1 MGNKSIQKFFADQN
15 SVIDLSSLGNAKGA
29 KVSLSGPDMNITT
42 PRGSVIIVNGALY
55 SSIKGNNLAV
65 KFKDKTI
72 TGAKILGSVDLKD
85 IQLERIDSSL
95 VDSAQVE
102 KKGNGKRRNK
112 KEEEELKK
120 QLDDAENAKK
130 EADKAK
136 EEAEKAKEAAEKA
149 LNEAFEVQN
158 SSKQIEEMLQ
168 NFLADNVAKDNLAQQ
183 SDASQQNT
191 QAKATQASKQNDAEK
206 VLPQPINKNTST
218 GKSNSSKNEEN
229 KLDAESVKEPLKV
242 TLALAAE
249 SNSGSKDDS
258 ITNFTKPQF
267 VGSTA
272 PNATV
277 IIKINGI
284 AVGQAVADSLGN
296 FTFTAPETL
305 TDGTYN
311 LEAEAKT
318 ADGSGSA
325 KLVITIDSVTD
336 KPTFELSPESSVSG
350 HKGLTPTLT
359 PSIVGTAEEN
369 AKVDIY
375 VDNKLVASV
384 DVDKDG
390 NWSYEFKDNELSE
403 GENSIKVVAVDKAG
417 NKNETT
423 DSIITDTI
431 APEKPTIELDDSS
444 DSGIKNDNI
453 TNSTLPTFIGV
464 AEPGSTVSIYLGLK
478 HLGEVIVAKDGTWSY
493 TLTTPLKDGEYNITA
508 TATDIAGHTSATA
521 NLPFTIDTRISYFS
535 AEIETTNDSGIV
547 GDNVT
552 NNTRPTFTGKTEPNA
567 IISVINSETGE
578 EVIFKANDK
587 GEWTFNFT
595 SDSVEGINNLT
606 FTVEDVAGNKKDFS
620 FSYVIDTIAPV
631 PPTVSLED
639 YVVLPNG
646 IILSGNDLP
655 ALVGTAEPKSTILL
669 MRDGKLYDS
678 IEVDSNGTWNYQF
691 SNKFLQGAYDIEIIS
706 QDAAGNK
713 SSTVKYSFTIQ
724 TEVVPPK
731 AELDAS
737 DDSGAKGDWI
747 TNKHNALTLLGT
759 ADRFATVNILI
770 DGKTIGVTTADADGN
785 WNFDISRNL
794 SDNVYKITVESI
806 DPLGRTSSVDYQL
819 TIDSFTPIPTV
830 MLHDSADS
838 GVKGD
843 MITKINTPLF
853 TGMAEANAKVSIY
866 VDGVLSGEAIAGD
879 DGVWNF
885 QFTTALSDGSHDVTV
900 KVEDIAGNTAS
911 SSAYN
916 FQIVTQTQ
924 KPTIELVN
932 DTGVDNTDHIINEK
946 NPALTGTAAP
956 YSTVKLYI
964 DGALIAEVRTNKDG
978 RWEYTLKADQG
989 LVDGDHRITASVED
1003 IAGNIA
1009 HSDPFLISVDTAIS
1023 IPIVSLSPDSD
1034 SGISDDNLT
1043 NIVKPTLH
1051 LKDIDPDIISVQV
1064 WDAMSDTQIGVATQ
1078 QPDGSWAYTFTSDL
1092 TEGLHQ
1098 VYVKVEDI
1106 AGNKANSAI
1115 FDFTIDTTVSTPV
1128 ISLLSKDDTG
1138 VTGDNLT
1145 NINKPGFAISGVD
1158 ADAHRVVVQVMHNGV
1173 SEEIELSHLNGSW
1186 LFIPGNTW
1194 ADGSYTLTVK
1204 VEDKAGNT
1212 NYSAP
1217 LTVVIDTQIAIDGV
1231 ELVNDSGVKGDNMT
1245 NDDRPHFRVTVPTDV
1260 NEVRLSIDGGNSWVQ
1275 ATPGVAGSWE
1285 YIWPTDLADGQY
1297 TLTVEATDKAGNT
1310 VTKTIDFA
1318 VDTTLSVPV
1327 IVLDSA
1333 DDTGIQGDNM
1343 TNSTQPTF
1351 ALQHI
1356 DDDAVRVTVSVEHG
1370 GVTTTFDATKGTG
1383 GWTFTPPT
1391 SWADGDYT
1399 LSVSVEDKAGNTSH
1413 SASLTVTVD
1422 TQIAIN
1428 NIELVN
1434 DSGIPDDNLTNNVRP
1449 HFQVTVPTDVNV
1461 VRLSIDGGKT
1471 WFNATQSATPG
1482 VWDYIWPDD
1491 VADGGYTLTVE
1502 ATDEAGNK
1510 ATQTLDF
1517 TIDTTLSVPT
1527 LSLDSADDSGIAGDN
1542 ITNVKTPGFTLNNID
1557 TDVSRVIV
1565 EVMHNG
1571 IKQEVPLVQT
1581 GGQWRFAPTSDWADG
1596 DYILTVKVEDR
1607 AGNVK
1612 QSAPLTVTVD
1622 THIAIDRIE
1631 LVNDSG
1637 IPGDNLTNEARP
1649 HFQVTVPADVNGVR
1663 LSIDGGKT
1671 WFDATQ
1677 SATSGVWDY
1686 TWLTNVAN
1694 GPHTLMVEASDKAGN
1709 KTTQKLDFTIDTIL
1723 SEPTITLDSA
1733 DDSAA
1738 GDNITNVK
1746 MPGFTLGNID
1756 ADVTKVVVTVAH
1768 DGKNQQIE
1776 LIKNGGVWRFTP
1788 GAAWTDGDYTL
1799 TVKVE
1804 DKAGNTN
1811 YSAPLTVTI
1820 DTQTSI
1826 DRIELLNDTGI
1837 VGDNLTNE
1845 ARPQFHITVP
1855 TDVNSVQLSLDGGIN
1870 WVNATL
1876 TSDGVWEYIWPTD
1889 LVENTYTL
1897 TVKATDVAGNTATET
1912 LNFII
1917 DTTLSTPT
1925 ITLDSADD
1933 SGTANDNKTNV
1944 KTPGFIIG
1952 GIDSDVTQV
1961 VVQVMRDGHSEEV
1974 ELTQTNGQWRFVP
1987 GSAWTDG
1994 DYTLT
1999 VTVKDEAGNIRHS
2012 APLTVTIDTQIT
2024 IDHIE
2029 LVNDSGIPD
2038 DNLTNNV
2045 RPHFQVT
2052 VPTDVNVVRL
2062 SIDGGKTWFNA
2073 TQSATPGVWDYTW
2086 LADVGEGKHTLTV
2099 EATDKAGNKTTQ
2111 QLDFII
2117 DTLLSEPTIVL
2128 DNTDDSGTK
2137 GDHLTNVNKPTFL
2150 LGNIDADARYVT
2162 VEVQHGGTK
2171 EVLTATKDATGNWS
2185 VTPTGTWADGDYT
2198 LTVRVEDEAGN
2209 EKHSASLTV
2218 TVDTQITIDV
2228 IELVNDNGIPGDN
2241 MTNDAHPQFRVT
2253 VPGDV
2258 NEVSLSIDGGVTW
2271 VKATQSA
2278 TPGVWNYTWPGTV
2291 PDGDYTLNVK
2301 ATDNAGNTVTE
2312 TLHFTI
2318 DTTLSTPVIVLDSA
2332 DDSGVHGDNMT
2343 NHTQPTFALQHID
2356 DDAVRVTV
2364 SVEHGGVT
2372 TTFDAT
2378 KDAGGWTFTP
2388 TGAWADGD
2396 YTLSVSVEDKAGNTS
2411 HSASLTVTVDTQIA
2425 INNIELVNDSGI
2437 PDDNLTN
2444 NVRPHFQVTVPTD
2457 VNVVRLSID
2466 GGKTWFNATQSA
2478 TPGVWDYIWPDDV
2491 ADGGYTLTVEA
2502 TDEAGNKA
2510 TQTLDFTIDTTL
2522 SVPTLSLDS
2531 ADDSG
2536 IAGDNITNV
2545 KTPGFTLNNID
2556 TDVSRVIV
2564 EVMHNGIK
2572 QEVPLVQTGGQWRFA
2587 PTSDWAD
2594 GDYILTVKVEDR
2606 AGNVKQSAPL
2616 TVTVDTHIAIDR
2628 IELVNDSGIPGD
2640 NLTNEARPHFQVTV
2654 PADVNGVRLSIDGGK
2669 TWFDATQSATSGVWD
2684 YTWLTNV
2691 ANGPHTLMVEAS
2703 DKAGNKTT
2711 QKLDFTIDTILSEP
2725 TITLDSADDSAAG
2738 DNITN
2743 VKMPGFTLGNI
2754 DADVTKVVVTVA
2766 HDGKNQQIE
2775 LIKNGGVWRFTP
2787 GAAWTDGDYT
2797 LTVKVEDKAG
2807 NTNYSAPLTVT
2818 IDTQTSIDRIELLN
2832 DTGIVGDNLTNE
2844 ARPQFHITVPTDVNS
2859 VQLSL
2864 DGGIN
2869 WVNATL
2875 TSDGVWEYIWPTDL
2889 VENTYTLTVKATDVA
2904 GNTATETLNFIIDT
2918 TLSTP
2923 TITLDSADDS
2933 GTANDNKTNVK
2944 TPGFIIGGIDSDV
2957 TQVVV
2962 QVMRDGHSEEVELTQ
2977 TNGQWRFVPGSA
2989 WTDGDYTLTVTVKDE
3004 AGNIRHSAPL
3014 TVTIDTQITIDHI
3027 ELVNDSGIPDDNLT
3041 NNVRPHFQVT
3051 VPTDVNVVRL
3061 SIDGGKTWFNA
3072 TQSATP
3078 GVWDYTWLADVGEGK
3093 HTLTVE
3099 ATDKAGNKTTQQL
3112 DFIIDTLL
3120 SEPTIVLDN
3129 TDDSGTKGDNLTNVN
3144 KPTFLLGNIDADA
3157 RYVTVEVQHGGTKEV
3172 LTATKGATGIW
3183 SVTPTGTW
3191 ADGDYTLTVRVEDD
3205 AGNVKYSAPL
3215 TVTVD
3220 TQITIDVIELV
3231 NDNGIPGD
3239 NLTNDVRPHFRV
3251 TVPGDVN
3258 EVRLSIDGGNTWVR
3272 ATQGTAGIWDYT
3284 WPKDVTDGLHTLTV
3298 EATDKAGNKTTQ
3310 TLDFTI
3316 DTRLSTPT
3324 IAMDS
3329 RDDTGAIG
3337 DHITSVKRPG
3347 FTIGNIDADAHS
3359 VILRITQGGNSQEV
3373 TLTQVGGQWRFTP
3386 DADWAD
3392 GSYTL
3397 TVEVTDN
3404 AGNVRQ
3410 STPLVVTVDT
3420 QTSITD
3426 ITLVNDHGVPDDNL
3440 TNSTRPQFEIT
3451 VPADVNSV
3459 QLSIDGGANWVSA
3472 TQGIEGV
3479 WGYTWPT
3486 DMGDGKHT
3494 LTVMVTD
3501 RAGNTATQ
3509 TLEFFIDTRL
3519 STPTI
3524 ALDSTDDT
3532 GTPGDDMTNR
3542 TRPTFILQNIDSDV
3556 INVTVSVT
3564 HNGTTTSFT
3573 ATQGAGG
3580 WSFTPPAPWG
3590 DGDYTLTVTVEDRAG
3605 NTRPSTPLTVTV
3617 DTQIAIDRIELVNDS
3632 GVPGDNVTKHVRP
3645 QFQISV
3651 PDDVEK
3657 VLLSIDGGTT
3667 WVTAIKS
3674 STAGIWDYTWPT
3686 DMPEGQHTLTVEVT
3700 DGAGNK
3706 MTETLNFTIDITLL
3720 TPTIELAPDQDTGQ
3734 NKNDNLTSVTQ
3745 PVFVLGSID
3754 KDVRHVELSI
3764 EHNGTFKT
3772 VVLTESADGW
3782 RYRPDSA
3789 LADGSYTFT
3798 VTVTDVAGNQ
3808 QTSAPLKVTIDG
3820 TLTTPVIELAAG
3832 EDSGTVGDRL
3842 TNHDR
3847 PVFDIH
3853 QVDSDVTRVMVKVT
3867 YNGKT
3872 HEEAAV
3878 FTNGQWRFT
3887 PSASWADGSYQLAV
3901 VVEDLA
3907 GNVKES
3913 APFEVRIDTTTTIN
3927 NIVLLNDTGV
3937 QNDQLTNVAKPSFR
3951 IDVPGDVVQVR
3962 VTLDGGANWNVIRKN
3977 ADGQWIFDSPNTLVD
3992 GTYTLRVEATDE
4004 AGNIANKDL
4013 VFNIDT
4019 NIQVPTIALDA
4030 GQDTGANTADNI
4042 TNISRP
4048 TFTIGN
4054 VDPDVIKVVVT
4065 IDGHDYNATKV
4076 GAGWQ
4081 FTPGN
4086 AIPDGS
4092 YNITVTVEDKA
4103 GNTATSK
4110 PLPVV
4115 IDTTAEI
4122 ESVTL
4127 VTDSGDSDVDNITK
4141 VDKPQ
4146 FSIVTADDITHV
4158 RVKID
4163 NAANW
4168 IELTKGG
4175 DGRWIF
4181 NVGSALPDGQH
4192 TLLVDVT
4199 DIAGNVAQET
4209 LQFTIDTTLREPTIV
4224 LDPTHDTGDDTN
4236 DNLTRI
4242 NKPVFIIGNV
4252 DNDVSHIVVH
4262 IDGRDYTIENTGGN
4276 LTFTPDQ
4283 PLSDGQHTISVTV
4296 TDIAGNTKTS
4306 AELRI
4311 EIDTQVQIDS
4321 VTLTTDSGVNDH
4333 DNVTNATRPSFEI
4346 ATPDDVTSVL
4356 VSFDGVNWTPI
4367 SKNAAGQWEFT
4378 AGSALPD
4385 GHYTLHVQATDRA
4398 GNTANSTLGFTVDT
4412 QIDGLSVVMLD
4423 DAGKD
4428 STDGITNITS
4438 PRFEISAREPLQSVT
4453 VILNGKSSTLTQGAG
4468 NKWLFTPDTP
4478 LVDGTYKIEIVA
4490 EDIAGNK
4497 ISKEVSFTI
4506 DTIVSDPS
4514 IDLLDADDTG
4524 ESAVDNITSV
4534 TTPRFVIG
4542 NVPADIDTVVIRING
4557 VSYSVTANGNNL
4569 WEFQVPVALN
4579 DGVYEAVVVFRDIAG
4594 NTSETKLPFTIDT
4607 TTSVSVR
4614 MEPASDTGNS
4624 NSDNLT
4630 NKQNPKFEGTAEPNA
4645 KLVITIVDDKSGREV
4660 LKQTITVGADGNW
4673 SVTPNILPDGMYTIN
4688 VVATDVAGN
4697 TAQTQERFTID
4708 TVTIDPTIRLSDPS
4722 IDDQHE
4728 ATSLRPEFKGFAE
4741 AFSTI
4746 MIQWDGKV
4754 VGSANANA
4762 NGEWSWTPPSVLAP
4776 GSYVVSIVAK
4786 DKAGNESSQ
4795 VDFPVVIPVI
4805 DVTPPTIKLSEE
4817 SDSGALGD
4825 FTTNNKT
4832 PTLIG
4837 STLPNTIVSIYVDGV
4852 KVGEAT
4858 ADTAGRYT
4866 FQLSEMKDGHYVVQ
4880 VGIVNPRDNSEL
4892 RSTAVDV
4899 TIDTEVAEL
4908 VWNISGM
4915 HEGGYINTV
4924 TPEIGGTSEP
4934 NSKITIFVNGVEKA
4948 IAYTTGAGHWGV
4960 VLPALGNDGNYELTF
4975 KVEDVAGNIR
4985 EFGPQNVILDTVISP
5000 LTVVLREADDSGK
5013 VGDWITNKSHVT
5025 IDGTAEAGST
5035 LTIRNPQGVVIA
5047 TLVVGNDGRW
5057 SAELDLREG
5066 SNAFVVV
5073 SEDKAGN
5080 SQQKEILIEH
5090 DTQIEISDI
5099 SLSRDTNSGD
5109 KYDLITNN
5117 KSPVLVA
5124 MTDPGATVQVYING
5138 VLQGTVEASSSGN
5151 ISYTMPANSADGE
5164 YQVQFVATDTAGNRV
5179 ESAITTVTIDSQIA
5193 VFDIDEDSLPAL
5205 SNNRALSVSGVGEAG
5220 SQVSI
5225 FVDGKLVNVVMVEAD
5240 GTWRA
5245 PILLQDDGT
5254 FNIHFSITDV
5264 AGNTEVSKDYSVD
5277 VDSSTDFPTL
5287 NLEDA
5292 SNSGSLDDLITNHN
5306 KPVLVGTA
5314 EAGATIHIYVDEKI
5328 VANVLVLED
5337 GTWSYQFD
5345 NALKDGEYS
5354 IRVVAEDPAGNTA
5367 ESPRLLVTID
5377 TSTFIDNPAMVAGS
5391 DNGIFSNDSI
5401 TSQTRPTFSIFGEMN
5416 QSVQIFIDGVLVD
5429 TITVTDR
5436 NQVYRPESPLGDGSH
5451 SIYYVITDK
5460 AGNTATSK
5468 TLNFTI
5474 DTFNTTPVA
5483 IDSIGGQTLAEM
5495 TGSDG
5500 KIYITDTTRNL
5511 LFSGSAEPNSK
5522 IEIIINGLNVG
5533 EVWVN
5538 EKGHWQMP
5546 VNPLYFTEG
5555 QLDITVK
5562 STDRAGNVNQE
5573 KYSIWVDTHI
5583 KVFTSELDDNKSS
5596 SKTEWW
5602 SNSDLITMRGTGEI
5616 GATVSLI
5623 VAGVTLATA
5632 VVAATGRWEL
5642 STDKLPEGTYDISL
5656 VIEDSAGN
5664 RWEDVREIFIDRT
5677 PPNAPVVTYSDIVND
5692 LIIMQ
5697 GTAEA
5702 KSQLIITDSE
5712 GNTYTLTV
5720 PDNGKWSMAIPYPSE
5735 GKFTIT
5741 SVDAIGNRS
5750 DDVPLDIMKE
5760 VPVISLSPDSDSGTV
5775 GDNITRDKQPTFII
5789 GNLESDVVVVQV
5801 DINGTVYNAEKN
5813 ADGVWFFTPGTP
5825 LADGSYTISVIASDA
5840 AGNQKNSLPITVT
5853 IDSTLTVPEIALAA
5867 GEDNG
5872 ASDSDNVT
5880 NHTQPK
5886 FTLQHIDADV
5896 TGVTVNVTHNG
5907 VTDIYQATQGADGWT
5922 FTPPAAWNDGNYTL
5936 SVTVVDR
5943 AGNSQQSASL
5953 AVTVDSTVTVTADS
5967 QHDDA
5972 SDDATATAVTPPE
5985 SETVNAESATHLRTE
6000 PSAAEESVV
6009 KVTAYS
6015 ITLLNA
6021 DSGDE
6026 IDRSISQTPS
6036 FEISVPENIVNVS
6049 IMFEGEEFTLPIT
6062 NQKAIF
6068 EVPLS
6073 LEDGEYTMDVKFI
6086 DKDNDFLIKEKTF
6099 SVDHSSADIVNAMN
6113 VRGKTEDDIN
6123 DSPSTS
6129 SVGHNNNGAID
6140 VFAVNEVTLPV
6151 DNQEEHA

>member
-2128 DNTDDSGTK
+2128 DSTDDSGTK

-2478 TPGVWDYIWPDDV
+2478 TPGVWDY
-2491 ADGGYTLTVEA
+2491 
-2502 TDEAGNKA
+2502 
-2510 TQTLDFTIDTTL
+2510 
-2522 SVPTLSLDS
+2522 
-2531 ADDSG
+2531 
-2536 IAGDNITNV
+2536 
-2545 KTPGFTLNNID
+2545 
-2556 TDVSRVIV
+2556 
-2564 EVMHNGIK
+2564 
-2572 QEVPLVQTGGQWRFA
+2572 
-2587 PTSDWAD
+2587 
-2594 GDYILTVKVEDR
+2594 
-2606 AGNVKQSAPL
+2606 
-2616 TVTVDTHIAIDR
+2616 
-2628 IELVNDSGIPGD
+2628 
-2640 NLTNEARPHFQVTV
+2640 
-2654 PADVNGVRLSIDGGK
+2654 
-2669 TWFDATQSATSGVWD
+2669 
-2684 YTWLTNV
+2684 
-2691 ANGPHTLMVEAS
+2691 
-2703 DKAGNKTT
+2703 
-2711 QKLDFTIDTILSEP
+2711 
-2725 TITLDSADDSAAG
+2725 
-2738 DNITN
+2738 
-2743 VKMPGFTLGNI
+2743 
-2754 DADVTKVVVTVA
+2754 
-2766 HDGKNQQIE
+2766 
-2775 LIKNGGVWRFTP
+2775 
-2787 GAAWTDGDYT
+2787 
-2797 LTVKVEDKAG
+2797 
-2807 NTNYSAPLTVT
+2807 
-2818 IDTQTSIDRIELLN
+2818 
-2832 DTGIVGDNLTNE
+2832 
-2844 ARPQFHITVPTDVNS
+2844 
-2859 VQLSL
+2859 
-2864 DGGIN
+2864 
-2869 WVNATL
+2869 
-2875 TSDGVWEYIWPTDL
+2875 
-2889 VENTYTLTVKATDVA
+2889 
-2904 GNTATETLNFIIDT
+2904 
-2918 TLSTP
+2918 
-2923 TITLDSADDS
+2923 
-2933 GTANDNKTNVK
+2933 
-2944 TPGFIIGGIDSDV
+2944 
-2957 TQVVV
+2957 
-2962 QVMRDGHSEEVELTQ
+2962 
-2977 TNGQWRFVPGSA
+2977 
-2989 WTDGDYTLTVTVKDE
+2989 
-3004 AGNIRHSAPL
+3004 
-3014 TVTIDTQITIDHI
+3014 
-3027 ELVNDSGIPDDNLT
+3027 
-3041 NNVRPHFQVT
+3041 
-3051 VPTDVNVVRL
+3051 
-3061 SIDGGKTWFNA
+3061 
-3072 TQSATP
+3072 
-3078 GVWDYTWLADVGEGK
+3078 TWLADVGEGK

-3129 TDDSGTKGDNLTNVN
+3129 TDDSGTKGDNLTNVD

-4557 VSYSVTANGNNL
+4557 VSYPVTANGNNL

>member
-444 DSGIKNDNI
+444 DSGIKNDSI

-535 AEIETTNDSGIV
+535 AEIETTDDSGIV

-639 YVVLPNG
+639 FVVLPNG

-1034 SGISDDNLT
+1034 SGIADDNLT

-1064 WDAMSDTQIGVATQ
+1064 WDAASDTQIGVATQ

-1106 AGNKANSAI
+1106 AGNKANSAV

-1383 GWTFTPPT
+1383 GWSFTPT
-1391 SWADGDYT
+1391 GAWADGDYT

-1482 VWDYIWPDD
+1482 AWDYIWPDD

-1502 ATDEAGNK
+1502 ATDKAGNK
-1510 ATQTLDF
+1510 TTQELDF

-1637 IPGDNLTNEARP
+1637 IPDDNLTNEARP

-1694 GPHTLMVEASDKAGN
+1694 GPHTLMVEATDKAGN

-1788 GAAWTDGDYTL
+1788 GAAWTDGNYTL

-2012 APLTVTIDTQIT
+2012 APLTVTIDTQI
-2024 IDHIE
+2024 
-2029 LVNDSGIPD
+2029 
-2038 DNLTNNV
+2038 
-2045 RPHFQVT
+2045 
-2052 VPTDVNVVRL
+2052 
-2062 SIDGGKTWFNA
+2062 A
-2073 TQSATPGVWDYTW
+2073 
-2086 LADVGEGKHTLTV
+2086 
-2099 EATDKAGNKTTQ
+2099 
-2111 QLDFII
+2111 
-2117 DTLLSEPTIVL
+2117 
-2128 DNTDDSGTK
+2128 
-2137 GDHLTNVNKPTFL
+2137 
-2150 LGNIDADARYVT
+2150 
-2162 VEVQHGGTK
+2162 
-2171 EVLTATKDATGNWS
+2171 
-2185 VTPTGTWADGDYT
+2185 
-2198 LTVRVEDEAGN
+2198 
-2209 EKHSASLTV
+2209 
-2218 TVDTQITIDV
+2218 
-2228 IELVNDNGIPGDN
+2228 
-2241 MTNDAHPQFRVT
+2241 
-2253 VPGDV
+2253 
-2258 NEVSLSIDGGVTW
+2258 
-2271 VKATQSA
+2271 
-2278 TPGVWNYTWPGTV
+2278 
-2291 PDGDYTLNVK
+2291 
-2301 ATDNAGNTVTE
+2301 
-2312 TLHFTI
+2312 
-2318 DTTLSTPVIVLDSA
+2318 
-2332 DDSGVHGDNMT
+2332 
-2343 NHTQPTFALQHID
+2343 
-2356 DDAVRVTV
+2356 
-2364 SVEHGGVT
+2364 
-2372 TTFDAT
+2372 
-2378 KDAGGWTFTP
+2378 
-2388 TGAWADGD
+2388 
-2396 YTLSVSVEDKAGNTS
+2396 
-2411 HSASLTVTVDTQIA
+2411 
-2425 INNIELVNDSGI
+2425 
-2437 PDDNLTN
+2437 
-2444 NVRPHFQVTVPTD
+2444 
-2457 VNVVRLSID
+2457 
-2466 GGKTWFNATQSA
+2466 
-2478 TPGVWDYIWPDDV
+2478 
-2491 ADGGYTLTVEA
+2491 
-2502 TDEAGNKA
+2502 
-2510 TQTLDFTIDTTL
+2510 
-2522 SVPTLSLDS
+2522 
-2531 ADDSG
+2531 
-2536 IAGDNITNV
+2536 
-2545 KTPGFTLNNID
+2545 
-2556 TDVSRVIV
+2556 
-2564 EVMHNGIK
+2564 
-2572 QEVPLVQTGGQWRFA
+2572 
-2587 PTSDWAD
+2587 
-2594 GDYILTVKVEDR
+2594 
-2606 AGNVKQSAPL
+2606 
-2616 TVTVDTHIAIDR
+2616 
-2628 IELVNDSGIPGD
+2628 
-2640 NLTNEARPHFQVTV
+2640 
-2654 PADVNGVRLSIDGGK
+2654 
-2669 TWFDATQSATSGVWD
+2669 
-2684 YTWLTNV
+2684 
-2691 ANGPHTLMVEAS
+2691 
-2703 DKAGNKTT
+2703 
-2711 QKLDFTIDTILSEP
+2711 
-2725 TITLDSADDSAAG
+2725 
-2738 DNITN
+2738 
-2743 VKMPGFTLGNI
+2743 
-2754 DADVTKVVVTVA
+2754 
-2766 HDGKNQQIE
+2766 
-2775 LIKNGGVWRFTP
+2775 
-2787 GAAWTDGDYT
+2787 
-2797 LTVKVEDKAG
+2797 
-2807 NTNYSAPLTVT
+2807 
-2818 IDTQTSIDRIELLN
+2818 
-2832 DTGIVGDNLTNE
+2832 
-2844 ARPQFHITVPTDVNS
+2844 
-2859 VQLSL
+2859 
-2864 DGGIN
+2864 
-2869 WVNATL
+2869 
-2875 TSDGVWEYIWPTDL
+2875 
-2889 VENTYTLTVKATDVA
+2889 
-2904 GNTATETLNFIIDT
+2904 
-2918 TLSTP
+2918 
-2923 TITLDSADDS
+2923 
-2933 GTANDNKTNVK
+2933 
-2944 TPGFIIGGIDSDV
+2944 
-2957 TQVVV
+2957 
-2962 QVMRDGHSEEVELTQ
+2962 
-2977 TNGQWRFVPGSA
+2977 
-2989 WTDGDYTLTVTVKDE
+2989 
-3004 AGNIRHSAPL
+3004 
-3014 TVTIDTQITIDHI
+3014 IDHI

-3172 LTATKGATGIW
+3172 LTATKDATGNWSVTPTGTWADGDYTLTVRVEDEAGNEKHSASLTVTVDTQITIDAIELVNDNGIPGDNMTNDAHPQFRVTVPGDVNEVSLSIDGGVTWVKATQSATPGVWNYTWPGTVPDGDYTLNVKATDNAGNTVTETLHFTIDTTLSVPVIVLNSADDTGVQGDNMTNSTQPTFALQHIDDDAVRVTVSVEHGGVTTTFDATKGVGGWSFTPTGAWADGDYTLSVSVEDKAGNTSHSASLTVTVDTQIAINNIELVNDSGIPDDNLTNNVRPHFQVKVPTDVNEVRLSIDGGKTWFNATQSATPGVWDYTWLADVGEGKHTLTVEATDKAGNQTTQKLDFIIDTMLSEPTIVLDSTDDSGTKGDNLTNANKPTFILGNIDADARYVTVEVQYGGTKEVLTATKGATGIW

-3191 ADGDYTLTVRVEDD
+3191 ADGDYMLTVRVEDD

-3324 IAMDS
+3324 ITMDS

-3347 FTIGNIDADAHS
+3347 FTIGNIDSDAQS

-3410 STPLVVTVDT
+3410 STPLIVTVDT

-3472 TQGIEGV
+3472 AQGIEGV

-3617 DTQIAIDRIELVNDS
+3617 DTQIAIDHIELVNDS

-3706 MTETLNFTIDITLL
+3706 MTETLNFTIDITLM

-3847 PVFDIH
+3847 PVFDIR

-4306 AELRI
+4306 AELKI

-4534 TTPRFVIG
+4534 TKPRFVIG

-4557 VSYSVTANGNNL
+4557 VSYPVTANGNNL

-4892 RSTAVDV
+4892 RSTAVDL

-5292 SNSGSLDDLITNHN
+5292 SNSGSLDDLITSHN

-5377 TSTFIDNPAMVAGS
+5377 TSTFIDNPVMMAGS

-5583 KVFTSELDDNKSS
+5583 QVFTSELDDNKSS
-5596 SKTEWW
+5596 SKTDWW
-5602 SNSDLITMRGTGEI
+5602 SNSSTITMRGMGEI

-5632 VVAATGRWEL
+5632 VVAANGQWEL
-5642 STDKLPEGTYDISL
+5642 STDQLPEGKYDITLS
-5656 VIEDSAGN
+5656 IEDNAGN
-5664 RWEDVREIFIDRT
+5664 RKEEVHEIFIDRT

-5702 KSQLIITDSE
+5702 KSQLIITDSN

-5985 SETVNAESATHLRTE
+5985 SETVNAESATHLRTV

-6009 KVTAYS
+6009 KETAYS

-6049 IMFEGEEFTLPIT
+6049 VMFEGEEFTLPIT

-6073 LEDGEYTMDVKFI
+6073 LEDSEYTMDVKFI
-6086 DKDNDFLIKEKTF
+6086 DKDDDFLIKEKTF

-6113 VRGKTEDDIN
+6113 ARGKTEDDIN

>member
-42 PRGSVIIVNGALY
+42 PHGSVIIVNGALY

-431 APEKPTIELDDSS
+431 PPEKPTIELDDSS
-444 DSGIKNDNI
+444 DSGIKNDNV

-535 AEIETTNDSGIV
+535 AEIETTDDSGIV

-595 SDSVEGINNLT
+595 SDSVEGVNNLT

-620 FSYVIDTIAPV
+620 FSYVIDTVAPV

-639 YVVLPNG
+639 FVVLPNG

-747 TNKHNALTLLGT
+747 TNKHTALTLLGT

-1034 SGISDDNLT
+1034 SGIADDNLT

-1064 WDAMSDTQIGVATQ
+1064 WDAASDTQIGVATQ

-1106 AGNKANSAI
+1106 AGNKANSAV

-1333 DDTGIQGDNM
+1333 DDTGVQGDNM
-1343 TNSTQPTF
+1343 TNRTQPTF

-1370 GVTTTFDATKGTG
+1370 GVTTTFDATKGVG
-1383 GWTFTPPT
+1383 GWSFTPT
-1391 SWADGDYT
+1391 GAWADGDYT

-1449 HFQVTVPTDVNV
+1449 HFQVKVPTDVNE

-1482 VWDYIWPDD
+1482 VWDYTWPDD

-1637 IPGDNLTNEARP
+1637 ISGDNLTNEARP

-2128 DNTDDSGTK
+2128 DSTDDSGTK
-2137 GDHLTNVNKPTFL
+2137 GDNLTNVNKPTFL

-2198 LTVRVEDEAGN
+2198 LTVRVEDDAGN

-2318 DTTLSTPVIVLDSA
+2318 DTTLSVPVIVLNSA
-2332 DDSGVHGDNMT
+2332 DDTGVQGDNMT
-2343 NHTQPTFALQHID
+2343 NSTQPTFALQHID

-2378 KDAGGWTFTP
+2378 KGVGGWSFTP

-2444 NVRPHFQVTVPTD
+2444 NVRPHFQVKVPTD
-2457 VNVVRLSID
+2457 VN
-2466 GGKTWFNATQSA
+2466 
-2478 TPGVWDYIWPDDV
+2478 
-2491 ADGGYTLTVEA
+2491 E
-2502 TDEAGNKA
+2502 
-2510 TQTLDFTIDTTL
+2510 
-2522 SVPTLSLDS
+2522 
-2531 ADDSG
+2531 
-2536 IAGDNITNV
+2536 
-2545 KTPGFTLNNID
+2545 
-2556 TDVSRVIV
+2556 
-2564 EVMHNGIK
+2564 
-2572 QEVPLVQTGGQWRFA
+2572 
-2587 PTSDWAD
+2587 
-2594 GDYILTVKVEDR
+2594 
-2606 AGNVKQSAPL
+2606 
-2616 TVTVDTHIAIDR
+2616 
-2628 IELVNDSGIPGD
+2628 
-2640 NLTNEARPHFQVTV
+2640 
-2654 PADVNGVRLSIDGGK
+2654 
-2669 TWFDATQSATSGVWD
+2669 
-2684 YTWLTNV
+2684 
-2691 ANGPHTLMVEAS
+2691 
-2703 DKAGNKTT
+2703 
-2711 QKLDFTIDTILSEP
+2711 
-2725 TITLDSADDSAAG
+2725 
-2738 DNITN
+2738 
-2743 VKMPGFTLGNI
+2743 
-2754 DADVTKVVVTVA
+2754 
-2766 HDGKNQQIE
+2766 
-2775 LIKNGGVWRFTP
+2775 
-2787 GAAWTDGDYT
+2787 
-2797 LTVKVEDKAG
+2797 
-2807 NTNYSAPLTVT
+2807 
-2818 IDTQTSIDRIELLN
+2818 
-2832 DTGIVGDNLTNE
+2832 
-2844 ARPQFHITVPTDVNS
+2844 
-2859 VQLSL
+2859 
-2864 DGGIN
+2864 
-2869 WVNATL
+2869 
-2875 TSDGVWEYIWPTDL
+2875 
-2889 VENTYTLTVKATDVA
+2889 
-2904 GNTATETLNFIIDT
+2904 
-2918 TLSTP
+2918 
-2923 TITLDSADDS
+2923 
-2933 GTANDNKTNVK
+2933 
-2944 TPGFIIGGIDSDV
+2944 
-2957 TQVVV
+2957 
-2962 QVMRDGHSEEVELTQ
+2962 
-2977 TNGQWRFVPGSA
+2977 
-2989 WTDGDYTLTVTVKDE
+2989 
-3004 AGNIRHSAPL
+3004 
-3014 TVTIDTQITIDHI
+3014 
-3027 ELVNDSGIPDDNLT
+3027 
-3041 NNVRPHFQVT
+3041 
-3051 VPTDVNVVRL
+3051 VRL

-3099 ATDKAGNKTTQQL
+3099 ATDKAGNQTTQKL

-3120 SEPTIVLDN
+3120 SEPTIVLDS
-3129 TDDSGTKGDNLTNVN
+3129 TDDSGTKGDNLTNAN
-3144 KPTFLLGNIDADA
+3144 KPTFILGNIDADA

-3272 ATQGTAGIWDYT
+3272 ATQGTAGTWDYT

-3347 FTIGNIDADAHS
+3347 FTIGNIDSDAQS

-3410 STPLVVTVDT
+3410 STPLIVTVDT

-3617 DTQIAIDRIELVNDS
+3617 DTQIAIDHIELVNDS

-3706 MTETLNFTIDITLL
+3706 MTETLNFTIDITLM

-3789 LADGSYTFT
+3789 LVDGSYTFT

-3872 HEEAAV
+3872 HEETAV

-3977 ADGQWIFDSPNTLVD
+3977 ADGQWIFDSPNTLGD
-3992 GTYTLRVEATDE
+3992 GTYTLRV
-4004 AGNIANKDL
+4004 
-4013 VFNIDT
+4013 
-4019 NIQVPTIALDA
+4019 
-4030 GQDTGANTADNI
+4030 
-4042 TNISRP
+4042 
-4048 TFTIGN
+4048 
-4054 VDPDVIKVVVT
+4054 
-4065 IDGHDYNATKV
+4065 
-4076 GAGWQ
+4076 
-4081 FTPGN
+4081 
-4086 AIPDGS
+4086 
-4092 YNITVTVEDKA
+4092 
-4103 GNTATSK
+4103 
-4110 PLPVV
+4110 
-4115 IDTTAEI
+4115 
-4122 ESVTL
+4122 
-4127 VTDSGDSDVDNITK
+4127 
-4141 VDKPQ
+4141 
-4146 FSIVTADDITHV
+4146 
-4158 RVKID
+4158 
-4163 NAANW
+4163 
-4168 IELTKGG
+4168 
-4175 DGRWIF
+4175 
-4181 NVGSALPDGQH
+4181 
-4192 TLLVDVT
+4192 
-4199 DIAGNVAQET
+4199 
-4209 LQFTIDTTLREPTIV
+4209 
-4224 LDPTHDTGDDTN
+4224 
-4236 DNLTRI
+4236 
-4242 NKPVFIIGNV
+4242 
-4252 DNDVSHIVVH
+4252 
-4262 IDGRDYTIENTGGN
+4262 
-4276 LTFTPDQ
+4276 
-4283 PLSDGQHTISVTV
+4283 
-4296 TDIAGNTKTS
+4296 
-4306 AELRI
+4306 
-4311 EIDTQVQIDS
+4311 
-4321 VTLTTDSGVNDH
+4321 
-4333 DNVTNATRPSFEI
+4333 
-4346 ATPDDVTSVL
+4346 
-4356 VSFDGVNWTPI
+4356 
-4367 SKNAAGQWEFT
+4367 
-4378 AGSALPD
+4378 
-4385 GHYTLHVQATDRA
+4385 
-4398 GNTANSTLGFTVDT
+4398 
-4412 QIDGLSVVMLD
+4412 
-4423 DAGKD
+4423 
-4428 STDGITNITS
+4428 
-4438 PRFEISAREPLQSVT
+4438 
-4453 VILNGKSSTLTQGAG
+4453 
-4468 NKWLFTPDTP
+4468 
-4478 LVDGTYKIEIVA
+4478 
-4490 EDIAGNK
+4490 
-4497 ISKEVSFTI
+4497 
-4506 DTIVSDPS
+4506 
-4514 IDLLDADDTG
+4514 
-4524 ESAVDNITSV
+4524 
-4534 TTPRFVIG
+4534 
-4542 NVPADIDTVVIRING
+4542 
-4557 VSYSVTANGNNL
+4557 
-4569 WEFQVPVALN
+4569 
-4579 DGVYEAVVVFRDIAG
+4579 
-4594 NTSETKLPFTIDT
+4594 
-4607 TTSVSVR
+4607 
-4614 MEPASDTGNS
+4614 
-4624 NSDNLT
+4624 
-4630 NKQNPKFEGTAEPNA
+4630 
-4645 KLVITIVDDKSGREV
+4645 
-4660 LKQTITVGADGNW
+4660 
-4673 SVTPNILPDGMYTIN
+4673 
-4688 VVATDVAGN
+4688 
-4697 TAQTQERFTID
+4697 
-4708 TVTIDPTIRLSDPS
+4708 
-4722 IDDQHE
+4722 
-4728 ATSLRPEFKGFAE
+4728 
-4741 AFSTI
+4741 
-4746 MIQWDGKV
+4746 
-4754 VGSANANA
+4754 
-4762 NGEWSWTPPSVLAP
+4762 
-4776 GSYVVSIVAK
+4776 
-4786 DKAGNESSQ
+4786 
-4795 VDFPVVIPVI
+4795 
-4805 DVTPPTIKLSEE
+4805 
-4817 SDSGALGD
+4817 
-4825 FTTNNKT
+4825 
-4832 PTLIG
+4832 
-4837 STLPNTIVSIYVDGV
+4837 
-4852 KVGEAT
+4852 
-4858 ADTAGRYT
+4858 
-4866 FQLSEMKDGHYVVQ
+4866 
-4880 VGIVNPRDNSEL
+4880 
-4892 RSTAVDV
+4892 
-4899 TIDTEVAEL
+4899 
-4908 VWNISGM
+4908 
-4915 HEGGYINTV
+4915 
-4924 TPEIGGTSEP
+4924 
-4934 NSKITIFVNGVEKA
+4934 
-4948 IAYTTGAGHWGV
+4948 
-4960 VLPALGNDGNYELTF
+4960 
-4975 KVEDVAGNIR
+4975 
-4985 EFGPQNVILDTVISP
+4985 
-5000 LTVVLREADDSGK
+5000 
-5013 VGDWITNKSHVT
+5013 
-5025 IDGTAEAGST
+5025 
-5035 LTIRNPQGVVIA
+5035 
-5047 TLVVGNDGRW
+5047 
-5057 SAELDLREG
+5057 
-5066 SNAFVVV
+5066 
-5073 SEDKAGN
+5073 
-5080 SQQKEILIEH
+5080 
-5090 DTQIEISDI
+5090 
-5099 SLSRDTNSGD
+5099 
-5109 KYDLITNN
+5109 
-5117 KSPVLVA
+5117 
-5124 MTDPGATVQVYING
+5124 
-5138 VLQGTVEASSSGN
+5138 
-5151 ISYTMPANSADGE
+5151 
-5164 YQVQFVATDTAGNRV
+5164 
-5179 ESAITTVTIDSQIA
+5179 
-5193 VFDIDEDSLPAL
+5193 
-5205 SNNRALSVSGVGEAG
+5205 
-5220 SQVSI
+5220 
-5225 FVDGKLVNVVMVEAD
+5225 
-5240 GTWRA
+5240 
-5245 PILLQDDGT
+5245 
-5254 FNIHFSITDV
+5254 
-5264 AGNTEVSKDYSVD
+5264 
-5277 VDSSTDFPTL
+5277 
-5287 NLEDA
+5287 
-5292 SNSGSLDDLITNHN
+5292 
-5306 KPVLVGTA
+5306 
-5314 EAGATIHIYVDEKI
+5314 
-5328 VANVLVLED
+5328 
-5337 GTWSYQFD
+5337 
-5345 NALKDGEYS
+5345 
-5354 IRVVAEDPAGNTA
+5354 
-5367 ESPRLLVTID
+5367 
-5377 TSTFIDNPAMVAGS
+5377 
-5391 DNGIFSNDSI
+5391 
-5401 TSQTRPTFSIFGEMN
+5401 
-5416 QSVQIFIDGVLVD
+5416 
-5429 TITVTDR
+5429 
-5436 NQVYRPESPLGDGSH
+5436 
-5451 SIYYVITDK
+5451 
-5460 AGNTATSK
+5460 
-5468 TLNFTI
+5468 
-5474 DTFNTTPVA
+5474 
-5483 IDSIGGQTLAEM
+5483 
-5495 TGSDG
+5495 
-5500 KIYITDTTRNL
+5500 
-5511 LFSGSAEPNSK
+5511 
-5522 IEIIINGLNVG
+5522 
-5533 EVWVN
+5533 
-5538 EKGHWQMP
+5538 
-5546 VNPLYFTEG
+5546 
-5555 QLDITVK
+5555 
-5562 STDRAGNVNQE
+5562 
-5573 KYSIWVDTHI
+5573 
-5583 KVFTSELDDNKSS
+5583 
-5596 SKTEWW
+5596 
-5602 SNSDLITMRGTGEI
+5602 
-5616 GATVSLI
+5616 
-5623 VAGVTLATA
+5623 
-5632 VVAATGRWEL
+5632 
-5642 STDKLPEGTYDISL
+5642 
-5656 VIEDSAGN
+5656 
-5664 RWEDVREIFIDRT
+5664 
-5677 PPNAPVVTYSDIVND
+5677 
-5692 LIIMQ
+5692 
-5697 GTAEA
+5697 
-5702 KSQLIITDSE
+5702 
-5712 GNTYTLTV
+5712 
-5720 PDNGKWSMAIPYPSE
+5720 
-5735 GKFTIT
+5735 
-5741 SVDAIGNRS
+5741 
-5750 DDVPLDIMKE
+5750 
-5760 VPVISLSPDSDSGTV
+5760 
-5775 GDNITRDKQPTFII
+5775 
-5789 GNLESDVVVVQV
+5789 
-5801 DINGTVYNAEKN
+5801 
-5813 ADGVWFFTPGTP
+5813 
-5825 LADGSYTISVIASDA
+5825 
-5840 AGNQKNSLPITVT
+5840 
-5853 IDSTLTVPEIALAA
+5853 
-5867 GEDNG
+5867 
-5872 ASDSDNVT
+5872 
-5880 NHTQPK
+5880 
-5886 FTLQHIDADV
+5886 
-5896 TGVTVNVTHNG
+5896 
-5907 VTDIYQATQGADGWT
+5907 
-5922 FTPPAAWNDGNYTL
+5922 
-5936 SVTVVDR
+5936 
-5943 AGNSQQSASL
+5943 
-5953 AVTVDSTVTVTADS
+5953 
-5967 QHDDA
+5967 
-5972 SDDATATAVTPPE
+5972 
-5985 SETVNAESATHLRTE
+5985 
-6000 PSAAEESVV
+6000 
-6009 KVTAYS
+6009 
-6015 ITLLNA
+6015 
-6021 DSGDE
+6021 
-6026 IDRSISQTPS
+6026 
-6036 FEISVPENIVNVS
+6036 
-6049 IMFEGEEFTLPIT
+6049 
-6062 NQKAIF
+6062 
-6068 EVPLS
+6068 
-6073 LEDGEYTMDVKFI
+6073 
-6086 DKDNDFLIKEKTF
+6086 
-6099 SVDHSSADIVNAMN
+6099 
-6113 VRGKTEDDIN
+6113 
-6123 DSPSTS
+6123 
-6129 SVGHNNNGAID
+6129 
-6140 VFAVNEVTLPV
+6140 
-6151 DNQEEHA
+6151 

>member
-158 SSKQIEEMLQ
+158 SSKQMEEMLQ
-168 NFLADNVAKDNLAQQ
+168 EFLADNVAKDNLAQQ

-431 APEKPTIELDDSS
+431 PPEKPTIELDDSS

-535 AEIETTNDSGIV
+535 AEIETTDDSGIV

-578 EVIFKANDK
+578 EVVFKANDQ

-620 FSYVIDTIAPV
+620 FSYVIDTIAPL

-956 YSTVKLYI
+956 YSTVKLYV

-1064 WDAMSDTQIGVATQ
+1064 WDAASDTQIGVATQ

-1106 AGNKANSAI
+1106 AGNKANSAV

-1173 SEEIELSHLNGSW
+1173 SEEIELSHHNGSW
-1186 LFIPGNTW
+1186 LFTPGNTW

-1327 IVLDSA
+1327 IVLNSA
-1333 DDTGIQGDNM
+1333 DDTGVQGDNM
-1343 TNSTQPTF
+1343 TNRTQPTF

-1383 GWTFTPPT
+1383 GWTFTPPAL
-1391 SWADGDYT
+1391 WADGDYT

-1449 HFQVTVPTDVNV
+1449 HFQVTVPTDVNE

-1471 WFNATQSATPG
+1471 WVTAALKAAG
-1482 VWDYIWPDD
+1482 VWEYIWPDD
-1491 VADGGYTLTVE
+1491 VTDGSHTVTVE
-1502 ATDEAGNK
+1502 AIDEAGNK

-1557 TDVSRVIV
+1557 TDVSRVTV

-1637 IPGDNLTNEARP
+1637 IPDDNLTNEARP

-1677 SATSGVWDY
+1677 SGTSGVWDY

-1709 KTTQKLDFTIDTIL
+1709 KTTQKLDFIIDTLL

-1876 TSDGVWEYIWPTD
+1876 TSDGVWEYIWPTE
-1889 LVENTYTL
+1889 LVENTY
-1897 TVKATDVAGNTATET
+1897 
-1912 LNFII
+1912 
-1917 DTTLSTPT
+1917 
-1925 ITLDSADD
+1925 
-1933 SGTANDNKTNV
+1933 
-1944 KTPGFIIG
+1944 
-1952 GIDSDVTQV
+1952 
-1961 VVQVMRDGHSEEV
+1961 
-1974 ELTQTNGQWRFVP
+1974 
-1987 GSAWTDG
+1987 
-1994 DYTLT
+1994 
-1999 VTVKDEAGNIRHS
+1999 
-2012 APLTVTIDTQIT
+2012 
-2024 IDHIE
+2024 
-2029 LVNDSGIPD
+2029 
-2038 DNLTNNV
+2038 
-2045 RPHFQVT
+2045 
-2052 VPTDVNVVRL
+2052 
-2062 SIDGGKTWFNA
+2062 
-2073 TQSATPGVWDYTW
+2073 
-2086 LADVGEGKHTLTV
+2086 TLTV
-2099 EATDKAGNKTTQ
+2099 EATDKAGNKATQ
-2111 QLDFII
+2111 QLEFTI
-2117 DTLLSEPTIVL
+2117 DTLLSEPTI
-2128 DNTDDSGTK
+2128 
-2137 GDHLTNVNKPTFL
+2137 
-2150 LGNIDADARYVT
+2150 A
-2162 VEVQHGGTK
+2162 
-2171 EVLTATKDATGNWS
+2171 
-2185 VTPTGTWADGDYT
+2185 
-2198 LTVRVEDEAGN
+2198 
-2209 EKHSASLTV
+2209 
-2218 TVDTQITIDV
+2218 
-2228 IELVNDNGIPGDN
+2228 
-2241 MTNDAHPQFRVT
+2241 
-2253 VPGDV
+2253 
-2258 NEVSLSIDGGVTW
+2258 
-2271 VKATQSA
+2271 
-2278 TPGVWNYTWPGTV
+2278 
-2291 PDGDYTLNVK
+2291 
-2301 ATDNAGNTVTE
+2301 
-2312 TLHFTI
+2312 
-2318 DTTLSTPVIVLDSA
+2318 LDS
-2332 DDSGVHGDNMT
+2332 
-2343 NHTQPTFALQHID
+2343 
-2356 DDAVRVTV
+2356 
-2364 SVEHGGVT
+2364 
-2372 TTFDAT
+2372 
-2378 KDAGGWTFTP
+2378 
-2388 TGAWADGD
+2388 
-2396 YTLSVSVEDKAGNTS
+2396 
-2411 HSASLTVTVDTQIA
+2411 
-2425 INNIELVNDSGI
+2425 
-2437 PDDNLTN
+2437 
-2444 NVRPHFQVTVPTD
+2444 
-2457 VNVVRLSID
+2457 
-2466 GGKTWFNATQSA
+2466 
-2478 TPGVWDYIWPDDV
+2478 
-2491 ADGGYTLTVEA
+2491 
-2502 TDEAGNKA
+2502 
-2510 TQTLDFTIDTTL
+2510 
-2522 SVPTLSLDS
+2522 
-2531 ADDSG
+2531 
-2536 IAGDNITNV
+2536 
-2545 KTPGFTLNNID
+2545 
-2556 TDVSRVIV
+2556 
-2564 EVMHNGIK
+2564 
-2572 QEVPLVQTGGQWRFA
+2572 
-2587 PTSDWAD
+2587 
-2594 GDYILTVKVEDR
+2594 
-2606 AGNVKQSAPL
+2606 
-2616 TVTVDTHIAIDR
+2616 
-2628 IELVNDSGIPGD
+2628 
-2640 NLTNEARPHFQVTV
+2640 
-2654 PADVNGVRLSIDGGK
+2654 
-2669 TWFDATQSATSGVWD
+2669 
-2684 YTWLTNV
+2684 
-2691 ANGPHTLMVEAS
+2691 
-2703 DKAGNKTT
+2703 
-2711 QKLDFTIDTILSEP
+2711 
-2725 TITLDSADDSAAG
+2725 
-2738 DNITN
+2738 
-2743 VKMPGFTLGNI
+2743 
-2754 DADVTKVVVTVA
+2754 
-2766 HDGKNQQIE
+2766 
-2775 LIKNGGVWRFTP
+2775 
-2787 GAAWTDGDYT
+2787 
-2797 LTVKVEDKAG
+2797 
-2807 NTNYSAPLTVT
+2807 
-2818 IDTQTSIDRIELLN
+2818 
-2832 DTGIVGDNLTNE
+2832 
-2844 ARPQFHITVPTDVNS
+2844 
-2859 VQLSL
+2859 
-2864 DGGIN
+2864 
-2869 WVNATL
+2869 
-2875 TSDGVWEYIWPTDL
+2875 
-2889 VENTYTLTVKATDVA
+2889 
-2904 GNTATETLNFIIDT
+2904 
-2918 TLSTP
+2918 
-2923 TITLDSADDS
+2923 
-2933 GTANDNKTNVK
+2933 
-2944 TPGFIIGGIDSDV
+2944 
-2957 TQVVV
+2957 
-2962 QVMRDGHSEEVELTQ
+2962 
-2977 TNGQWRFVPGSA
+2977 
-2989 WTDGDYTLTVTVKDE
+2989 
-3004 AGNIRHSAPL
+3004 
-3014 TVTIDTQITIDHI
+3014 
-3027 ELVNDSGIPDDNLT
+3027 
-3041 NNVRPHFQVT
+3041 
-3051 VPTDVNVVRL
+3051 
-3061 SIDGGKTWFNA
+3061 
-3072 TQSATP
+3072 
-3078 GVWDYTWLADVGEGK
+3078 
-3093 HTLTVE
+3093 
-3099 ATDKAGNKTTQQL
+3099 
-3112 DFIIDTLL
+3112 
-3120 SEPTIVLDN
+3120 

-3144 KPTFLLGNIDADA
+3144 KPTFILGNIDADA

-3191 ADGDYTLTVRVEDD
+3191 ADGSHTLTVRVEDD
-3205 AGNVKYSAPL
+3205 AGNVKYSSPL

-3220 TQITIDVIELV
+3220 THIAIDDIELV

-3324 IAMDS
+3324 ITMDS

-3337 DHITSVKRPG
+3337 DHITSVKTPG
-3347 FTIGNIDADAHS
+3347 FTIGNIDSDAHS

-3373 TLTQVGGQWRFTP
+3373 KLTQVGGQWRFTP

-3397 TVEVTDN
+3397 TVEVQDN

-3410 STPLVVTVDT
+3410 STPLIVTVDT

-3472 TQGIEGV
+3472 AQGIEGV

-3617 DTQIAIDRIELVNDS
+3617 DTQIAIDHIELVNDS

-3782 RYRPDSA
+3782 RYRPDAA

-3842 TNHDR
+3842 TKHDR
-3847 PVFDIH
+3847 PVFDIR

-3913 APFEVRIDTTTTIN
+3913 APLEVRIDTTTTIN

-3951 IDVPGDVVQVR
+3951 IDVPGDVIQVR

-3977 ADGQWIFDSPNTLVD
+3977 ADGQWIFESPNTLGD
-3992 GTYTLRVEATDE
+3992 GTHTLRVEATDE

-4065 IDGHDYNATKV
+4065 IDGHNYNATKV

-4181 NVGSALPDGQH
+4181 NVGSALPDGKH

-4306 AELRI
+4306 AELQI

-4367 SKNAAGQWEFT
+4367 SKNAAGQWQFT
-4378 AGSALPD
+4378 AGSALSD

-4534 TTPRFVIG
+4534 TKPRFVIG

-4557 VSYSVTANGNNL
+4557 VSYPVTANGNNL

-4614 MEPASDTGNS
+4614 MEPASDTGSS

-4660 LKQTITVGADGNW
+4660 LKHTITVGADGNW

-4728 ATSLRPEFKGFAE
+4728 ATSLRPEFKGLAE

-4832 PTLIG
+4832 PTLVG
-4837 STLPNTIVSIYVDGV
+4837 NTLPNAIVSIYVDGV

-5080 SQQKEILIEH
+5080 SQQKDILIEH

-5179 ESAITTVTIDSQIA
+5179 ESAITTVTIDSKIA

-5277 VDSSTDFPTL
+5277 VDSSTAFPTL

-5292 SNSGSLDDLITNHN
+5292 SNSGSLDDLITSHN

-5377 TSTFIDNPAMVAGS
+5377 TSTFIDNPVMMAGS

-5401 TSQTRPTFSIFGEMN
+5401 TSQTRPAFSIFGEMN

-5538 EKGHWQMP
+5538 DKGHWQMP

-5555 QLDITVK
+5555 QLDINVK

-5583 KVFTSELDDNKSS
+5583 QVFTSELDDNKSS
-5596 SKTEWW
+5596 SKTDWW
-5602 SNSDLITMRGTGEI
+5602 SNSSTITMRGMGEI

-5632 VVAATGRWEL
+5632 VVAANGKWEL
-5642 STDKLPEGTYDISL
+5642 STDRLPEGKYDITLS
-5656 VIEDSAGN
+5656 IEDNAGN
-5664 RWEDVREIFIDRT
+5664 RKEEVHEIFIDRT

-5702 KSQLIITDSE
+5702 KSQLIITDSN

-5760 VPVISLSPDSDSGTV
+5760 TPVISLSPDSDSGTA
-5775 GDNITRDKQPTFII
+5775 GDNITRDNQPTFII

-5880 NHTQPK
+5880 NHNHTQPK

-5922 FTPPAAWNDGNYTL
+5922 FTPPAAWNDGTYTL

-5943 AGNSQQSASL
+5943 AGNSLQSASL
-5953 AVTVDSTVTVTADS
+5953 EVTVDSTVTVTADS

-5972 SDDATATAVTPPE
+5972 IDDATATAVTPPE
-5985 SETVNAESATHLRTE
+5985 SETVNAESATHLRTV

-6009 KVTAYS
+6009 KETAYS

-6049 IMFEGEEFTLPIT
+6049 VMFEGEEFTLPIT

-6086 DKDNDFLIKEKTF
+6086 DKDDDFLIKEKTF

-6113 VRGKTEDDIN
+6113 ARGKTEDDIN

>member
-158 SSKQIEEMLQ
+158 SSKQMEEMLQ
-168 NFLADNVAKDNLAQQ
+168 EFLADNVAKDNLAQQ

-431 APEKPTIELDDSS
+431 PPEKPTIELDDSS

-713 SSTVKYSFTIQ
+713 SSIVKYSFTIQ

-911 SSAYN
+911 SSTYN

-1064 WDAMSDTQIGVATQ
+1064 WDAASDTQIGVATQ

-1106 AGNKANSAI
+1106 AGNKANSAV

-1186 LFIPGNTW
+1186 LFTPGNTW

-1212 NYSAP
+1212 NYSTP

-1260 NEVRLSIDGGNSWVQ
+1260 NEVRLSIDGGHSWVQ

-1318 VDTTLSVPV
+1318 VDSTLSVPV
-1327 IVLDSA
+1327 IVLNNA
-1333 DDTGIQGDNM
+1333 DDTGIQGDNL
-1343 TNSTQPTF
+1343 TNRTQPTF
-1351 ALQHI
+1351 ALQQI

-1383 GWTFTPPT
+1383 GWTFTPPAL
-1391 SWADGDYT
+1391 WADGDYT

-1471 WFNATQSATPG
+1471 WFNATQGATPG
-1482 VWDYIWPDD
+1482 AWDYIWPDD

-1502 ATDEAGNK
+1502 ATDKAGNQT
-1510 ATQTLDF
+1510 TQELDF

-1581 GGQWRFAPTSDWADG
+1581 GGQWRFAPTSDWGDG

-1694 GPHTLMVEASDKAGN
+1694 GPHTLMVEATDKAGN
-1709 KTTQKLDFTIDTIL
+1709 QTTQKLDFIIDTLL

-2012 APLTVTIDTQIT
+2012 APLTVTIDTQIA

-2045 RPHFQVT
+2045 RPQFQVT

-2086 LADVGEGKHTLTV
+2086 LTDVANGSHTLTV
-2099 EATDKAGNKTTQ
+2099 EATDAAGNKATQ
-2111 QLDFII
+2111 NLEFNI
-2117 DTLLSEPTIVL
+2117 DTLLSEPTIAL
-2128 DNTDDSGTK
+2128 DSTDDSGTK
-2137 GDHLTNVNKPTFL
+2137 GDNLTNVNKPTFI

-2171 EVLTATKDATGNWS
+2171 EVLTATKGATGIWS
-2185 VTPTGTWADGDYT
+2185 VTPTGMWADGSHT
-2198 LTVRVEDEAGN
+2198 LTVRVEDDAGN
-2209 EKHSASLTV
+2209 VKYSAPLTI
-2218 TVDTQITIDV
+2218 TVDTQITIDD
-2228 IELVNDNGIPGDN
+2228 IELVNDSGTKGDN
-2241 MTNDAHPQFRVT
+2241 LTNDANPHFRIT

-2271 VKATQSA
+2271 VKAMQSS
-2278 TPGVWNYTWPGTV
+2278 TSGVWNYTWPKTLA
-2291 PDGDYTLNVK
+2291 DDDYTLTVK
-2301 ATDNAGNTVTE
+2301 ATDNAGNTVTR
-2312 TLHFTI
+2312 TLDFTI

-2332 DDSGVHGDNMT
+2332 DDTGVQGDNMT
-2343 NHTQPTFALQHID
+2343 NRTQPTFNLQHID

-2372 TTFDAT
+2372 TTFDVT

-2388 TGAWADGD
+2388 PTSWGAGD

-2444 NVRPHFQVTVPTD
+2444 NVRPQFQVKVPTD
-2457 VNVVRLSID
+2457 VN
-2466 GGKTWFNATQSA
+2466 
-2478 TPGVWDYIWPDDV
+2478 
-2491 ADGGYTLTVEA
+2491 E
-2502 TDEAGNKA
+2502 
-2510 TQTLDFTIDTTL
+2510 
-2522 SVPTLSLDS
+2522 
-2531 ADDSG
+2531 
-2536 IAGDNITNV
+2536 
-2545 KTPGFTLNNID
+2545 
-2556 TDVSRVIV
+2556 
-2564 EVMHNGIK
+2564 
-2572 QEVPLVQTGGQWRFA
+2572 
-2587 PTSDWAD
+2587 
-2594 GDYILTVKVEDR
+2594 
-2606 AGNVKQSAPL
+2606 
-2616 TVTVDTHIAIDR
+2616 
-2628 IELVNDSGIPGD
+2628 
-2640 NLTNEARPHFQVTV
+2640 
-2654 PADVNGVRLSIDGGK
+2654 
-2669 TWFDATQSATSGVWD
+2669 
-2684 YTWLTNV
+2684 
-2691 ANGPHTLMVEAS
+2691 
-2703 DKAGNKTT
+2703 
-2711 QKLDFTIDTILSEP
+2711 
-2725 TITLDSADDSAAG
+2725 
-2738 DNITN
+2738 
-2743 VKMPGFTLGNI
+2743 
-2754 DADVTKVVVTVA
+2754 
-2766 HDGKNQQIE
+2766 
-2775 LIKNGGVWRFTP
+2775 
-2787 GAAWTDGDYT
+2787 
-2797 LTVKVEDKAG
+2797 
-2807 NTNYSAPLTVT
+2807 
-2818 IDTQTSIDRIELLN
+2818 
-2832 DTGIVGDNLTNE
+2832 
-2844 ARPQFHITVPTDVNS
+2844 
-2859 VQLSL
+2859 
-2864 DGGIN
+2864 
-2869 WVNATL
+2869 
-2875 TSDGVWEYIWPTDL
+2875 
-2889 VENTYTLTVKATDVA
+2889 
-2904 GNTATETLNFIIDT
+2904 
-2918 TLSTP
+2918 
-2923 TITLDSADDS
+2923 
-2933 GTANDNKTNVK
+2933 
-2944 TPGFIIGGIDSDV
+2944 
-2957 TQVVV
+2957 
-2962 QVMRDGHSEEVELTQ
+2962 
-2977 TNGQWRFVPGSA
+2977 
-2989 WTDGDYTLTVTVKDE
+2989 
-3004 AGNIRHSAPL
+3004 
-3014 TVTIDTQITIDHI
+3014 
-3027 ELVNDSGIPDDNLT
+3027 
-3041 NNVRPHFQVT
+3041 
-3051 VPTDVNVVRL
+3051 VRL

-3099 ATDKAGNKTTQQL
+3099 ATDKAGNQTTQKL

-3120 SEPTIVLDN
+3120 SEPTIALDS
-3129 TDDSGTKGDNLTNVN
+3129 TDDSGTKGDNLTSVN
-3144 KPTFLLGNIDADA
+3144 KPTFILGNIDADA

-3183 SVTPTGTW
+3183 SVTPTGMW
-3191 ADGDYTLTVRVEDD
+3191 ADGSHTLTVRVEDD

-3220 TQITIDVIELV
+3220 THIAIDDIELV

-3298 EATDKAGNKTTQ
+3298 EATDKAGNQTTQ

-3397 TVEVTDN
+3397 TVEVQDN

-3410 STPLVVTVDT
+3410 STPLIVTVDT

-3472 TQGIEGV
+3472 AQGIEGV

-3820 TLTTPVIELAAG
+3820 SLTTPVIELAAG

-3842 TNHDR
+3842 TKHDR
-3847 PVFDIH
+3847 PVFDIR

-3913 APFEVRIDTTTTIN
+3913 APLEVRIDTTTTIN

-3951 IDVPGDVVQVR
+3951 IDVPGDVIQVR

-3977 ADGQWIFDSPNTLVD
+3977 ADGQWIFDTPNTLVD
-3992 GTYTLRVEATDE
+3992 GTYTLRVEATDQ

-4306 AELRI
+4306 AELKI

-4356 VSFDGVNWTPI
+4356 VSFDGVNWTPV
-4367 SKNAAGQWEFT
+4367 SKNAAGQWQFT
-4378 AGSALPD
+4378 AGSALSD

-4490 EDIAGNK
+4490 EDIAGNR

-4506 DTIVSDPS
+4506 DTVVSDPR

-4534 TTPRFVIG
+4534 TKPRFVIG

-4557 VSYSVTANGNNL
+4557 VSYPVTANGNNL

-4614 MEPASDTGNS
+4614 MEPASDTGSS

-4660 LKQTITVGADGNW
+4660 LKHTITVGADGNW

-4722 IDDQHE
+4722 IDDQYE
-4728 ATSLRPEFKGFAE
+4728 ATSLRPEFKGLAE

-4832 PTLIG
+4832 PTLVG
-4837 STLPNTIVSIYVDGV
+4837 NTLPNAIVSIYVDGV

-5377 TSTFIDNPAMVAGS
+5377 TSTFIDNPVMMAGS

-5401 TSQTRPTFSIFGEMN
+5401 TSQTRPAFSIYGEMN

-5474 DTFNTTPVA
+5474 DTLNTTPVA

-5538 EKGHWQMP
+5538 DKGHWQMP

-5583 KVFTSELDDNKSS
+5583 QVFTSELDDNKSS
-5596 SKTEWW
+5596 SKTDWW
-5602 SNSDLITMRGTGEI
+5602 SNSSTITMRGMGEI

-5632 VVAATGRWEL
+5632 VVAANGQWEL
-5642 STDKLPEGTYDISL
+5642 STDQLPEGKYDITLS
-5656 VIEDSAGN
+5656 IEDNAGN
-5664 RWEDVREIFIDRT
+5664 RKEEVHEIFIDRT

-5702 KSQLIITDSE
+5702 KSQLIITDSN

-5775 GDNITRDKQPTFII
+5775 GDNITRDNQPTFII
-5789 GNLESDVVVVQV
+5789 GNLESDVVIVQV

-5880 NHTQPK
+5880 NHNHTQPK

-5922 FTPPAAWNDGNYTL
+5922 FTPPAAWNDGTYTL

-5943 AGNSQQSASL
+5943 AGNSLQSASL
-5953 AVTVDSTVTVTADS
+5953 EVTVDSTVTVTADS

-5985 SETVNAESATHLRTE
+5985 SETVNAESATHLRTV

-6009 KVTAYS
+6009 KETAYS

-6049 IMFEGEEFTLPIT
+6049 VMFEGEEFTLPIT

-6086 DKDNDFLIKEKTF
+6086 DKDDDFLIKEKTF

-6113 VRGKTEDDIN
+6113 ARGKTEDDIN

>member
-431 APEKPTIELDDSS
+431 PPEKPTIELDDSS

-595 SDSVEGINNLT
+595 SDSVEGVNNLT

-620 FSYVIDTIAPV
+620 FSYVIDTVAPV

-639 YVVLPNG
+639 FVVLPNG

-1064 WDAMSDTQIGVATQ
+1064 WDAASGTQIGVATQ

-1106 AGNKANSAI
+1106 AGNKANSAV

-1186 LFIPGNTW
+1186 LFTPGNTW

-1212 NYSAP
+1212 SYSAP

-1383 GWTFTPPT
+1383 GWSFTPT
-1391 SWADGDYT
+1391 GAWADGDYT

-1482 VWDYIWPDD
+1482 AWDYIWPDD

-1502 ATDEAGNK
+1502 ATDKAGNK
-1510 ATQTLDF
+1510 TTQELDF

-1637 IPGDNLTNEARP
+1637 IPDDNLTNEARP

-2128 DNTDDSGTK
+2128 DSTDDSGTK
-2137 GDHLTNVNKPTFL
+2137 GDNLTNVNKPTFL

-2332 DDSGVHGDNMT
+2332 DDTGIQGDNMT
-2343 NHTQPTFALQHID
+2343 NRTQPTFNLQHID

-2388 TGAWADGD
+2388 PTSWGAGD

-2478 TPGVWDYIWPDDV
+2478 TPGVWDY
-2491 ADGGYTLTVEA
+2491 
-2502 TDEAGNKA
+2502 
-2510 TQTLDFTIDTTL
+2510 
-2522 SVPTLSLDS
+2522 
-2531 ADDSG
+2531 
-2536 IAGDNITNV
+2536 
-2545 KTPGFTLNNID
+2545 
-2556 TDVSRVIV
+2556 
-2564 EVMHNGIK
+2564 
-2572 QEVPLVQTGGQWRFA
+2572 
-2587 PTSDWAD
+2587 
-2594 GDYILTVKVEDR
+2594 
-2606 AGNVKQSAPL
+2606 
-2616 TVTVDTHIAIDR
+2616 
-2628 IELVNDSGIPGD
+2628 
-2640 NLTNEARPHFQVTV
+2640 
-2654 PADVNGVRLSIDGGK
+2654 
-2669 TWFDATQSATSGVWD
+2669 
-2684 YTWLTNV
+2684 
-2691 ANGPHTLMVEAS
+2691 
-2703 DKAGNKTT
+2703 
-2711 QKLDFTIDTILSEP
+2711 
-2725 TITLDSADDSAAG
+2725 
-2738 DNITN
+2738 
-2743 VKMPGFTLGNI
+2743 
-2754 DADVTKVVVTVA
+2754 
-2766 HDGKNQQIE
+2766 
-2775 LIKNGGVWRFTP
+2775 
-2787 GAAWTDGDYT
+2787 
-2797 LTVKVEDKAG
+2797 
-2807 NTNYSAPLTVT
+2807 
-2818 IDTQTSIDRIELLN
+2818 
-2832 DTGIVGDNLTNE
+2832 
-2844 ARPQFHITVPTDVNS
+2844 
-2859 VQLSL
+2859 
-2864 DGGIN
+2864 
-2869 WVNATL
+2869 
-2875 TSDGVWEYIWPTDL
+2875 
-2889 VENTYTLTVKATDVA
+2889 
-2904 GNTATETLNFIIDT
+2904 
-2918 TLSTP
+2918 
-2923 TITLDSADDS
+2923 
-2933 GTANDNKTNVK
+2933 
-2944 TPGFIIGGIDSDV
+2944 
-2957 TQVVV
+2957 
-2962 QVMRDGHSEEVELTQ
+2962 
-2977 TNGQWRFVPGSA
+2977 
-2989 WTDGDYTLTVTVKDE
+2989 
-3004 AGNIRHSAPL
+3004 
-3014 TVTIDTQITIDHI
+3014 
-3027 ELVNDSGIPDDNLT
+3027 
-3041 NNVRPHFQVT
+3041 
-3051 VPTDVNVVRL
+3051 
-3061 SIDGGKTWFNA
+3061 
-3072 TQSATP
+3072 
-3078 GVWDYTWLADVGEGK
+3078 TWLADVGEGK

-3099 ATDKAGNKTTQQL
+3099 ATDKAGNQTTQQL

-3120 SEPTIVLDN
+3120 SEPTIVLDS
-3129 TDDSGTKGDNLTNVN
+3129 TDDSGTKGDNLTNAN
-3144 KPTFLLGNIDADA
+3144 KPTFILGNIDADA

-3272 ATQGTAGIWDYT
+3272 ATQGTAGTWDYT

-3347 FTIGNIDADAHS
+3347 FTIGNIDADAQS

-3410 STPLVVTVDT
+3410 STPLIVTVDT

-3472 TQGIEGV
+3472 AQGIEGV

-3486 DMGDGKHT
+3486 DMGDGKHI

-3617 DTQIAIDRIELVNDS
+3617 DTQIAIDHIELVNDS

-3686 DMPEGQHTLTVEVT
+3686 DMPEGQHTLIVEVT

-3706 MTETLNFTIDITLL
+3706 MTGTLDFTIDITLL

-3745 PVFVLGSID
+3745 PIFVLGSID

-3847 PVFDIH
+3847 PVFDIR

-4262 IDGRDYTIENTGGN
+4262 LDGRDYTIENKGGN

-4306 AELRI
+4306 AELQI

-4438 PRFEISAREPLQSVT
+4438 PRFEISAREQLQSVT

-4506 DTIVSDPS
+4506 DTIVSDPR

-4557 VSYSVTANGNNL
+4557 VSYPVTANGNNL

-4660 LKQTITVGADGNW
+4660 LKHTITVGADGNW

-5080 SQQKEILIEH
+5080 SQQKDILIEH

-5240 GTWRA
+5240 GSWRA

-5583 KVFTSELDDNKSS
+5583 QVFTSELDDNKSS
-5596 SKTEWW
+5596 SKTDWW
-5602 SNSDLITMRGTGEI
+5602 SNSSTITMRGMGEI

-5632 VVAATGRWEL
+5632 VVAANGQWEL
-5642 STDKLPEGTYDISL
+5642 STDQLPEGKYDITLS
-5656 VIEDSAGN
+5656 IEDNAGN
-5664 RWEDVREIFIDRT
+5664 RKEEVHEIFIDRT

-5702 KSQLIITDSE
+5702 KSQLIITDSN

-5896 TGVTVNVTHNG
+5896 TGVTVNVTYNG
-5907 VTDIYQATQGADGWT
+5907 VTDTYQATQGADGWT
-5922 FTPPAAWNDGNYTL
+5922 FTPPAAWNDGTYTL

-5972 SDDATATAVTPPE
+5972 SDDATPTAVTPPE
-5985 SETVNAESATHLRTE
+5985 SETVNAESDTHLRTV

-6009 KVTAYS
+6009 KETAYS

-6049 IMFEGEEFTLPIT
+6049 VMFEGEEFTLPIT

-6086 DKDNDFLIKEKTF
+6086 DKDDDFLIKEKTF

-6113 VRGKTEDDIN
+6113 ARGKTEDDIN

>member
-1 MGNKSIQKFFADQN
+1 ADQN

-2128 DNTDDSGTK
+2128 DSTDDSGTK

-2425 INNIELVNDSGI
+2425 INN
-2437 PDDNLTN
+2437 
-2444 NVRPHFQVTVPTD
+2444 
-2457 VNVVRLSID
+2457 
-2466 GGKTWFNATQSA
+2466 
-2478 TPGVWDYIWPDDV
+2478 
-2491 ADGGYTLTVEA
+2491 
-2502 TDEAGNKA
+2502 
-2510 TQTLDFTIDTTL
+2510 
-2522 SVPTLSLDS
+2522 
-2531 ADDSG
+2531 
-2536 IAGDNITNV
+2536 
-2545 KTPGFTLNNID
+2545 
-2556 TDVSRVIV
+2556 
-2564 EVMHNGIK
+2564 
-2572 QEVPLVQTGGQWRFA
+2572 
-2587 PTSDWAD
+2587 
-2594 GDYILTVKVEDR
+2594 
-2606 AGNVKQSAPL
+2606 
-2616 TVTVDTHIAIDR
+2616 
-2628 IELVNDSGIPGD
+2628 
-2640 NLTNEARPHFQVTV
+2640 
-2654 PADVNGVRLSIDGGK
+2654 
-2669 TWFDATQSATSGVWD
+2669 
-2684 YTWLTNV
+2684 
-2691 ANGPHTLMVEAS
+2691 
-2703 DKAGNKTT
+2703 
-2711 QKLDFTIDTILSEP
+2711 
-2725 TITLDSADDSAAG
+2725 
-2738 DNITN
+2738 
-2743 VKMPGFTLGNI
+2743 
-2754 DADVTKVVVTVA
+2754 
-2766 HDGKNQQIE
+2766 
-2775 LIKNGGVWRFTP
+2775 
-2787 GAAWTDGDYT
+2787 
-2797 LTVKVEDKAG
+2797 
-2807 NTNYSAPLTVT
+2807 
-2818 IDTQTSIDRIELLN
+2818 
-2832 DTGIVGDNLTNE
+2832 
-2844 ARPQFHITVPTDVNS
+2844 
-2859 VQLSL
+2859 
-2864 DGGIN
+2864 
-2869 WVNATL
+2869 
-2875 TSDGVWEYIWPTDL
+2875 
-2889 VENTYTLTVKATDVA
+2889 
-2904 GNTATETLNFIIDT
+2904 
-2918 TLSTP
+2918 
-2923 TITLDSADDS
+2923 
-2933 GTANDNKTNVK
+2933 
-2944 TPGFIIGGIDSDV
+2944 
-2957 TQVVV
+2957 
-2962 QVMRDGHSEEVELTQ
+2962 
-2977 TNGQWRFVPGSA
+2977 
-2989 WTDGDYTLTVTVKDE
+2989 
-3004 AGNIRHSAPL
+3004 
-3014 TVTIDTQITIDHI
+3014 I

-4262 IDGRDYTIENTGGN
+4262 IDGRDYTIENSGGN

-4557 VSYSVTANGNNL
+4557 VSYPVTANGNNL

>member
-42 PRGSVIIVNGALY
+42 PHGSVIIVNGALY

-120 QLDDAENAKK
+120 QLDEAENAKK

-431 APEKPTIELDDSS
+431 PPEKPTIELDDSS

-535 AEIETTNDSGIV
+535 AEIETTDDSGIV

-595 SDSVEGINNLT
+595 SDSVEGVNNLT

-620 FSYVIDTIAPV
+620 FSYVIDTVAPV

-639 YVVLPNG
+639 FVVLPNG

-759 ADRFATVNILI
+759 ADRFATINILI

-956 YSTVKLYI
+956 YSTVKLYV

-1034 SGISDDNLT
+1034 SGIADDNLT

-1064 WDAMSDTQIGVATQ
+1064 WDAASDTQIGVATQ

-1106 AGNKANSAI
+1106 AGNKANSAV

-1186 LFIPGNTW
+1186 LFTPGNTW

-1212 NYSAP
+1212 SYSAP

-1327 IVLDSA
+1327 IVLNSA
-1333 DDTGIQGDNM
+1333 DDTGVQGDNM
-1343 TNSTQPTF
+1343 TNRTQPTF

-1542 ITNVKTPGFTLNNID
+1542 ITSVKTPGFTLNNID

-1637 IPGDNLTNEARP
+1637 IPDDNLTNEARP

-1694 GPHTLMVEASDKAGN
+1694 GPHTLMVEATDKAGN
-1709 KTTQKLDFTIDTIL
+1709 KTTQKLDFIIDTLL

-2012 APLTVTIDTQIT
+2012 APLTVTIDTQI
-2024 IDHIE
+2024 
-2029 LVNDSGIPD
+2029 
-2038 DNLTNNV
+2038 
-2045 RPHFQVT
+2045 
-2052 VPTDVNVVRL
+2052 
-2062 SIDGGKTWFNA
+2062 
-2073 TQSATPGVWDYTW
+2073 
-2086 LADVGEGKHTLTV
+2086 
-2099 EATDKAGNKTTQ
+2099 
-2111 QLDFII
+2111 
-2117 DTLLSEPTIVL
+2117 
-2128 DNTDDSGTK
+2128 
-2137 GDHLTNVNKPTFL
+2137 
-2150 LGNIDADARYVT
+2150 
-2162 VEVQHGGTK
+2162 
-2171 EVLTATKDATGNWS
+2171 
-2185 VTPTGTWADGDYT
+2185 
-2198 LTVRVEDEAGN
+2198 
-2209 EKHSASLTV
+2209 
-2218 TVDTQITIDV
+2218 
-2228 IELVNDNGIPGDN
+2228 
-2241 MTNDAHPQFRVT
+2241 
-2253 VPGDV
+2253 
-2258 NEVSLSIDGGVTW
+2258 
-2271 VKATQSA
+2271 
-2278 TPGVWNYTWPGTV
+2278 
-2291 PDGDYTLNVK
+2291 
-2301 ATDNAGNTVTE
+2301 
-2312 TLHFTI
+2312 
-2318 DTTLSTPVIVLDSA
+2318 
-2332 DDSGVHGDNMT
+2332 
-2343 NHTQPTFALQHID
+2343 
-2356 DDAVRVTV
+2356 
-2364 SVEHGGVT
+2364 
-2372 TTFDAT
+2372 
-2378 KDAGGWTFTP
+2378 
-2388 TGAWADGD
+2388 
-2396 YTLSVSVEDKAGNTS
+2396 
-2411 HSASLTVTVDTQIA
+2411 A
-2425 INNIELVNDSGI
+2425 INN
-2437 PDDNLTN
+2437 
-2444 NVRPHFQVTVPTD
+2444 
-2457 VNVVRLSID
+2457 
-2466 GGKTWFNATQSA
+2466 
-2478 TPGVWDYIWPDDV
+2478 
-2491 ADGGYTLTVEA
+2491 
-2502 TDEAGNKA
+2502 
-2510 TQTLDFTIDTTL
+2510 
-2522 SVPTLSLDS
+2522 
-2531 ADDSG
+2531 
-2536 IAGDNITNV
+2536 
-2545 KTPGFTLNNID
+2545 
-2556 TDVSRVIV
+2556 
-2564 EVMHNGIK
+2564 
-2572 QEVPLVQTGGQWRFA
+2572 
-2587 PTSDWAD
+2587 
-2594 GDYILTVKVEDR
+2594 
-2606 AGNVKQSAPL
+2606 
-2616 TVTVDTHIAIDR
+2616 
-2628 IELVNDSGIPGD
+2628 
-2640 NLTNEARPHFQVTV
+2640 
-2654 PADVNGVRLSIDGGK
+2654 
-2669 TWFDATQSATSGVWD
+2669 
-2684 YTWLTNV
+2684 
-2691 ANGPHTLMVEAS
+2691 
-2703 DKAGNKTT
+2703 
-2711 QKLDFTIDTILSEP
+2711 
-2725 TITLDSADDSAAG
+2725 
-2738 DNITN
+2738 
-2743 VKMPGFTLGNI
+2743 
-2754 DADVTKVVVTVA
+2754 
-2766 HDGKNQQIE
+2766 
-2775 LIKNGGVWRFTP
+2775 
-2787 GAAWTDGDYT
+2787 
-2797 LTVKVEDKAG
+2797 
-2807 NTNYSAPLTVT
+2807 
-2818 IDTQTSIDRIELLN
+2818 
-2832 DTGIVGDNLTNE
+2832 
-2844 ARPQFHITVPTDVNS
+2844 
-2859 VQLSL
+2859 
-2864 DGGIN
+2864 
-2869 WVNATL
+2869 
-2875 TSDGVWEYIWPTDL
+2875 
-2889 VENTYTLTVKATDVA
+2889 
-2904 GNTATETLNFIIDT
+2904 
-2918 TLSTP
+2918 
-2923 TITLDSADDS
+2923 
-2933 GTANDNKTNVK
+2933 
-2944 TPGFIIGGIDSDV
+2944 
-2957 TQVVV
+2957 
-2962 QVMRDGHSEEVELTQ
+2962 
-2977 TNGQWRFVPGSA
+2977 
-2989 WTDGDYTLTVTVKDE
+2989 
-3004 AGNIRHSAPL
+3004 
-3014 TVTIDTQITIDHI
+3014 I

-3172 LTATKGATGIW
+3172 LTATKDATGNWSVTPTGTWADGDYTLTVRVEDDAGNVKYSASLTVTVDTQVTIDVIELVNDSGTRGDNLTNDANPHFRITVPGDVNEVSLSIDGGVTWVKAMQSATPGVWNYTWPKTVADGDYTLTVKATDNAGNTVTRTLDFTIDTTLSTPVIVLDSADDSGVQGDNMTNRTQPTFALQHIDDDAVRVTVSVEHGGVTTTFDATKDAGGWTFTPTGAWADGDYTLSVSVEDKAGNSSHSASLTVTVDTQIAINNIELVNDSGIPDDNLTNNVRPHFQVTVPTDVNVVRLSIDGGKTWFNATQSATPGVWDYTWLADVGEGKHTLTVEATDKAGNKTTQQLDFIIDTMLSEPTIVLDNTDDSGTKGDNLTNVNKPTFLLGNIDADARYVTVEVQHGGTKEVLTATKDATGNW

-3590 DGDYTLTVTVEDRAG
+3590 DGDYTLTVTV
-3605 NTRPSTPLTVTV
+3605 
-3617 DTQIAIDRIELVNDS
+3617 DTQIAIDHIELVNDS

-3686 DMPEGQHTLTVEVT
+3686 DMPEGQHTLIVEVT

-3706 MTETLNFTIDITLL
+3706 MTGTLDFTIDITLL

-3847 PVFDIH
+3847 PVFDIR
-3853 QVDSDVTRVMVKVT
+3853 QIDSDVTRVMVKVT

-3913 APFEVRIDTTTTIN
+3913 APLEVRIDTTTTIN

-4262 IDGRDYTIENTGGN
+4262 LDGRDYTIENKGGN

-4306 AELRI
+4306 AELQI

-4438 PRFEISAREPLQSVT
+4438 PRFEISAREQLQSVT

-4557 VSYSVTANGNNL
+4557 VSYPVTANGNNL

-4614 MEPASDTGNS
+4614 MEPASDTGSS

-4660 LKQTITVGADGNW
+4660 LKHTITVGADGNW

-4722 IDDQHE
+4722 IDDQYE
-4728 ATSLRPEFKGFAE
+4728 ATSLRPEFKGLAE

-5080 SQQKEILIEH
+5080 SQQKDILIEH

-5240 GTWRA
+5240 GSWRA

-5264 AGNTEVSKDYSVD
+5264 AGNTEVSKNYSVD

-5314 EAGATIHIYVDEKI
+5314 EAGATIHIYVDENI

-5377 TSTFIDNPAMVAGS
+5377 TSTFIDNPVMMAGS
-5391 DNGIFSNDSI
+5391 DNGIFSNDSV
-5401 TSQTRPTFSIFGEMN
+5401 TSQTRPAFSIFGEMN

-5436 NQVYRPESPLGDGSH
+5436 NQVYRPASPLGDGSH

-5474 DTFNTTPVA
+5474 DTLNTTPVA

-5538 EKGHWQMP
+5538 DKGHWQMP
-5546 VNPLYFTEG
+5546 VNLLYFTEG

-5583 KVFTSELDDNKSS
+5583 QVFTSELDDNKSS
-5596 SKTEWW
+5596 SKTDWW
-5602 SNSDLITMRGTGEI
+5602 SNSSTITMRGMGEI

-5632 VVAATGRWEL
+5632 VVAANGQWEL
-5642 STDKLPEGTYDISL
+5642 STDQLPEGKYDITLS
-5656 VIEDSAGN
+5656 IEDNAGN
-5664 RWEDVREIFIDRT
+5664 RKEEVHEIFIDRT

-5702 KSQLIITDSE
+5702 KSQLIITDSN

-5872 ASDSDNVT
+5872 VSDSDNVT

-5907 VTDIYQATQGADGWT
+5907 VTDTYQATQGADGWT
-5922 FTPPAAWNDGNYTL
+5922 FTPPAAWNDGTYTL

-5972 SDDATATAVTPPE
+5972 SDDATPTAVTPPE
-5985 SETVNAESATHLRTE
+5985 SETVNAESDTHLRTV

-6009 KVTAYS
+6009 KETAYS

-6049 IMFEGEEFTLPIT
+6049 VMFEGEEFTLPIT

-6086 DKDNDFLIKEKTF
+6086 DKDDDFLIKEKTF

-6113 VRGKTEDDIN
+6113 ARGKTEDDIN

>member
-444 DSGIKNDNI
+444 DSGIKNDSI

-535 AEIETTNDSGIV
+535 AEIETTDDSGIV

-639 YVVLPNG
+639 FVVLPNG

-1064 WDAMSDTQIGVATQ
+1064 WDAASDTQIGVATQ

-1106 AGNKANSAI
+1106 AGNKANSAV

-1186 LFIPGNTW
+1186 LFTPRNTW

-1212 NYSAP
+1212 SYSAP

-1327 IVLDSA
+1327 IVLNSA
-1333 DDTGIQGDNM
+1333 DDTGVQGDNM
-1343 TNSTQPTF
+1343 TNRTQPTF

-1434 DSGIPDDNLTNNVRP
+1434 DSGIPNDNLTNNVRP

-1471 WFNATQSATPG
+1471 WFNATQSATTG

-1694 GPHTLMVEASDKAGN
+1694 GPHTLMVEATDKAGN

-2128 DNTDDSGTK
+2128 DSTDDSGTK
-2137 GDHLTNVNKPTFL
+2137 GDNLTNVNKPTFL

-2318 DTTLSTPVIVLDSA
+2318 DTTLSVPVIVLNSA
-2332 DDSGVHGDNMT
+2332 DDTGVQGDNMT
-2343 NHTQPTFALQHID
+2343 NSTQPTFALQHID

-2378 KDAGGWTFTP
+2378 KGTGGWSFTP

-2437 PDDNLTN
+2437 PN
-2444 NVRPHFQVTVPTD
+2444 
-2457 VNVVRLSID
+2457 
-2466 GGKTWFNATQSA
+2466 
-2478 TPGVWDYIWPDDV
+2478 
-2491 ADGGYTLTVEA
+2491 
-2502 TDEAGNKA
+2502 
-2510 TQTLDFTIDTTL
+2510 
-2522 SVPTLSLDS
+2522 
-2531 ADDSG
+2531 
-2536 IAGDNITNV
+2536 
-2545 KTPGFTLNNID
+2545 
-2556 TDVSRVIV
+2556 
-2564 EVMHNGIK
+2564 
-2572 QEVPLVQTGGQWRFA
+2572 
-2587 PTSDWAD
+2587 
-2594 GDYILTVKVEDR
+2594 
-2606 AGNVKQSAPL
+2606 
-2616 TVTVDTHIAIDR
+2616 
-2628 IELVNDSGIPGD
+2628 
-2640 NLTNEARPHFQVTV
+2640 
-2654 PADVNGVRLSIDGGK
+2654 
-2669 TWFDATQSATSGVWD
+2669 
-2684 YTWLTNV
+2684 
-2691 ANGPHTLMVEAS
+2691 
-2703 DKAGNKTT
+2703 
-2711 QKLDFTIDTILSEP
+2711 
-2725 TITLDSADDSAAG
+2725 
-2738 DNITN
+2738 
-2743 VKMPGFTLGNI
+2743 
-2754 DADVTKVVVTVA
+2754 
-2766 HDGKNQQIE
+2766 
-2775 LIKNGGVWRFTP
+2775 
-2787 GAAWTDGDYT
+2787 
-2797 LTVKVEDKAG
+2797 
-2807 NTNYSAPLTVT
+2807 
-2818 IDTQTSIDRIELLN
+2818 
-2832 DTGIVGDNLTNE
+2832 
-2844 ARPQFHITVPTDVNS
+2844 
-2859 VQLSL
+2859 
-2864 DGGIN
+2864 
-2869 WVNATL
+2869 
-2875 TSDGVWEYIWPTDL
+2875 
-2889 VENTYTLTVKATDVA
+2889 
-2904 GNTATETLNFIIDT
+2904 
-2918 TLSTP
+2918 
-2923 TITLDSADDS
+2923 
-2933 GTANDNKTNVK
+2933 
-2944 TPGFIIGGIDSDV
+2944 
-2957 TQVVV
+2957 
-2962 QVMRDGHSEEVELTQ
+2962 
-2977 TNGQWRFVPGSA
+2977 
-2989 WTDGDYTLTVTVKDE
+2989 
-3004 AGNIRHSAPL
+3004 
-3014 TVTIDTQITIDHI
+3014 
-3027 ELVNDSGIPDDNLT
+3027 DNLT

-3099 ATDKAGNKTTQQL
+3099 ATDKAGNQTTQKL
-3112 DFIIDTLL
+3112 DFIIDTML
-3120 SEPTIVLDN
+3120 SEPTIVLDS
-3129 TDDSGTKGDNLTNVN
+3129 TDDSGTKGDNLTNAN
-3144 KPTFLLGNIDADA
+3144 KPTFILGNIDADA
-3157 RYVTVEVQHGGTKEV
+3157 RYVTVEVQYGGTKEV

-3324 IAMDS
+3324 ITMDS

-3347 FTIGNIDADAHS
+3347 FTIGNIDSDAQS

-3410 STPLVVTVDT
+3410 STPLIVTVDT

-3472 TQGIEGV
+3472 AQGIEGV

-3617 DTQIAIDRIELVNDS
+3617 DTQIAIDHIELVNDS

-3706 MTETLNFTIDITLL
+3706 MTETLNFTIDITLM

-4534 TTPRFVIG
+4534 TKPRFVIG

-4557 VSYSVTANGNNL
+4557 VSYPVTANGNNL

-4832 PTLIG
+4832 PTLVG
-4837 STLPNTIVSIYVDGV
+4837 NTLPNAIVSIYVDGV

-4960 VLPALGNDGNYELTF
+4960 VLPALGNDGNYVLTF

-5035 LTIRNPQGVVIA
+5035 LTIRSPQGVVIA

-5080 SQQKEILIEH
+5080 SQQKDILIEH

-5401 TSQTRPTFSIFGEMN
+5401 TSQTRPTFSISGEMN

-5583 KVFTSELDDNKSS
+5583 QVFTSELDDNKSS
-5596 SKTEWW
+5596 SKTDWW
-5602 SNSDLITMRGTGEI
+5602 SNSSTITMRGMGEI

-5632 VVAATGRWEL
+5632 VVAANGQWEL
-5642 STDKLPEGTYDISL
+5642 STDQLPEGKYDITLS
-5656 VIEDSAGN
+5656 IEDNAGN
-5664 RWEDVREIFIDRT
+5664 RKEEVHEIFIDRT

-5702 KSQLIITDSE
+5702 KSQLIITDSN

-5750 DDVPLDIMKE
+5750 DDVSLDIMKE

-5872 ASDSDNVT
+5872 VSDSDNVT

-5907 VTDIYQATQGADGWT
+5907 VTDTYQATQGADGWT
-5922 FTPPAAWNDGNYTL
+5922 FTPPAAWNDGTYTL

-5985 SETVNAESATHLRTE
+5985 SETVNAESATHLRTV

-6009 KVTAYS
+6009 KETAYS

-6113 VRGKTEDDIN
+6113 ARGKTEDDIN

>member
-15 SVIDLSSLGNAKGA
+15 SVIDLSSLSNAKGA

-42 PRGSVIIVNGALY
+42 PHGSVIIVNGALY

-120 QLDDAENAKK
+120 QLDEAENAKK

-444 DSGIKNDNI
+444 DSGIKNDSI

-535 AEIETTNDSGIV
+535 AEIETTDDSGIV

-595 SDSVEGINNLT
+595 SDSVEGVNNLT

-620 FSYVIDTIAPV
+620 FSYVIDTVAPV

-639 YVVLPNG
+639 FVVLPNG

-1064 WDAMSDTQIGVATQ
+1064 WDAASDTQIGVATQ

-1106 AGNKANSAI
+1106 AGNKANSAV

-1186 LFIPGNTW
+1186 LFTPGNTW

-1327 IVLDSA
+1327 IVLNSA
-1333 DDTGIQGDNM
+1333 DDTGVQGDNM

-1370 GVTTTFDATKGTG
+1370 GVTTTFDATKGVG
-1383 GWTFTPPT
+1383 GWSFTPT
-1391 SWADGDYT
+1391 GAWADGDYT

-1434 DSGIPDDNLTNNVRP
+1434 DSGIPNDNLTNNVRP

-1471 WFNATQSATPG
+1471 WFNATQNATPG

-1510 ATQTLDF
+1510 TTQTLDF

-1557 TDVSRVIV
+1557 TDVSRVTV

-1637 IPGDNLTNEARP
+1637 IPDDNLTNEARP

-1677 SATSGVWDY
+1677 SATPGVWDY

-1709 KTTQKLDFTIDTIL
+1709 KTTQKLDFIIDTML

-2012 APLTVTIDTQIT
+2012 APLTVTIDTQIA

-2137 GDHLTNVNKPTFL
+2137 GDNLTNVNKPTFL

-2332 DDSGVHGDNMT
+2332 DDTGIQGDNMT
-2343 NHTQPTFALQHID
+2343 NRTQPTFNLQHID

-2378 KDAGGWTFTP
+2378 KGVGGWTFTP
-2388 TGAWADGD
+2388 PTSWGAGD

-2444 NVRPHFQVTVPTD
+2444 NVRPQFQVKVPTD
-2457 VNVVRLSID
+2457 VN
-2466 GGKTWFNATQSA
+2466 
-2478 TPGVWDYIWPDDV
+2478 
-2491 ADGGYTLTVEA
+2491 E
-2502 TDEAGNKA
+2502 
-2510 TQTLDFTIDTTL
+2510 
-2522 SVPTLSLDS
+2522 
-2531 ADDSG
+2531 
-2536 IAGDNITNV
+2536 
-2545 KTPGFTLNNID
+2545 
-2556 TDVSRVIV
+2556 
-2564 EVMHNGIK
+2564 
-2572 QEVPLVQTGGQWRFA
+2572 
-2587 PTSDWAD
+2587 
-2594 GDYILTVKVEDR
+2594 
-2606 AGNVKQSAPL
+2606 
-2616 TVTVDTHIAIDR
+2616 
-2628 IELVNDSGIPGD
+2628 
-2640 NLTNEARPHFQVTV
+2640 
-2654 PADVNGVRLSIDGGK
+2654 
-2669 TWFDATQSATSGVWD
+2669 
-2684 YTWLTNV
+2684 
-2691 ANGPHTLMVEAS
+2691 
-2703 DKAGNKTT
+2703 
-2711 QKLDFTIDTILSEP
+2711 
-2725 TITLDSADDSAAG
+2725 
-2738 DNITN
+2738 
-2743 VKMPGFTLGNI
+2743 
-2754 DADVTKVVVTVA
+2754 
-2766 HDGKNQQIE
+2766 
-2775 LIKNGGVWRFTP
+2775 
-2787 GAAWTDGDYT
+2787 
-2797 LTVKVEDKAG
+2797 
-2807 NTNYSAPLTVT
+2807 
-2818 IDTQTSIDRIELLN
+2818 
-2832 DTGIVGDNLTNE
+2832 
-2844 ARPQFHITVPTDVNS
+2844 
-2859 VQLSL
+2859 
-2864 DGGIN
+2864 
-2869 WVNATL
+2869 
-2875 TSDGVWEYIWPTDL
+2875 
-2889 VENTYTLTVKATDVA
+2889 
-2904 GNTATETLNFIIDT
+2904 
-2918 TLSTP
+2918 
-2923 TITLDSADDS
+2923 
-2933 GTANDNKTNVK
+2933 
-2944 TPGFIIGGIDSDV
+2944 
-2957 TQVVV
+2957 
-2962 QVMRDGHSEEVELTQ
+2962 
-2977 TNGQWRFVPGSA
+2977 
-2989 WTDGDYTLTVTVKDE
+2989 
-3004 AGNIRHSAPL
+3004 
-3014 TVTIDTQITIDHI
+3014 
-3027 ELVNDSGIPDDNLT
+3027 
-3041 NNVRPHFQVT
+3041 
-3051 VPTDVNVVRL
+3051 VRL

-3099 ATDKAGNKTTQQL
+3099 ATDKAGNQTTQKL
-3112 DFIIDTLL
+3112 DFIIDTML
-3120 SEPTIVLDN
+3120 SEPTIVLDS
-3129 TDDSGTKGDNLTNVN
+3129 TDDSGTKGDNLTNAN
-3144 KPTFLLGNIDADA
+3144 KPTFILGNIDADA

-3191 ADGDYTLTVRVEDD
+3191 ADGDYTLTVRVEDE

-3324 IAMDS
+3324 ITMDS

-3347 FTIGNIDADAHS
+3347 FTIGNIDSDAQS

-3410 STPLVVTVDT
+3410 STPLIVTVDT

-3472 TQGIEGV
+3472 AQGIEGV

-3617 DTQIAIDRIELVNDS
+3617 DTQIAIDHIELVNDS
-3632 GVPGDNVTKHVRP
+3632 GVPGDNITKHVRP

-3686 DMPEGQHTLTVEVT
+3686 DMPEGQHTLIVEVT

-3706 MTETLNFTIDITLL
+3706 MTGTLDFTIDITLL

-3847 PVFDIH
+3847 PVFDIR

-3913 APFEVRIDTTTTIN
+3913 APLEVRIDTTTTIN

-3951 IDVPGDVVQVR
+3951 IDVPGDVIQVR

-4181 NVGSALPDGQH
+4181 NVGSALPDGKH

-4306 AELRI
+4306 AELQI

-4534 TTPRFVIG
+4534 TKPRFVIG

-4557 VSYSVTANGNNL
+4557 VSYPVTANGNNL

-4614 MEPASDTGNS
+4614 MEPASDTGSS

-4660 LKQTITVGADGNW
+4660 LKHTITVGADGNW

-4722 IDDQHE
+4722 IDDQYE
-4728 ATSLRPEFKGFAE
+4728 ATSLRPEFKGLAE

-4832 PTLIG
+4832 PTLVG
-4837 STLPNTIVSIYVDGV
+4837 NTLPNAIVSIYVDGV

-4960 VLPALGNDGNYELTF
+4960 VLPALGNDGNYVLTF

-5080 SQQKEILIEH
+5080 SQQKDILIEH

-5292 SNSGSLDDLITNHN
+5292 SNSGSLDDLITSHN

-5377 TSTFIDNPAMVAGS
+5377 TSTFIDNPVMMAGS

-5401 TSQTRPTFSIFGEMN
+5401 TSQTRPAFSIYGEMN

-5538 EKGHWQMP
+5538 DKGHWQMP

-5583 KVFTSELDDNKSS
+5583 QVFTSELDDNKSS
-5596 SKTEWW
+5596 SKTDWW
-5602 SNSDLITMRGTGEI
+5602 SNSSTITMRGMGEI

-5632 VVAATGRWEL
+5632 VVAANGQWEL
-5642 STDKLPEGTYDISL
+5642 STDQLPEGKYDITLS
-5656 VIEDSAGN
+5656 IEDNAGN
-5664 RWEDVREIFIDRT
+5664 RKEEVHEIFIDRT

-5702 KSQLIITDSE
+5702 KSQLIITDSN

-5760 VPVISLSPDSDSGTV
+5760 TPVISLSPDSDSGTV
-5775 GDNITRDKQPTFII
+5775 GDNITRDNQPTFII

-5867 GEDNG
+5867 GEGNG

-5880 NHTQPK
+5880 NHNHTQPK

-5922 FTPPAAWNDGNYTL
+5922 FTPPAAWNDGTYTL

-5943 AGNSQQSASL
+5943 AGNSLQSASL
-5953 AVTVDSTVTVTADS
+5953 EVTVDSTVTVTADS

-5972 SDDATATAVTPPE
+5972 SDDATPTAVTPPE
-5985 SETVNAESATHLRTE
+5985 SETVNAESATHLRTV

-6009 KVTAYS
+6009 KETAYS

-6049 IMFEGEEFTLPIT
+6049 VMFEGEEFTLPIT

-6073 LEDGEYTMDVKFI
+6073 LEDGEYTMDVKFL
-6086 DKDNDFLIKEKTF
+6086 DKDDDFLIKEKTF

-6113 VRGKTEDDIN
+6113 ARGKTEDDIN

-6129 SVGHNNNGAID
+6129 SVGHNNNGAIE

>member
-431 APEKPTIELDDSS
+431 PPEKPTIELDDSS

-639 YVVLPNG
+639 FVVLPNG

-1034 SGISDDNLT
+1034 SGIADDNLT

-1106 AGNKANSAI
+1106 AGNKANSAV

-1186 LFIPGNTW
+1186 LFTPGNTW

-1212 NYSAP
+1212 SYSAP

-1327 IVLDSA
+1327 IVLNSA
-1333 DDTGIQGDNM
+1333 DDTGVQGDNM
-1343 TNSTQPTF
+1343 TNRTQPTF

-1482 VWDYIWPDD
+1482 VWDYTWLAD
-1491 VADGGYTLTVE
+1491 VGEGKHTLTVE
-1502 ATDEAGNK
+1502 ATDKAGNK
-1510 ATQTLDF
+1510 TTQELDF

-1709 KTTQKLDFTIDTIL
+1709 KTTQKLDFIIDTLL

-2128 DNTDDSGTK
+2128 DSTDDSGTK
-2137 GDHLTNVNKPTFL
+2137 GDNLTNVNKPTFL

-2318 DTTLSTPVIVLDSA
+2318 DTTLSVPVIVLNSA
-2332 DDSGVHGDNMT
+2332 DDTGVQGDNMT
-2343 NHTQPTFALQHID
+2343 NSTQPTFALQHID

-2378 KDAGGWTFTP
+2378 KGVGGWSFTP

-2444 NVRPHFQVTVPTD
+2444 NVRPHFQVKVPTD
-2457 VNVVRLSID
+2457 VN
-2466 GGKTWFNATQSA
+2466 
-2478 TPGVWDYIWPDDV
+2478 
-2491 ADGGYTLTVEA
+2491 E
-2502 TDEAGNKA
+2502 
-2510 TQTLDFTIDTTL
+2510 
-2522 SVPTLSLDS
+2522 
-2531 ADDSG
+2531 
-2536 IAGDNITNV
+2536 
-2545 KTPGFTLNNID
+2545 
-2556 TDVSRVIV
+2556 
-2564 EVMHNGIK
+2564 
-2572 QEVPLVQTGGQWRFA
+2572 
-2587 PTSDWAD
+2587 
-2594 GDYILTVKVEDR
+2594 
-2606 AGNVKQSAPL
+2606 
-2616 TVTVDTHIAIDR
+2616 
-2628 IELVNDSGIPGD
+2628 
-2640 NLTNEARPHFQVTV
+2640 
-2654 PADVNGVRLSIDGGK
+2654 
-2669 TWFDATQSATSGVWD
+2669 
-2684 YTWLTNV
+2684 
-2691 ANGPHTLMVEAS
+2691 
-2703 DKAGNKTT
+2703 
-2711 QKLDFTIDTILSEP
+2711 
-2725 TITLDSADDSAAG
+2725 
-2738 DNITN
+2738 
-2743 VKMPGFTLGNI
+2743 
-2754 DADVTKVVVTVA
+2754 
-2766 HDGKNQQIE
+2766 
-2775 LIKNGGVWRFTP
+2775 
-2787 GAAWTDGDYT
+2787 
-2797 LTVKVEDKAG
+2797 
-2807 NTNYSAPLTVT
+2807 
-2818 IDTQTSIDRIELLN
+2818 
-2832 DTGIVGDNLTNE
+2832 
-2844 ARPQFHITVPTDVNS
+2844 
-2859 VQLSL
+2859 
-2864 DGGIN
+2864 
-2869 WVNATL
+2869 
-2875 TSDGVWEYIWPTDL
+2875 
-2889 VENTYTLTVKATDVA
+2889 
-2904 GNTATETLNFIIDT
+2904 
-2918 TLSTP
+2918 
-2923 TITLDSADDS
+2923 
-2933 GTANDNKTNVK
+2933 
-2944 TPGFIIGGIDSDV
+2944 
-2957 TQVVV
+2957 
-2962 QVMRDGHSEEVELTQ
+2962 
-2977 TNGQWRFVPGSA
+2977 
-2989 WTDGDYTLTVTVKDE
+2989 
-3004 AGNIRHSAPL
+3004 
-3014 TVTIDTQITIDHI
+3014 
-3027 ELVNDSGIPDDNLT
+3027 
-3041 NNVRPHFQVT
+3041 
-3051 VPTDVNVVRL
+3051 VRL

-3099 ATDKAGNKTTQQL
+3099 ATDKAGNQTTQKL
-3112 DFIIDTLL
+3112 DFIIDTML
-3120 SEPTIVLDN
+3120 SEPTIVLDS
-3129 TDDSGTKGDNLTNVN
+3129 TDDSGTKGDNLTNAN
-3144 KPTFLLGNIDADA
+3144 KPTFILGNIDADA
-3157 RYVTVEVQHGGTKEV
+3157 RYVTVEVQYGGTKEV

-3324 IAMDS
+3324 ITMDS

-3347 FTIGNIDADAHS
+3347 FTIGNIDSDAQS

-3410 STPLVVTVDT
+3410 STPLIVTVDT

-3472 TQGIEGV
+3472 AQGIEGV

-3617 DTQIAIDRIELVNDS
+3617 DTQIAIDHIELVNDS

-3706 MTETLNFTIDITLL
+3706 MTETLNFTIDITLM

-3847 PVFDIH
+3847 PVFDIR

-4306 AELRI
+4306 AELKI

-4534 TTPRFVIG
+4534 TKPRFVIG

-4557 VSYSVTANGNNL
+4557 VSYPVTANGNNL

-4832 PTLIG
+4832 PTLVG
-4837 STLPNTIVSIYVDGV
+4837 NTLPNAIVSIYVDGV

-4960 VLPALGNDGNYELTF
+4960 VLPALGNDGNYVLTF

-5035 LTIRNPQGVVIA
+5035 LTIRSPQGVVIA

-5080 SQQKEILIEH
+5080 SQQKDILIEH

-5345 NALKDGEYS
+5345 NVLKDGEYS

-5401 TSQTRPTFSIFGEMN
+5401 TSQTRPTFSISGEMN

-5583 KVFTSELDDNKSS
+5583 QVFTSELDDNKSS
-5596 SKTEWW
+5596 SKTDWW
-5602 SNSDLITMRGTGEI
+5602 SNSSTITMRGMGEI

-5632 VVAATGRWEL
+5632 VVAANGQWEL
-5642 STDKLPEGTYDISL
+5642 STDQLPEGKYDITLS
-5656 VIEDSAGN
+5656 IEDNAGN
-5664 RWEDVREIFIDRT
+5664 RKEEVHEIFIDRT

-5702 KSQLIITDSE
+5702 KSQLIITDSN

-5750 DDVPLDIMKE
+5750 DDVSLDIMKE

-5872 ASDSDNVT
+5872 VSDSDNVT

-5907 VTDIYQATQGADGWT
+5907 VTDTYQATQGADGWT
-5922 FTPPAAWNDGNYTL
+5922 FTPPAAWNDGTYTL

-5985 SETVNAESATHLRTE
+5985 SETVNAESATHLRTV

-6009 KVTAYS
+6009 KETAYS

-6113 VRGKTEDDIN
+6113 ARGKTEDDIN

>member
-42 PRGSVIIVNGALY
+42 PHGSVIIVNGALY

-72 TGAKILGSVDLKD
+72 TGAKMLGSVDLKD

-431 APEKPTIELDDSS
+431 PPEKPTIELDDSS

-535 AEIETTNDSGIV
+535 AEIETTDDSGIV

-595 SDSVEGINNLT
+595 SDSVEGVNNLT

-620 FSYVIDTIAPV
+620 FSYVIDTVAPV

-639 YVVLPNG
+639 FVVLPNG

-956 YSTVKLYI
+956 YSTVKLYV

-1034 SGISDDNLT
+1034 SGIADDNLT
-1043 NIVKPTLH
+1043 NIVNPTLH

-1064 WDAMSDTQIGVATQ
+1064 WDAASDTQIGVATQ

-1106 AGNKANSAI
+1106 AGNKANSAV

-1186 LFIPGNTW
+1186 LFTPGNTW

-1212 NYSAP
+1212 SYSAP

-1327 IVLDSA
+1327 IVLNSA
-1333 DDTGIQGDNM
+1333 DDTGVQGDNM
-1343 TNSTQPTF
+1343 TNRTQPTF

-1542 ITNVKTPGFTLNNID
+1542 ITSVKTPGFTLNNID

-1637 IPGDNLTNEARP
+1637 IPDDNLTNEARP
-1649 HFQVTVPADVNGVR
+1649 HFQVTVPADVSGVR

-1677 SATSGVWDY
+1677 SAMSGVWDY

-1694 GPHTLMVEASDKAGN
+1694 GPHTLMVEATDKAGN
-1709 KTTQKLDFTIDTIL
+1709 KTTQKLDFIIDTLL

-2012 APLTVTIDTQIT
+2012 APLTVTIDTQIA

-2029 LVNDSGIPD
+2029 LVNDSGIPN

-2099 EATDKAGNKTTQ
+2099 EATDKAGNQTTQ

-2137 GDHLTNVNKPTFL
+2137 GDNLTNVNKPTFL

-2198 LTVRVEDEAGN
+2198 LTVRVEDDAGN
-2209 EKHSASLTV
+2209 VKYSASLTV

-2228 IELVNDNGIPGDN
+2228 IELVNDSGTRGDN
-2241 MTNDAHPQFRVT
+2241 LTNDANPHFRIT

-2271 VKATQSA
+2271 VKAMQSA
-2278 TPGVWNYTWPGTV
+2278 TPGVWNYTWPKTV
-2291 PDGDYTLNVK
+2291 ADGDYTLTVK
-2301 ATDNAGNTVTE
+2301 ATDNAGNTVTR
-2312 TLHFTI
+2312 TLDFTI

-2343 NHTQPTFALQHID
+2343 NRTQPTFALQHID

-2437 PDDNLTN
+2437 PN
-2444 NVRPHFQVTVPTD
+2444 
-2457 VNVVRLSID
+2457 
-2466 GGKTWFNATQSA
+2466 
-2478 TPGVWDYIWPDDV
+2478 
-2491 ADGGYTLTVEA
+2491 
-2502 TDEAGNKA
+2502 
-2510 TQTLDFTIDTTL
+2510 
-2522 SVPTLSLDS
+2522 
-2531 ADDSG
+2531 
-2536 IAGDNITNV
+2536 
-2545 KTPGFTLNNID
+2545 
-2556 TDVSRVIV
+2556 
-2564 EVMHNGIK
+2564 
-2572 QEVPLVQTGGQWRFA
+2572 
-2587 PTSDWAD
+2587 
-2594 GDYILTVKVEDR
+2594 
-2606 AGNVKQSAPL
+2606 
-2616 TVTVDTHIAIDR
+2616 
-2628 IELVNDSGIPGD
+2628 
-2640 NLTNEARPHFQVTV
+2640 
-2654 PADVNGVRLSIDGGK
+2654 
-2669 TWFDATQSATSGVWD
+2669 
-2684 YTWLTNV
+2684 
-2691 ANGPHTLMVEAS
+2691 
-2703 DKAGNKTT
+2703 
-2711 QKLDFTIDTILSEP
+2711 
-2725 TITLDSADDSAAG
+2725 
-2738 DNITN
+2738 
-2743 VKMPGFTLGNI
+2743 
-2754 DADVTKVVVTVA
+2754 
-2766 HDGKNQQIE
+2766 
-2775 LIKNGGVWRFTP
+2775 
-2787 GAAWTDGDYT
+2787 
-2797 LTVKVEDKAG
+2797 
-2807 NTNYSAPLTVT
+2807 
-2818 IDTQTSIDRIELLN
+2818 
-2832 DTGIVGDNLTNE
+2832 
-2844 ARPQFHITVPTDVNS
+2844 
-2859 VQLSL
+2859 
-2864 DGGIN
+2864 
-2869 WVNATL
+2869 
-2875 TSDGVWEYIWPTDL
+2875 
-2889 VENTYTLTVKATDVA
+2889 
-2904 GNTATETLNFIIDT
+2904 
-2918 TLSTP
+2918 
-2923 TITLDSADDS
+2923 
-2933 GTANDNKTNVK
+2933 
-2944 TPGFIIGGIDSDV
+2944 
-2957 TQVVV
+2957 
-2962 QVMRDGHSEEVELTQ
+2962 
-2977 TNGQWRFVPGSA
+2977 
-2989 WTDGDYTLTVTVKDE
+2989 
-3004 AGNIRHSAPL
+3004 
-3014 TVTIDTQITIDHI
+3014 
-3027 ELVNDSGIPDDNLT
+3027 DNLT

-3099 ATDKAGNKTTQQL
+3099 ATDKAGNQTTQQL

-3617 DTQIAIDRIELVNDS
+3617 DTQIAIDHIELVNDS

-3686 DMPEGQHTLTVEVT
+3686 DMPEGQHTLIVEVT

-3706 MTETLNFTIDITLL
+3706 MTGTLDFTIDITLL

-3847 PVFDIH
+3847 PVFDIR
-3853 QVDSDVTRVMVKVT
+3853 QIDSDVTRVMVKVT

-3913 APFEVRIDTTTTIN
+3913 APLEVRIDTTTTIN

-4262 IDGRDYTIENTGGN
+4262 LDGRDYTIENKGGN

-4306 AELRI
+4306 AELQI

-4438 PRFEISAREPLQSVT
+4438 PRFEISAREQLQSVT

-4557 VSYSVTANGNNL
+4557 VSYPVTANGNNL

-4614 MEPASDTGNS
+4614 MEPASDTGSS

-4660 LKQTITVGADGNW
+4660 LKHTITVGADGNW

-4722 IDDQHE
+4722 IDDQYE
-4728 ATSLRPEFKGFAE
+4728 ATSLRPEFKGLAE

-5080 SQQKEILIEH
+5080 SQQKDILIEH

-5240 GTWRA
+5240 GSWRA

-5264 AGNTEVSKDYSVD
+5264 AGNTEVSKNYSVD

-5377 TSTFIDNPAMVAGS
+5377 TSTFIDNPVMMAGS
-5391 DNGIFSNDSI
+5391 DNGIFSNDSV
-5401 TSQTRPTFSIFGEMN
+5401 TSQTRPAFSIFGEMN

-5436 NQVYRPESPLGDGSH
+5436 NQVYRPASPLGDGSH

-5474 DTFNTTPVA
+5474 DTLNTTPVA

-5538 EKGHWQMP
+5538 DKGHWQMP

-5583 KVFTSELDDNKSS
+5583 QVFTSELDDNKSS
-5596 SKTEWW
+5596 SKTDWW
-5602 SNSDLITMRGTGEI
+5602 SNSSTITMRGMGEI

-5632 VVAATGRWEL
+5632 VVAANGQWEL
-5642 STDKLPEGTYDISL
+5642 STDQLPEGKYDITLS
-5656 VIEDSAGN
+5656 IEDNAGN
-5664 RWEDVREIFIDRT
+5664 RKEEVHEIFIDRT

-5702 KSQLIITDSE
+5702 KSQLIITDSN

-5872 ASDSDNVT
+5872 VSDSDNVT

-5907 VTDIYQATQGADGWT
+5907 VTDTYQATQGADGWT
-5922 FTPPAAWNDGNYTL
+5922 FTPPAAWNDGTYTL

-5972 SDDATATAVTPPE
+5972 SDDATPTAVTPPE
-5985 SETVNAESATHLRTE
+5985 SETVNAESDTHLRTV

-6009 KVTAYS
+6009 KETAYS

-6049 IMFEGEEFTLPIT
+6049 VMFEGEEFTLPIT

-6086 DKDNDFLIKEKTF
+6086 DKDDDFLIKEKTF

-6113 VRGKTEDDIN
+6113 ARGKTEDDIN

>member
-431 APEKPTIELDDSS
+431 PPEKPTIELDDSS

-535 AEIETTNDSGIV
+535 AEIETTDDSGIV

-595 SDSVEGINNLT
+595 SDSVEGVNNLT

-620 FSYVIDTIAPV
+620 FSYVIDTVAPV

-639 YVVLPNG
+639 FVVLPNG

-1034 SGISDDNLT
+1034 SGIADDNLT

-1106 AGNKANSAI
+1106 AGNKANSAV

-1383 GWTFTPPT
+1383 GWSFTPT
-1391 SWADGDYT
+1391 GAWADGDYT

-1434 DSGIPDDNLTNNVRP
+1434 DSGIPNDNLTNNVRP

-1482 VWDYIWPDD
+1482 AWDYIWPDD

-1502 ATDEAGNK
+1502 ATDKAGNK
-1510 ATQTLDF
+1510 TTQELDF

-2128 DNTDDSGTK
+2128 DSTDDSGTK
-2137 GDHLTNVNKPTFL
+2137 GDNLTNVNKPTFL

-2198 LTVRVEDEAGN
+2198 LTVRVEDDAGN

-2332 DDSGVHGDNMT
+2332 DDTGIQGDNMT
-2343 NHTQPTFALQHID
+2343 NRTQPTFNLQHID

-2378 KDAGGWTFTP
+2378 KGTGGWTFTP
-2388 TGAWADGD
+2388 PTSWGAGD

-2457 VNVVRLSID
+2457 VNEVRLSID
-2466 GGKTWFNATQSA
+2466 GGKTWFNATQS
-2478 TPGVWDYIWPDDV
+2478 V
-2491 ADGGYTLTVEA
+2491 
-2502 TDEAGNKA
+2502 
-2510 TQTLDFTIDTTL
+2510 
-2522 SVPTLSLDS
+2522 
-2531 ADDSG
+2531 
-2536 IAGDNITNV
+2536 
-2545 KTPGFTLNNID
+2545 
-2556 TDVSRVIV
+2556 
-2564 EVMHNGIK
+2564 
-2572 QEVPLVQTGGQWRFA
+2572 
-2587 PTSDWAD
+2587 
-2594 GDYILTVKVEDR
+2594 
-2606 AGNVKQSAPL
+2606 
-2616 TVTVDTHIAIDR
+2616 
-2628 IELVNDSGIPGD
+2628 
-2640 NLTNEARPHFQVTV
+2640 
-2654 PADVNGVRLSIDGGK
+2654 
-2669 TWFDATQSATSGVWD
+2669 
-2684 YTWLTNV
+2684 
-2691 ANGPHTLMVEAS
+2691 
-2703 DKAGNKTT
+2703 
-2711 QKLDFTIDTILSEP
+2711 
-2725 TITLDSADDSAAG
+2725 
-2738 DNITN
+2738 
-2743 VKMPGFTLGNI
+2743 
-2754 DADVTKVVVTVA
+2754 
-2766 HDGKNQQIE
+2766 
-2775 LIKNGGVWRFTP
+2775 
-2787 GAAWTDGDYT
+2787 
-2797 LTVKVEDKAG
+2797 
-2807 NTNYSAPLTVT
+2807 
-2818 IDTQTSIDRIELLN
+2818 
-2832 DTGIVGDNLTNE
+2832 
-2844 ARPQFHITVPTDVNS
+2844 
-2859 VQLSL
+2859 
-2864 DGGIN
+2864 
-2869 WVNATL
+2869 
-2875 TSDGVWEYIWPTDL
+2875 
-2889 VENTYTLTVKATDVA
+2889 
-2904 GNTATETLNFIIDT
+2904 
-2918 TLSTP
+2918 
-2923 TITLDSADDS
+2923 
-2933 GTANDNKTNVK
+2933 
-2944 TPGFIIGGIDSDV
+2944 
-2957 TQVVV
+2957 
-2962 QVMRDGHSEEVELTQ
+2962 
-2977 TNGQWRFVPGSA
+2977 
-2989 WTDGDYTLTVTVKDE
+2989 
-3004 AGNIRHSAPL
+3004 
-3014 TVTIDTQITIDHI
+3014 
-3027 ELVNDSGIPDDNLT
+3027 
-3041 NNVRPHFQVT
+3041 
-3051 VPTDVNVVRL
+3051 
-3061 SIDGGKTWFNA
+3061 
-3072 TQSATP
+3072 TP

-3120 SEPTIVLDN
+3120 SEPTIVLDS

-3272 ATQGTAGIWDYT
+3272 ATQGTAGTWDYT

-3324 IAMDS
+3324 ITMDS

-3410 STPLVVTVDT
+3410 STPLIVTVDT

-3472 TQGIEGV
+3472 AQGIEGV

-3847 PVFDIH
+3847 PVFDIR

-4306 AELRI
+4306 AELKI

-4534 TTPRFVIG
+4534 TKPRFVIG

-4557 VSYSVTANGNNL
+4557 VSYPVTANGNNL

-4892 RSTAVDV
+4892 RSTAVDL

-5292 SNSGSLDDLITNHN
+5292 SNSGSLDDLITSHN

-5377 TSTFIDNPAMVAGS
+5377 TSTFIDNPVMMAGS

-5401 TSQTRPTFSIFGEMN
+5401 TSQTRPAFSIYGEMN

-5474 DTFNTTPVA
+5474 DTLNTTPVA

-5538 EKGHWQMP
+5538 DKGHWQMP

-5583 KVFTSELDDNKSS
+5583 QVFTSELDDNKSS
-5596 SKTEWW
+5596 SKTDWW
-5602 SNSDLITMRGTGEI
+5602 SNSSTITMRGMGEI

-5632 VVAATGRWEL
+5632 VVAANGQWEL
-5642 STDKLPEGTYDISL
+5642 STDQLPEGKYDITLS
-5656 VIEDSAGN
+5656 IEDNAGN
-5664 RWEDVREIFIDRT
+5664 RKEEVHEIFIDRT

-5702 KSQLIITDSE
+5702 KSQLIITDSN

-5922 FTPPAAWNDGNYTL
+5922 FTPPAAWNDGTYTL

-5967 QHDDA
+5967 QHNDA

-5985 SETVNAESATHLRTE
+5985 SETVNAESATHLRTV
-6000 PSAAEESVV
+6000 PSVAEESVV
-6009 KVTAYS
+6009 KETAYS

-6049 IMFEGEEFTLPIT
+6049 VMFEGEEFTLPIT

-6086 DKDNDFLIKEKTF
+6086 DKDDDFLIKEKTF

-6113 VRGKTEDDIN
+6113 ARGKTEDDIN

>member
-158 SSKQIEEMLQ
+158 SSKQMEEMLQ
-168 NFLADNVAKDNLAQQ
+168 EFLADNVAKDNLAQQ

-431 APEKPTIELDDSS
+431 PPEKPTIELDDSS

-535 AEIETTNDSGIV
+535 AEIETTDDSGIV

-578 EVIFKANDK
+578 EVVFKANDQ

-620 FSYVIDTIAPV
+620 FSYVIDTIAPL

-956 YSTVKLYI
+956 YSTVKLYV

-1064 WDAMSDTQIGVATQ
+1064 WDAASDTQIGVATQ

-1106 AGNKANSAI
+1106 AGNKANSAV

-1173 SEEIELSHLNGSW
+1173 SEEIELSHHNGSW
-1186 LFIPGNTW
+1186 LFTPGNTW

-1327 IVLDSA
+1327 IVLNSA
-1333 DDTGIQGDNM
+1333 DDTGVQGDNM
-1343 TNSTQPTF
+1343 TNRTQPTF

-1383 GWTFTPPT
+1383 GWTFTPPAL
-1391 SWADGDYT
+1391 WADGDYT

-1449 HFQVTVPTDVNV
+1449 HFQVTVPTDVNE

-1471 WFNATQSATPG
+1471 WVTAALKAAG
-1482 VWDYIWPDD
+1482 VWEYIWPDD
-1491 VADGGYTLTVE
+1491 VTDGSHTVTVE
-1502 ATDEAGNK
+1502 AIDEAGNK

-1557 TDVSRVIV
+1557 TDVSRVTV

-1637 IPGDNLTNEARP
+1637 IPDDNLTNEARP

-1677 SATSGVWDY
+1677 SGTSGVWDY

-1709 KTTQKLDFTIDTIL
+1709 KTTQKLDFIIDTLL

-1876 TSDGVWEYIWPTD
+1876 TSDGVWEYIWPTE

-1912 LNFII
+1912 LNFTI

-2012 APLTVTIDTQIT
+2012 APLTVTIDTQIA

-2029 LVNDSGIPD
+2029 LVNDSGIPN

-2045 RPHFQVT
+2045 RPQFQVT

-2073 TQSATPGVWDYTW
+2073 TQS
-2086 LADVGEGKHTLTV
+2086 
-2099 EATDKAGNKTTQ
+2099 
-2111 QLDFII
+2111 
-2117 DTLLSEPTIVL
+2117 S
-2128 DNTDDSGTK
+2128 
-2137 GDHLTNVNKPTFL
+2137 
-2150 LGNIDADARYVT
+2150 
-2162 VEVQHGGTK
+2162 
-2171 EVLTATKDATGNWS
+2171 
-2185 VTPTGTWADGDYT
+2185 
-2198 LTVRVEDEAGN
+2198 
-2209 EKHSASLTV
+2209 
-2218 TVDTQITIDV
+2218 
-2228 IELVNDNGIPGDN
+2228 
-2241 MTNDAHPQFRVT
+2241 
-2253 VPGDV
+2253 
-2258 NEVSLSIDGGVTW
+2258 
-2271 VKATQSA
+2271 
-2278 TPGVWNYTWPGTV
+2278 
-2291 PDGDYTLNVK
+2291 
-2301 ATDNAGNTVTE
+2301 
-2312 TLHFTI
+2312 
-2318 DTTLSTPVIVLDSA
+2318 
-2332 DDSGVHGDNMT
+2332 
-2343 NHTQPTFALQHID
+2343 
-2356 DDAVRVTV
+2356 
-2364 SVEHGGVT
+2364 
-2372 TTFDAT
+2372 
-2378 KDAGGWTFTP
+2378 
-2388 TGAWADGD
+2388 
-2396 YTLSVSVEDKAGNTS
+2396 
-2411 HSASLTVTVDTQIA
+2411 
-2425 INNIELVNDSGI
+2425 
-2437 PDDNLTN
+2437 
-2444 NVRPHFQVTVPTD
+2444 
-2457 VNVVRLSID
+2457 
-2466 GGKTWFNATQSA
+2466 
-2478 TPGVWDYIWPDDV
+2478 
-2491 ADGGYTLTVEA
+2491 
-2502 TDEAGNKA
+2502 
-2510 TQTLDFTIDTTL
+2510 
-2522 SVPTLSLDS
+2522 
-2531 ADDSG
+2531 
-2536 IAGDNITNV
+2536 
-2545 KTPGFTLNNID
+2545 
-2556 TDVSRVIV
+2556 
-2564 EVMHNGIK
+2564 
-2572 QEVPLVQTGGQWRFA
+2572 
-2587 PTSDWAD
+2587 
-2594 GDYILTVKVEDR
+2594 
-2606 AGNVKQSAPL
+2606 
-2616 TVTVDTHIAIDR
+2616 
-2628 IELVNDSGIPGD
+2628 
-2640 NLTNEARPHFQVTV
+2640 
-2654 PADVNGVRLSIDGGK
+2654 
-2669 TWFDATQSATSGVWD
+2669 TSGVWD
-2684 YTWLTNV
+2684 YTWLTDV
-2691 ANGPHTLMVEAS
+2691 ANGS
-2703 DKAGNKTT
+2703 
-2711 QKLDFTIDTILSEP
+2711 
-2725 TITLDSADDSAAG
+2725 
-2738 DNITN
+2738 
-2743 VKMPGFTLGNI
+2743 
-2754 DADVTKVVVTVA
+2754 
-2766 HDGKNQQIE
+2766 
-2775 LIKNGGVWRFTP
+2775 
-2787 GAAWTDGDYT
+2787 
-2797 LTVKVEDKAG
+2797 
-2807 NTNYSAPLTVT
+2807 
-2818 IDTQTSIDRIELLN
+2818 
-2832 DTGIVGDNLTNE
+2832 
-2844 ARPQFHITVPTDVNS
+2844 
-2859 VQLSL
+2859 
-2864 DGGIN
+2864 
-2869 WVNATL
+2869 
-2875 TSDGVWEYIWPTDL
+2875 
-2889 VENTYTLTVKATDVA
+2889 
-2904 GNTATETLNFIIDT
+2904 
-2918 TLSTP
+2918 
-2923 TITLDSADDS
+2923 
-2933 GTANDNKTNVK
+2933 
-2944 TPGFIIGGIDSDV
+2944 
-2957 TQVVV
+2957 
-2962 QVMRDGHSEEVELTQ
+2962 
-2977 TNGQWRFVPGSA
+2977 
-2989 WTDGDYTLTVTVKDE
+2989 
-3004 AGNIRHSAPL
+3004 
-3014 TVTIDTQITIDHI
+3014 
-3027 ELVNDSGIPDDNLT
+3027 
-3041 NNVRPHFQVT
+3041 
-3051 VPTDVNVVRL
+3051 
-3061 SIDGGKTWFNA
+3061 
-3072 TQSATP
+3072 
-3078 GVWDYTWLADVGEGK
+3078 

-3099 ATDKAGNKTTQQL
+3099 ATDAAGNKATQNL
-3112 DFIIDTLL
+3112 EFNIDTLL
-3120 SEPTIVLDN
+3120 SEPTIALDS

-3144 KPTFLLGNIDADA
+3144 KPTFILGNIDADA

-3191 ADGDYTLTVRVEDD
+3191 ADGSHTLTVRVEDD
-3205 AGNVKYSAPL
+3205 AGNVKYSSPL

-3220 TQITIDVIELV
+3220 THIAIDDIELV

-3324 IAMDS
+3324 ITMDS

-3337 DHITSVKRPG
+3337 DHITSVKTPG
-3347 FTIGNIDADAHS
+3347 FTIGNIDSDAHS

-3373 TLTQVGGQWRFTP
+3373 KLTQVGGQWRFTP

-3397 TVEVTDN
+3397 TVEVQDN

-3410 STPLVVTVDT
+3410 STPLIVTVDT

-3472 TQGIEGV
+3472 AQGIEGV

-3617 DTQIAIDRIELVNDS
+3617 DTQIAIDHIELVNDS

-3782 RYRPDSA
+3782 RYRPDAA

-3842 TNHDR
+3842 TKHDR
-3847 PVFDIH
+3847 PVFDIR

-3913 APFEVRIDTTTTIN
+3913 APLEVRIDTTTTIN

-3951 IDVPGDVVQVR
+3951 IDVPGDVIQVR

-3977 ADGQWIFDSPNTLVD
+3977 ADGQWIFESPNTLGD
-3992 GTYTLRVEATDE
+3992 GTHTLRVEATDE

-4065 IDGHDYNATKV
+4065 IDGHNYNATKV

-4181 NVGSALPDGQH
+4181 NVGSALPDGKH

-4306 AELRI
+4306 AELQI

-4367 SKNAAGQWEFT
+4367 SKNAAGQWQFT
-4378 AGSALPD
+4378 AGSALSD

-4534 TTPRFVIG
+4534 TKPRFVIG

-4557 VSYSVTANGNNL
+4557 VSYPVTANGNNL

-4614 MEPASDTGNS
+4614 MEPASDTGSS

-4660 LKQTITVGADGNW
+4660 LKHTITVGADGNW

-4728 ATSLRPEFKGFAE
+4728 ATSLRPEFKGLAE

-4832 PTLIG
+4832 PTLVG
-4837 STLPNTIVSIYVDGV
+4837 NTLPNAIVSIYVDGV

-5080 SQQKEILIEH
+5080 SQQKDILIEH

-5179 ESAITTVTIDSQIA
+5179 ESAITTVTIDSKIA

-5277 VDSSTDFPTL
+5277 VDSSTAFPTL

-5292 SNSGSLDDLITNHN
+5292 SNSGSLDDLITSHN

-5377 TSTFIDNPAMVAGS
+5377 TSTFIDNPVMMAGS

-5401 TSQTRPTFSIFGEMN
+5401 TSQTRPAFSIFGEMN

-5538 EKGHWQMP
+5538 DKGHWQMP

-5555 QLDITVK
+5555 QLDINVK

-5583 KVFTSELDDNKSS
+5583 QVFTSELDDNKSS
-5596 SKTEWW
+5596 SKTDWW
-5602 SNSDLITMRGTGEI
+5602 SNSSTITMRGMGEI

-5632 VVAATGRWEL
+5632 VVAANGKWEL
-5642 STDKLPEGTYDISL
+5642 STDRLPEGKYDITLS
-5656 VIEDSAGN
+5656 IEDNAGN
-5664 RWEDVREIFIDRT
+5664 RKEEVHEIFIDRT

-5702 KSQLIITDSE
+5702 KSQLIITDSN

-5760 VPVISLSPDSDSGTV
+5760 TPVISLSPDSDSGTA
-5775 GDNITRDKQPTFII
+5775 GDNITRDNQPTFII

-5880 NHTQPK
+5880 NHNHTQPK

-5922 FTPPAAWNDGNYTL
+5922 FTPPAAWNDGTYTL

-5943 AGNSQQSASL
+5943 AGNSLQSASL
-5953 AVTVDSTVTVTADS
+5953 EVTVDSTVTVTADS

-5972 SDDATATAVTPPE
+5972 IDDATATAVTPPE
-5985 SETVNAESATHLRTE
+5985 SETVNAESATHLRTV

-6009 KVTAYS
+6009 KETAYS

-6049 IMFEGEEFTLPIT
+6049 VMFEGEEFTLPIT

-6086 DKDNDFLIKEKTF
+6086 DKDDDFLIKEKTF

-6113 VRGKTEDDIN
+6113 ARGKTEDDIN

>member
-42 PRGSVIIVNGALY
+42 PHGSVIIVNGALY

-535 AEIETTNDSGIV
+535 AEIETTDDSGIV

-595 SDSVEGINNLT
+595 SDSVEGVNNLT

-620 FSYVIDTIAPV
+620 FSYVIDTVAPV

-639 YVVLPNG
+639 FVVLPNG

-1034 SGISDDNLT
+1034 SGIADDNLT

-1106 AGNKANSAI
+1106 AGNKANSAV

-1383 GWTFTPPT
+1383 GWSFTPT
-1391 SWADGDYT
+1391 GAWADGDYT

-1434 DSGIPDDNLTNNVRP
+1434 DSGIPNDNLTNNVRP

-1482 VWDYIWPDD
+1482 AWDYIWPDD

-1502 ATDEAGNK
+1502 ATDKAGNK
-1510 ATQTLDF
+1510 TTQELDF

-2128 DNTDDSGTK
+2128 DSTDDSGTK
-2137 GDHLTNVNKPTFL
+2137 GDNLTNVNKPTFL

-2318 DTTLSTPVIVLDSA
+2318 DTTLSVPVIVLNSA
-2332 DDSGVHGDNMT
+2332 DDTGVQGDNMT
-2343 NHTQPTFALQHID
+2343 NSTQPTFALQHID

-2378 KDAGGWTFTP
+2378 KGVGGWSFTP

-2444 NVRPHFQVTVPTD
+2444 NVRPHFQVKVPTD
-2457 VNVVRLSID
+2457 VN
-2466 GGKTWFNATQSA
+2466 
-2478 TPGVWDYIWPDDV
+2478 
-2491 ADGGYTLTVEA
+2491 E
-2502 TDEAGNKA
+2502 
-2510 TQTLDFTIDTTL
+2510 
-2522 SVPTLSLDS
+2522 
-2531 ADDSG
+2531 
-2536 IAGDNITNV
+2536 
-2545 KTPGFTLNNID
+2545 
-2556 TDVSRVIV
+2556 
-2564 EVMHNGIK
+2564 
-2572 QEVPLVQTGGQWRFA
+2572 
-2587 PTSDWAD
+2587 
-2594 GDYILTVKVEDR
+2594 
-2606 AGNVKQSAPL
+2606 
-2616 TVTVDTHIAIDR
+2616 
-2628 IELVNDSGIPGD
+2628 
-2640 NLTNEARPHFQVTV
+2640 
-2654 PADVNGVRLSIDGGK
+2654 
-2669 TWFDATQSATSGVWD
+2669 
-2684 YTWLTNV
+2684 
-2691 ANGPHTLMVEAS
+2691 
-2703 DKAGNKTT
+2703 
-2711 QKLDFTIDTILSEP
+2711 
-2725 TITLDSADDSAAG
+2725 
-2738 DNITN
+2738 
-2743 VKMPGFTLGNI
+2743 
-2754 DADVTKVVVTVA
+2754 
-2766 HDGKNQQIE
+2766 
-2775 LIKNGGVWRFTP
+2775 
-2787 GAAWTDGDYT
+2787 
-2797 LTVKVEDKAG
+2797 
-2807 NTNYSAPLTVT
+2807 
-2818 IDTQTSIDRIELLN
+2818 
-2832 DTGIVGDNLTNE
+2832 
-2844 ARPQFHITVPTDVNS
+2844 
-2859 VQLSL
+2859 
-2864 DGGIN
+2864 
-2869 WVNATL
+2869 
-2875 TSDGVWEYIWPTDL
+2875 
-2889 VENTYTLTVKATDVA
+2889 
-2904 GNTATETLNFIIDT
+2904 
-2918 TLSTP
+2918 
-2923 TITLDSADDS
+2923 
-2933 GTANDNKTNVK
+2933 
-2944 TPGFIIGGIDSDV
+2944 
-2957 TQVVV
+2957 
-2962 QVMRDGHSEEVELTQ
+2962 
-2977 TNGQWRFVPGSA
+2977 
-2989 WTDGDYTLTVTVKDE
+2989 
-3004 AGNIRHSAPL
+3004 
-3014 TVTIDTQITIDHI
+3014 
-3027 ELVNDSGIPDDNLT
+3027 
-3041 NNVRPHFQVT
+3041 
-3051 VPTDVNVVRL
+3051 VRL

-3099 ATDKAGNKTTQQL
+3099 ATDKAGNQTTQKL
-3112 DFIIDTLL
+3112 DFIIDTML
-3120 SEPTIVLDN
+3120 SEPTIVLDS
-3129 TDDSGTKGDNLTNVN
+3129 TDDSGTKGDNLTNAN
-3144 KPTFLLGNIDADA
+3144 KPTFILGNIDADA
-3157 RYVTVEVQHGGTKEV
+3157 RYVTVEVQYGGTKEV

-3324 IAMDS
+3324 ITMDS

-3347 FTIGNIDADAHS
+3347 FTIGNIDSDAQS

-3410 STPLVVTVDT
+3410 STPLIVTVDT

-3472 TQGIEGV
+3472 AQGIEGV

-3617 DTQIAIDRIELVNDS
+3617 DTQIAIDHIELVNDS

-3686 DMPEGQHTLTVEVT
+3686 DMPEGQHTLTVEVI

-3706 MTETLNFTIDITLL
+3706 MTETLNFTIDITLM

-3847 PVFDIH
+3847 PVFDIR

-4306 AELRI
+4306 AELKI

-4534 TTPRFVIG
+4534 TKPRFVIG

-4557 VSYSVTANGNNL
+4557 VSYPVTANGNNL

-4892 RSTAVDV
+4892 RSTAVDL

-5292 SNSGSLDDLITNHN
+5292 SNSGSLDDLITSHN

-5377 TSTFIDNPAMVAGS
+5377 TSTFIDNPVMMAGS

-5401 TSQTRPTFSIFGEMN
+5401 TSQTRPAFSIYGEMN

-5474 DTFNTTPVA
+5474 DTLNTTPVA

-5538 EKGHWQMP
+5538 DKGHWQMP

-5583 KVFTSELDDNKSS
+5583 QVFTSELDDNKSS
-5596 SKTEWW
+5596 SKTDWW
-5602 SNSDLITMRGTGEI
+5602 SNSSTITMRGMGEI

-5632 VVAATGRWEL
+5632 VVAANGQWEL
-5642 STDKLPEGTYDISL
+5642 STDQLPEGKYDITLS
-5656 VIEDSAGN
+5656 IEDNAGN
-5664 RWEDVREIFIDRT
+5664 RKEEVHEIFIDRT

-5702 KSQLIITDSE
+5702 KSQLIITDSN

-5922 FTPPAAWNDGNYTL
+5922 FTPPAAWNDGTYTL

-5967 QHDDA
+5967 QHNDA

-5985 SETVNAESATHLRTE
+5985 SETVNAESATHLRTV
-6000 PSAAEESVV
+6000 PSVAEESVV
-6009 KVTAYS
+6009 KETAYS

-6049 IMFEGEEFTLPIT
+6049 VMFEGEEFTLPIT

-6086 DKDNDFLIKEKTF
+6086 DKDDDFLIKEKTF

-6113 VRGKTEDDIN
+6113 ARGKAEDDIN

>member
-2128 DNTDDSGTK
+2128 DSTDDSGTK

-2478 TPGVWDYIWPDDV
+2478 TPGVWDY
-2491 ADGGYTLTVEA
+2491 
-2502 TDEAGNKA
+2502 
-2510 TQTLDFTIDTTL
+2510 
-2522 SVPTLSLDS
+2522 
-2531 ADDSG
+2531 
-2536 IAGDNITNV
+2536 
-2545 KTPGFTLNNID
+2545 
-2556 TDVSRVIV
+2556 
-2564 EVMHNGIK
+2564 
-2572 QEVPLVQTGGQWRFA
+2572 
-2587 PTSDWAD
+2587 
-2594 GDYILTVKVEDR
+2594 
-2606 AGNVKQSAPL
+2606 
-2616 TVTVDTHIAIDR
+2616 
-2628 IELVNDSGIPGD
+2628 
-2640 NLTNEARPHFQVTV
+2640 
-2654 PADVNGVRLSIDGGK
+2654 
-2669 TWFDATQSATSGVWD
+2669 
-2684 YTWLTNV
+2684 
-2691 ANGPHTLMVEAS
+2691 
-2703 DKAGNKTT
+2703 
-2711 QKLDFTIDTILSEP
+2711 
-2725 TITLDSADDSAAG
+2725 
-2738 DNITN
+2738 
-2743 VKMPGFTLGNI
+2743 
-2754 DADVTKVVVTVA
+2754 
-2766 HDGKNQQIE
+2766 
-2775 LIKNGGVWRFTP
+2775 
-2787 GAAWTDGDYT
+2787 
-2797 LTVKVEDKAG
+2797 
-2807 NTNYSAPLTVT
+2807 
-2818 IDTQTSIDRIELLN
+2818 
-2832 DTGIVGDNLTNE
+2832 
-2844 ARPQFHITVPTDVNS
+2844 
-2859 VQLSL
+2859 
-2864 DGGIN
+2864 
-2869 WVNATL
+2869 
-2875 TSDGVWEYIWPTDL
+2875 
-2889 VENTYTLTVKATDVA
+2889 
-2904 GNTATETLNFIIDT
+2904 
-2918 TLSTP
+2918 
-2923 TITLDSADDS
+2923 
-2933 GTANDNKTNVK
+2933 
-2944 TPGFIIGGIDSDV
+2944 
-2957 TQVVV
+2957 
-2962 QVMRDGHSEEVELTQ
+2962 
-2977 TNGQWRFVPGSA
+2977 
-2989 WTDGDYTLTVTVKDE
+2989 
-3004 AGNIRHSAPL
+3004 
-3014 TVTIDTQITIDHI
+3014 
-3027 ELVNDSGIPDDNLT
+3027 
-3041 NNVRPHFQVT
+3041 
-3051 VPTDVNVVRL
+3051 
-3061 SIDGGKTWFNA
+3061 
-3072 TQSATP
+3072 
-3078 GVWDYTWLADVGEGK
+3078 TWLADVGEGK

-3120 SEPTIVLDN
+3120 SEPTIVLDS
-3129 TDDSGTKGDNLTNVN
+3129 TDDSGTKGDHLTNVN

-4262 IDGRDYTIENTGGN
+4262 IDGRDYTIENTGEN

-4557 VSYSVTANGNNL
+4557 VSYPVTANGNNL

>member
-42 PRGSVIIVNGALY
+42 PHGSVIIVNGALY

-120 QLDDAENAKK
+120 QLDEAENAKK

-444 DSGIKNDNI
+444 DSGIKNDSI

-535 AEIETTNDSGIV
+535 AEIETTDDSGIV

-595 SDSVEGINNLT
+595 SDSVEGVNNLT

-620 FSYVIDTIAPV
+620 FSYVIDTVAPV

-639 YVVLPNG
+639 FVVLPNG

-1064 WDAMSDTQIGVATQ
+1064 WDAASDTQIGVATQ

-1106 AGNKANSAI
+1106 AGNKANSAV

-1186 LFIPGNTW
+1186 LFTPGNTW

-1327 IVLDSA
+1327 IVLNSA
-1333 DDTGIQGDNM
+1333 DDTGVQGDNM

-1370 GVTTTFDATKGTG
+1370 GVTTTFDATKGVG
-1383 GWTFTPPT
+1383 GW
-1391 SWADGDYT
+1391 S
-1399 LSVSVEDKAGNTSH
+1399 
-1413 SASLTVTVD
+1413 
-1422 TQIAIN
+1422 
-1428 NIELVN
+1428 
-1434 DSGIPDDNLTNNVRP
+1434 
-1449 HFQVTVPTDVNV
+1449 
-1461 VRLSIDGGKT
+1461 
-1471 WFNATQSATPG
+1471 
-1482 VWDYIWPDD
+1482 
-1491 VADGGYTLTVE
+1491 
-1502 ATDEAGNK
+1502 
-1510 ATQTLDF
+1510 
-1517 TIDTTLSVPT
+1517 
-1527 LSLDSADDSGIAGDN
+1527 
-1542 ITNVKTPGFTLNNID
+1542 
-1557 TDVSRVIV
+1557 
-1565 EVMHNG
+1565 
-1571 IKQEVPLVQT
+1571 
-1581 GGQWRFAPTSDWADG
+1581 
-1596 DYILTVKVEDR
+1596 
-1607 AGNVK
+1607 
-1612 QSAPLTVTVD
+1612 
-1622 THIAIDRIE
+1622 
-1631 LVNDSG
+1631 
-1637 IPGDNLTNEARP
+1637 
-1649 HFQVTVPADVNGVR
+1649 
-1663 LSIDGGKT
+1663 
-1671 WFDATQ
+1671 
-1677 SATSGVWDY
+1677 
-1686 TWLTNVAN
+1686 
-1694 GPHTLMVEASDKAGN
+1694 
-1709 KTTQKLDFTIDTIL
+1709 
-1723 SEPTITLDSA
+1723 
-1733 DDSAA
+1733 
-1738 GDNITNVK
+1738 
-1746 MPGFTLGNID
+1746 
-1756 ADVTKVVVTVAH
+1756 
-1768 DGKNQQIE
+1768 
-1776 LIKNGGVWRFTP
+1776 
-1788 GAAWTDGDYTL
+1788 
-1799 TVKVE
+1799 
-1804 DKAGNTN
+1804 
-1811 YSAPLTVTI
+1811 
-1820 DTQTSI
+1820 
-1826 DRIELLNDTGI
+1826 
-1837 VGDNLTNE
+1837 
-1845 ARPQFHITVP
+1845 
-1855 TDVNSVQLSLDGGIN
+1855 
-1870 WVNATL
+1870 
-1876 TSDGVWEYIWPTD
+1876 
-1889 LVENTYTL
+1889 
-1897 TVKATDVAGNTATET
+1897 
-1912 LNFII
+1912 
-1917 DTTLSTPT
+1917 
-1925 ITLDSADD
+1925 
-1933 SGTANDNKTNV
+1933 
-1944 KTPGFIIG
+1944 
-1952 GIDSDVTQV
+1952 
-1961 VVQVMRDGHSEEV
+1961 
-1974 ELTQTNGQWRFVP
+1974 
-1987 GSAWTDG
+1987 
-1994 DYTLT
+1994 
-1999 VTVKDEAGNIRHS
+1999 
-2012 APLTVTIDTQIT
+2012 
-2024 IDHIE
+2024 
-2029 LVNDSGIPD
+2029 
-2038 DNLTNNV
+2038 
-2045 RPHFQVT
+2045 
-2052 VPTDVNVVRL
+2052 
-2062 SIDGGKTWFNA
+2062 
-2073 TQSATPGVWDYTW
+2073 
-2086 LADVGEGKHTLTV
+2086 
-2099 EATDKAGNKTTQ
+2099 
-2111 QLDFII
+2111 
-2117 DTLLSEPTIVL
+2117 
-2128 DNTDDSGTK
+2128 
-2137 GDHLTNVNKPTFL
+2137 
-2150 LGNIDADARYVT
+2150 
-2162 VEVQHGGTK
+2162 
-2171 EVLTATKDATGNWS
+2171 
-2185 VTPTGTWADGDYT
+2185 
-2198 LTVRVEDEAGN
+2198 
-2209 EKHSASLTV
+2209 
-2218 TVDTQITIDV
+2218 
-2228 IELVNDNGIPGDN
+2228 
-2241 MTNDAHPQFRVT
+2241 
-2253 VPGDV
+2253 
-2258 NEVSLSIDGGVTW
+2258 
-2271 VKATQSA
+2271 
-2278 TPGVWNYTWPGTV
+2278 
-2291 PDGDYTLNVK
+2291 
-2301 ATDNAGNTVTE
+2301 
-2312 TLHFTI
+2312 
-2318 DTTLSTPVIVLDSA
+2318 
-2332 DDSGVHGDNMT
+2332 
-2343 NHTQPTFALQHID
+2343 
-2356 DDAVRVTV
+2356 
-2364 SVEHGGVT
+2364 
-2372 TTFDAT
+2372 
-2378 KDAGGWTFTP
+2378 FTP

-2444 NVRPHFQVTVPTD
+2444 NVRPQFQVKVPTD
-2457 VNVVRLSID
+2457 VN
-2466 GGKTWFNATQSA
+2466 
-2478 TPGVWDYIWPDDV
+2478 
-2491 ADGGYTLTVEA
+2491 E
-2502 TDEAGNKA
+2502 
-2510 TQTLDFTIDTTL
+2510 
-2522 SVPTLSLDS
+2522 
-2531 ADDSG
+2531 
-2536 IAGDNITNV
+2536 
-2545 KTPGFTLNNID
+2545 
-2556 TDVSRVIV
+2556 
-2564 EVMHNGIK
+2564 
-2572 QEVPLVQTGGQWRFA
+2572 
-2587 PTSDWAD
+2587 
-2594 GDYILTVKVEDR
+2594 
-2606 AGNVKQSAPL
+2606 
-2616 TVTVDTHIAIDR
+2616 
-2628 IELVNDSGIPGD
+2628 
-2640 NLTNEARPHFQVTV
+2640 
-2654 PADVNGVRLSIDGGK
+2654 
-2669 TWFDATQSATSGVWD
+2669 
-2684 YTWLTNV
+2684 
-2691 ANGPHTLMVEAS
+2691 
-2703 DKAGNKTT
+2703 
-2711 QKLDFTIDTILSEP
+2711 
-2725 TITLDSADDSAAG
+2725 
-2738 DNITN
+2738 
-2743 VKMPGFTLGNI
+2743 
-2754 DADVTKVVVTVA
+2754 
-2766 HDGKNQQIE
+2766 
-2775 LIKNGGVWRFTP
+2775 
-2787 GAAWTDGDYT
+2787 
-2797 LTVKVEDKAG
+2797 
-2807 NTNYSAPLTVT
+2807 
-2818 IDTQTSIDRIELLN
+2818 
-2832 DTGIVGDNLTNE
+2832 
-2844 ARPQFHITVPTDVNS
+2844 
-2859 VQLSL
+2859 
-2864 DGGIN
+2864 
-2869 WVNATL
+2869 
-2875 TSDGVWEYIWPTDL
+2875 
-2889 VENTYTLTVKATDVA
+2889 
-2904 GNTATETLNFIIDT
+2904 
-2918 TLSTP
+2918 
-2923 TITLDSADDS
+2923 
-2933 GTANDNKTNVK
+2933 
-2944 TPGFIIGGIDSDV
+2944 
-2957 TQVVV
+2957 
-2962 QVMRDGHSEEVELTQ
+2962 
-2977 TNGQWRFVPGSA
+2977 
-2989 WTDGDYTLTVTVKDE
+2989 
-3004 AGNIRHSAPL
+3004 
-3014 TVTIDTQITIDHI
+3014 
-3027 ELVNDSGIPDDNLT
+3027 
-3041 NNVRPHFQVT
+3041 
-3051 VPTDVNVVRL
+3051 VRL

-3099 ATDKAGNKTTQQL
+3099 ATDKAGNQTTQKL

-3129 TDDSGTKGDNLTNVN
+3129 TDDSGIKGDNLTNAN

-3157 RYVTVEVQHGGTKEV
+3157 RYVTVEVQHGSTKEV

-3191 ADGDYTLTVRVEDD
+3191 ADGDYTLTVRVEDE

-3324 IAMDS
+3324 ITMDS

-3347 FTIGNIDADAHS
+3347 FTIGNIDSDAQS

-3410 STPLVVTVDT
+3410 STPLIVTVDT

-3472 TQGIEGV
+3472 AQGIEGV

-3617 DTQIAIDRIELVNDS
+3617 DTQIAIDHIELVNDS
-3632 GVPGDNVTKHVRP
+3632 GVPGDNITKHVRP

-3686 DMPEGQHTLTVEVT
+3686 DMPEGQHTLIVEVT

-3706 MTETLNFTIDITLL
+3706 MTGTLDFTIDITLL

-3745 PVFVLGSID
+3745 PIFVLGSID

-3847 PVFDIH
+3847 PVFDIR

-3913 APFEVRIDTTTTIN
+3913 APLEVRIDTTTTIN

-3951 IDVPGDVVQVR
+3951 IDVPGDVIQVR

-4181 NVGSALPDGQH
+4181 NVGSALPDGKH

-4306 AELRI
+4306 AELQI

-4534 TTPRFVIG
+4534 TKPRFVIG

-4557 VSYSVTANGNNL
+4557 VSYPVTANGNNL

-4614 MEPASDTGNS
+4614 MEPASDTGSS

-4660 LKQTITVGADGNW
+4660 LKHTITVGADGNW

-4722 IDDQHE
+4722 IDDQYE
-4728 ATSLRPEFKGFAE
+4728 ATSLRPEFKGLAE

-4832 PTLIG
+4832 PTLVG
-4837 STLPNTIVSIYVDGV
+4837 NTLPNAIVSIYVDGV

-4960 VLPALGNDGNYELTF
+4960 VLPALGNDGNYVLTF

-5080 SQQKEILIEH
+5080 SQQKDILIEH

-5292 SNSGSLDDLITNHN
+5292 SNSGSLDDLITSHN

-5377 TSTFIDNPAMVAGS
+5377 TSTFIDNPVMMAGS

-5401 TSQTRPTFSIFGEMN
+5401 TSQTRPAFSIYGEMN

-5538 EKGHWQMP
+5538 DKGHWQMP

-5583 KVFTSELDDNKSS
+5583 QVFTSELDDNKSS
-5596 SKTEWW
+5596 SKTDWW
-5602 SNSDLITMRGTGEI
+5602 SNSSTITMRGMGEI

-5632 VVAATGRWEL
+5632 VVAANGQWEL
-5642 STDKLPEGTYDISL
+5642 STDQLPEGKYDITLS
-5656 VIEDSAGN
+5656 IEDNAGN
-5664 RWEDVREIFIDRT
+5664 RKEEVHEIFIDRT

-5702 KSQLIITDSE
+5702 KSQLIITDSN

-5760 VPVISLSPDSDSGTV
+5760 TPVISLSPDSDSGTV
-5775 GDNITRDKQPTFII
+5775 GDNITRDNQPTFII

-5867 GEDNG
+5867 GEGNG

-5880 NHTQPK
+5880 NHNHTQPK

-5922 FTPPAAWNDGNYTL
+5922 FTPPAAWNDGTYTL

-5943 AGNSQQSASL
+5943 AGNSLQSASL
-5953 AVTVDSTVTVTADS
+5953 EVTVDSTVTVTADS

-5972 SDDATATAVTPPE
+5972 SDDATPTAVTPPE
-5985 SETVNAESATHLRTE
+5985 SETVNAESATHLRTV

-6009 KVTAYS
+6009 KETAYS

-6049 IMFEGEEFTLPIT
+6049 VMFEGEEFTLPIT

-6073 LEDGEYTMDVKFI
+6073 LEDGEYTMDVKFL
-6086 DKDNDFLIKEKTF
+6086 DKDDDFLIKEKTF

-6113 VRGKTEDDIN
+6113 ARGKTEDDIN

-6129 SVGHNNNGAID
+6129 SVGHNNNGAIE

>member
-42 PRGSVIIVNGALY
+42 PHGSVIIVNGALY

-120 QLDDAENAKK
+120 QLDEAENAKK

-390 NWSYEFKDNELSE
+390 YWSYEFKDNELSE

-431 APEKPTIELDDSS
+431 PPEKPTIELDDSS

-535 AEIETTNDSGIV
+535 AEIDKTDDSGIV

-595 SDSVEGINNLT
+595 SDSVEGVNNLT

-620 FSYVIDTIAPV
+620 FSYVIDTVAPV

-639 YVVLPNG
+639 FVVLPNG

-1034 SGISDDNLT
+1034 SGIADDNLT

-1064 WDAMSDTQIGVATQ
+1064 WDAASDTQIGVATQ

-1106 AGNKANSAI
+1106 AGNKANSAV

-1186 LFIPGNTW
+1186 LFTPGNTW

-1212 NYSAP
+1212 SYSAP

-1327 IVLDSA
+1327 IVLNSA
-1333 DDTGIQGDNM
+1333 DDTGVQGDNM
-1343 TNSTQPTF
+1343 TNRTQPTF

-1542 ITNVKTPGFTLNNID
+1542 ITSVKTPGFTLNNID

-1637 IPGDNLTNEARP
+1637 IPDDNLTNEARP

-1694 GPHTLMVEASDKAGN
+1694 GPHTLMVEATDKAGN
-1709 KTTQKLDFTIDTIL
+1709 KTTQKLDFIIDTLL

-2012 APLTVTIDTQIT
+2012 APLTVTIDTQI
-2024 IDHIE
+2024 
-2029 LVNDSGIPD
+2029 
-2038 DNLTNNV
+2038 
-2045 RPHFQVT
+2045 
-2052 VPTDVNVVRL
+2052 
-2062 SIDGGKTWFNA
+2062 A
-2073 TQSATPGVWDYTW
+2073 
-2086 LADVGEGKHTLTV
+2086 
-2099 EATDKAGNKTTQ
+2099 
-2111 QLDFII
+2111 
-2117 DTLLSEPTIVL
+2117 
-2128 DNTDDSGTK
+2128 
-2137 GDHLTNVNKPTFL
+2137 
-2150 LGNIDADARYVT
+2150 
-2162 VEVQHGGTK
+2162 
-2171 EVLTATKDATGNWS
+2171 
-2185 VTPTGTWADGDYT
+2185 
-2198 LTVRVEDEAGN
+2198 
-2209 EKHSASLTV
+2209 
-2218 TVDTQITIDV
+2218 
-2228 IELVNDNGIPGDN
+2228 
-2241 MTNDAHPQFRVT
+2241 
-2253 VPGDV
+2253 
-2258 NEVSLSIDGGVTW
+2258 
-2271 VKATQSA
+2271 
-2278 TPGVWNYTWPGTV
+2278 
-2291 PDGDYTLNVK
+2291 
-2301 ATDNAGNTVTE
+2301 
-2312 TLHFTI
+2312 
-2318 DTTLSTPVIVLDSA
+2318 
-2332 DDSGVHGDNMT
+2332 
-2343 NHTQPTFALQHID
+2343 
-2356 DDAVRVTV
+2356 
-2364 SVEHGGVT
+2364 
-2372 TTFDAT
+2372 
-2378 KDAGGWTFTP
+2378 
-2388 TGAWADGD
+2388 
-2396 YTLSVSVEDKAGNTS
+2396 
-2411 HSASLTVTVDTQIA
+2411 
-2425 INNIELVNDSGI
+2425 
-2437 PDDNLTN
+2437 
-2444 NVRPHFQVTVPTD
+2444 
-2457 VNVVRLSID
+2457 
-2466 GGKTWFNATQSA
+2466 
-2478 TPGVWDYIWPDDV
+2478 
-2491 ADGGYTLTVEA
+2491 
-2502 TDEAGNKA
+2502 
-2510 TQTLDFTIDTTL
+2510 
-2522 SVPTLSLDS
+2522 
-2531 ADDSG
+2531 
-2536 IAGDNITNV
+2536 
-2545 KTPGFTLNNID
+2545 
-2556 TDVSRVIV
+2556 
-2564 EVMHNGIK
+2564 
-2572 QEVPLVQTGGQWRFA
+2572 
-2587 PTSDWAD
+2587 
-2594 GDYILTVKVEDR
+2594 
-2606 AGNVKQSAPL
+2606 
-2616 TVTVDTHIAIDR
+2616 
-2628 IELVNDSGIPGD
+2628 
-2640 NLTNEARPHFQVTV
+2640 
-2654 PADVNGVRLSIDGGK
+2654 
-2669 TWFDATQSATSGVWD
+2669 
-2684 YTWLTNV
+2684 
-2691 ANGPHTLMVEAS
+2691 
-2703 DKAGNKTT
+2703 
-2711 QKLDFTIDTILSEP
+2711 
-2725 TITLDSADDSAAG
+2725 
-2738 DNITN
+2738 
-2743 VKMPGFTLGNI
+2743 
-2754 DADVTKVVVTVA
+2754 
-2766 HDGKNQQIE
+2766 
-2775 LIKNGGVWRFTP
+2775 
-2787 GAAWTDGDYT
+2787 
-2797 LTVKVEDKAG
+2797 
-2807 NTNYSAPLTVT
+2807 
-2818 IDTQTSIDRIELLN
+2818 
-2832 DTGIVGDNLTNE
+2832 
-2844 ARPQFHITVPTDVNS
+2844 
-2859 VQLSL
+2859 
-2864 DGGIN
+2864 
-2869 WVNATL
+2869 
-2875 TSDGVWEYIWPTDL
+2875 
-2889 VENTYTLTVKATDVA
+2889 
-2904 GNTATETLNFIIDT
+2904 
-2918 TLSTP
+2918 
-2923 TITLDSADDS
+2923 
-2933 GTANDNKTNVK
+2933 
-2944 TPGFIIGGIDSDV
+2944 
-2957 TQVVV
+2957 
-2962 QVMRDGHSEEVELTQ
+2962 
-2977 TNGQWRFVPGSA
+2977 
-2989 WTDGDYTLTVTVKDE
+2989 
-3004 AGNIRHSAPL
+3004 
-3014 TVTIDTQITIDHI
+3014 IDHI

-3157 RYVTVEVQHGGTKEV
+3157 RYVTVEVQHGGTKEVLTATKDATGNWSVTPTGTWADGDYTLTVRVEDDAGNVKYSASLTVTVDTQITIDVIELVNDSGTRGDNLTNDANPHFRITVPGDVNEVSLSIDGGVTWVKAMQSATPGVWNYTWPKTVADGDYTLTVKATDNAGNTVTRTLDFTIDTTLSTPVIVLDSADDSGVHGDNMTNRTQPTFALQHIDDDAVRVTVSVEHGGVTTTFDATKDAGGWTFTPTGAWADGDYTLSVSVEDKAGNTSHSASLTVTVDTQIAINNIELVNDSGIPDDNLTNNVRPHFQVTVPTDVNVVRLSIDGGKTWFNATQSATPGVWDYTWLADVGEGKHTLTVEATDKAGNKTTQQLDFIIDTLLSEPTIVLDNTDDSGTKGDNLTNVNKPTFLLGNIDADARYVTVEVLHGGTKEV

-3617 DTQIAIDRIELVNDS
+3617 DTQIAIDHIELVNDS

-3686 DMPEGQHTLTVEVT
+3686 DMPEGQHTLIVEVT

-3706 MTETLNFTIDITLL
+3706 MTGTLDFTIDITLL

-3847 PVFDIH
+3847 PVFDIR
-3853 QVDSDVTRVMVKVT
+3853 QIDSDVTRVMVKVT

-3913 APFEVRIDTTTTIN
+3913 APLEVRIDTTTTIN

-4262 IDGRDYTIENTGGN
+4262 LDGRDYTIENKGGN

-4306 AELRI
+4306 AELQI

-4438 PRFEISAREPLQSVT
+4438 PRFEISAREQLQSVT

-4557 VSYSVTANGNNL
+4557 VSYPVTANGNNL

-4614 MEPASDTGNS
+4614 MEPASDTGSS

-4660 LKQTITVGADGNW
+4660 LKHTITVGADGNW

-4722 IDDQHE
+4722 IDDQYE
-4728 ATSLRPEFKGFAE
+4728 ATSLRPEFKGLAE

-5240 GTWRA
+5240 GSWRA

-5264 AGNTEVSKDYSVD
+5264 AGNTEVSKNYSVD

-5377 TSTFIDNPAMVAGS
+5377 TSTFIDNPVMMAGS
-5391 DNGIFSNDSI
+5391 DNGIFSNDSV
-5401 TSQTRPTFSIFGEMN
+5401 TSQTRPAFSIFGEMN

-5436 NQVYRPESPLGDGSH
+5436 NQVYRPASPLGDGSH

-5474 DTFNTTPVA
+5474 DTLNTTPVA

-5538 EKGHWQMP
+5538 DKGHWQMP

-5583 KVFTSELDDNKSS
+5583 QVFTSELDDNKSS
-5596 SKTEWW
+5596 SKTDWW
-5602 SNSDLITMRGTGEI
+5602 SNSSTITMRGMGEI

-5632 VVAATGRWEL
+5632 VVAANGQWEL
-5642 STDKLPEGTYDISL
+5642 STDQLPEGKYDITLS
-5656 VIEDSAGN
+5656 IEDNAGN
-5664 RWEDVREIFIDRT
+5664 RKEEVHEIFIDRT

-5702 KSQLIITDSE
+5702 KSQLIITDSN

-5872 ASDSDNVT
+5872 VSDSDNVT

-5907 VTDIYQATQGADGWT
+5907 VTDTYQATQGADGWT
-5922 FTPPAAWNDGNYTL
+5922 FTPPAAWNDGTYTL

-5972 SDDATATAVTPPE
+5972 SDDATPTAVTPPE
-5985 SETVNAESATHLRTE
+5985 SETVNAESDTHLRTV

-6009 KVTAYS
+6009 KETAYS

-6049 IMFEGEEFTLPIT
+6049 VMFEGEEFTLPIT

-6113 VRGKTEDDIN
+6113 ARGKTEDDIN

>member
-120 QLDDAENAKK
+120 QLDEAENAKK

-158 SSKQIEEMLQ
+158 SSKQMEEMLQ
-168 NFLADNVAKDNLAQQ
+168 EFLADNVAKDNLAQQ

-444 DSGIKNDNI
+444 DSGIKNDSI

-535 AEIETTNDSGIV
+535 AEIETTDDSGIV

-595 SDSVEGINNLT
+595 SDSVEGVNNLT

-620 FSYVIDTIAPV
+620 FSYVIDTVAPV

-639 YVVLPNG
+639 FVVLPNG

-1034 SGISDDNLT
+1034 SGIADDNLT

-1106 AGNKANSAI
+1106 AGNKANSAV

-1186 LFIPGNTW
+1186 LFTPGNTW

-1383 GWTFTPPT
+1383 GWSFTPT
-1391 SWADGDYT
+1391 GAWADGDYT

-1434 DSGIPDDNLTNNVRP
+1434 DSGIPNDNLTNNVRP

-1482 VWDYIWPDD
+1482 AWDYIWPDD

-1502 ATDEAGNK
+1502 ATDKAGNK
-1510 ATQTLDF
+1510 TTQELDF

-1557 TDVSRVIV
+1557 TDVSRVTV

-1677 SATSGVWDY
+1677 SATPGVWDY

-1709 KTTQKLDFTIDTIL
+1709 KTTQKLDFIIDTML

-2012 APLTVTIDTQIT
+2012 APLTVTIDTQIA

-2038 DNLTNNV
+2038 DNLTN
-2045 RPHFQVT
+2045 
-2052 VPTDVNVVRL
+2052 
-2062 SIDGGKTWFNA
+2062 
-2073 TQSATPGVWDYTW
+2073 
-2086 LADVGEGKHTLTV
+2086 
-2099 EATDKAGNKTTQ
+2099 EA
-2111 QLDFII
+2111 
-2117 DTLLSEPTIVL
+2117 
-2128 DNTDDSGTK
+2128 
-2137 GDHLTNVNKPTFL
+2137 
-2150 LGNIDADARYVT
+2150 
-2162 VEVQHGGTK
+2162 
-2171 EVLTATKDATGNWS
+2171 
-2185 VTPTGTWADGDYT
+2185 
-2198 LTVRVEDEAGN
+2198 
-2209 EKHSASLTV
+2209 
-2218 TVDTQITIDV
+2218 
-2228 IELVNDNGIPGDN
+2228 
-2241 MTNDAHPQFRVT
+2241 
-2253 VPGDV
+2253 
-2258 NEVSLSIDGGVTW
+2258 
-2271 VKATQSA
+2271 
-2278 TPGVWNYTWPGTV
+2278 
-2291 PDGDYTLNVK
+2291 
-2301 ATDNAGNTVTE
+2301 
-2312 TLHFTI
+2312 
-2318 DTTLSTPVIVLDSA
+2318 
-2332 DDSGVHGDNMT
+2332 
-2343 NHTQPTFALQHID
+2343 
-2356 DDAVRVTV
+2356 
-2364 SVEHGGVT
+2364 
-2372 TTFDAT
+2372 
-2378 KDAGGWTFTP
+2378 
-2388 TGAWADGD
+2388 
-2396 YTLSVSVEDKAGNTS
+2396 
-2411 HSASLTVTVDTQIA
+2411 
-2425 INNIELVNDSGI
+2425 
-2437 PDDNLTN
+2437 
-2444 NVRPHFQVTVPTD
+2444 
-2457 VNVVRLSID
+2457 
-2466 GGKTWFNATQSA
+2466 
-2478 TPGVWDYIWPDDV
+2478 
-2491 ADGGYTLTVEA
+2491 
-2502 TDEAGNKA
+2502 
-2510 TQTLDFTIDTTL
+2510 
-2522 SVPTLSLDS
+2522 
-2531 ADDSG
+2531 
-2536 IAGDNITNV
+2536 
-2545 KTPGFTLNNID
+2545 
-2556 TDVSRVIV
+2556 
-2564 EVMHNGIK
+2564 
-2572 QEVPLVQTGGQWRFA
+2572 
-2587 PTSDWAD
+2587 
-2594 GDYILTVKVEDR
+2594 
-2606 AGNVKQSAPL
+2606 
-2616 TVTVDTHIAIDR
+2616 
-2628 IELVNDSGIPGD
+2628 
-2640 NLTNEARPHFQVTV
+2640 
-2654 PADVNGVRLSIDGGK
+2654 
-2669 TWFDATQSATSGVWD
+2669 
-2684 YTWLTNV
+2684 
-2691 ANGPHTLMVEAS
+2691 
-2703 DKAGNKTT
+2703 
-2711 QKLDFTIDTILSEP
+2711 
-2725 TITLDSADDSAAG
+2725 
-2738 DNITN
+2738 
-2743 VKMPGFTLGNI
+2743 
-2754 DADVTKVVVTVA
+2754 
-2766 HDGKNQQIE
+2766 
-2775 LIKNGGVWRFTP
+2775 
-2787 GAAWTDGDYT
+2787 
-2797 LTVKVEDKAG
+2797 
-2807 NTNYSAPLTVT
+2807 
-2818 IDTQTSIDRIELLN
+2818 
-2832 DTGIVGDNLTNE
+2832 
-2844 ARPQFHITVPTDVNS
+2844 
-2859 VQLSL
+2859 
-2864 DGGIN
+2864 
-2869 WVNATL
+2869 
-2875 TSDGVWEYIWPTDL
+2875 
-2889 VENTYTLTVKATDVA
+2889 
-2904 GNTATETLNFIIDT
+2904 
-2918 TLSTP
+2918 
-2923 TITLDSADDS
+2923 
-2933 GTANDNKTNVK
+2933 
-2944 TPGFIIGGIDSDV
+2944 
-2957 TQVVV
+2957 
-2962 QVMRDGHSEEVELTQ
+2962 
-2977 TNGQWRFVPGSA
+2977 
-2989 WTDGDYTLTVTVKDE
+2989 
-3004 AGNIRHSAPL
+3004 
-3014 TVTIDTQITIDHI
+3014 
-3027 ELVNDSGIPDDNLT
+3027 
-3041 NNVRPHFQVT
+3041 RPHFQVT

-3172 LTATKGATGIW
+3172 LTATKDATGNWSVTPTGTWADGDYTLTVRVEDEAGNEKHSASLTVTVDTQITIDAIELVNDNGIPGDNMTNDAHPQFRVTVPGDVNEVSLSIDGGVTWVKATQSATPGVWNYTWPGTVPDGDYTLNVKATDNAGNTVTETLHFTIDTTLSTPVIVLDSADDTGIQGDNMTNRTQPTFNLQHIDDDAVRVTVSVEHGGVTTTFDATKGVGGWTFTPPTSWGAGDYTLSVSVEDKAGNTSHSASLTVTVDTQIAINNIELVNDSGIPDDNLTNNVRPQFQVKVPTDVNEVRLSIDGGKTWFNATQSATPGVWDYTWLADVGEGKHTLTVEATDKAGNQTTQKLDFIIDTLLSEPTIVLDSTDDSGTKGDNLTNANKPTFLLGNIDADARYVTVEVQHGSTKEVLTATKGATGIW

-3191 ADGDYTLTVRVEDD
+3191 ADGDYTLTVRVEDE

-3220 TQITIDVIELV
+3220 TQITIDAIELV

-3324 IAMDS
+3324 ITMDS

-3347 FTIGNIDADAHS
+3347 FTIGNIDSDAQS

-3410 STPLVVTVDT
+3410 STPLIVTVDT

-3472 TQGIEGV
+3472 AQGIEGV

-3486 DMGDGKHT
+3486 DMGDGKHI

-3617 DTQIAIDRIELVNDS
+3617 DTQIAIDHIELVNDS

-3686 DMPEGQHTLTVEVT
+3686 DMPEGQHTLIVEVT

-3706 MTETLNFTIDITLL
+3706 MTGTLDFTIDITLL

-3745 PVFVLGSID
+3745 PIFVLGSID
-3754 KDVRHVELSI
+3754 KGVRHVELSI

-3847 PVFDIH
+3847 PVFDIR

-3951 IDVPGDVVQVR
+3951 IDVPGDVIQVR

-3992 GTYTLRVEATDE
+3992 GTYTLRVEATDQ

-4181 NVGSALPDGQH
+4181 NVGSALPDGKH

-4306 AELRI
+4306 AELQI

-4534 TTPRFVIG
+4534 TKPRFVIG

-4557 VSYSVTANGNNL
+4557 VSYPVTANGNNL

-4614 MEPASDTGNS
+4614 MEPASDTGSS

-4660 LKQTITVGADGNW
+4660 LKHTITVGADGNW

-4722 IDDQHE
+4722 IDDQYE
-4728 ATSLRPEFKGFAE
+4728 ATSLRPEFKGLAE

-4832 PTLIG
+4832 PTLVG
-4837 STLPNTIVSIYVDGV
+4837 NTLPNAIVSIYVDGV

-4960 VLPALGNDGNYELTF
+4960 VLPALGNDGNYVLTF

-5080 SQQKEILIEH
+5080 SQQKDILIEH

-5292 SNSGSLDDLITNHN
+5292 SNSGSLDDLITSHN

-5377 TSTFIDNPAMVAGS
+5377 TSTFIDNPVMMAGS

-5401 TSQTRPTFSIFGEMN
+5401 TSQTRPAFSIYGEMN

-5538 EKGHWQMP
+5538 DKGHWQMP

-5583 KVFTSELDDNKSS
+5583 QVFTSELDDNKSS
-5596 SKTEWW
+5596 SKTDWW
-5602 SNSDLITMRGTGEI
+5602 SNSSTITMRGMGEI

-5632 VVAATGRWEL
+5632 VVAANGQWEL
-5642 STDKLPEGTYDISL
+5642 STDQLPEGKYDITLS
-5656 VIEDSAGN
+5656 IEDNAGN
-5664 RWEDVREIFIDRT
+5664 RKEEVHEIFIDRT

-5702 KSQLIITDSE
+5702 KSQLIITDSN

-5760 VPVISLSPDSDSGTV
+5760 TPVISLSPDSDSGTV
-5775 GDNITRDKQPTFII
+5775 GDNITRDNQPTFII

-5867 GEDNG
+5867 GEGNG

-5880 NHTQPK
+5880 NHNHTQPK

-5922 FTPPAAWNDGNYTL
+5922 FTPPAAWNDGTYTL

-5943 AGNSQQSASL
+5943 AGNSLQSASL
-5953 AVTVDSTVTVTADS
+5953 EVTVDSTVTVTADS

-5985 SETVNAESATHLRTE
+5985 SETVNAESATHLRTV

-6009 KVTAYS
+6009 KETAYS

-6049 IMFEGEEFTLPIT
+6049 VMFEGEEFTLPIT

-6086 DKDNDFLIKEKTF
+6086 DKDDDFLIKEKTF

-6113 VRGKTEDDIN
+6113 ARGKTEDDIN

>member
-1 MGNKSIQKFFADQN
+1 
-15 SVIDLSSLGNAKGA
+15 VIDLSSLGNAKGA

-2128 DNTDDSGTK
+2128 DSTDDSGTK

-2425 INNIELVNDSGI
+2425 INN
-2437 PDDNLTN
+2437 
-2444 NVRPHFQVTVPTD
+2444 
-2457 VNVVRLSID
+2457 
-2466 GGKTWFNATQSA
+2466 
-2478 TPGVWDYIWPDDV
+2478 
-2491 ADGGYTLTVEA
+2491 
-2502 TDEAGNKA
+2502 
-2510 TQTLDFTIDTTL
+2510 
-2522 SVPTLSLDS
+2522 
-2531 ADDSG
+2531 
-2536 IAGDNITNV
+2536 
-2545 KTPGFTLNNID
+2545 
-2556 TDVSRVIV
+2556 
-2564 EVMHNGIK
+2564 
-2572 QEVPLVQTGGQWRFA
+2572 
-2587 PTSDWAD
+2587 
-2594 GDYILTVKVEDR
+2594 
-2606 AGNVKQSAPL
+2606 
-2616 TVTVDTHIAIDR
+2616 
-2628 IELVNDSGIPGD
+2628 
-2640 NLTNEARPHFQVTV
+2640 
-2654 PADVNGVRLSIDGGK
+2654 
-2669 TWFDATQSATSGVWD
+2669 
-2684 YTWLTNV
+2684 
-2691 ANGPHTLMVEAS
+2691 
-2703 DKAGNKTT
+2703 
-2711 QKLDFTIDTILSEP
+2711 
-2725 TITLDSADDSAAG
+2725 
-2738 DNITN
+2738 
-2743 VKMPGFTLGNI
+2743 
-2754 DADVTKVVVTVA
+2754 
-2766 HDGKNQQIE
+2766 
-2775 LIKNGGVWRFTP
+2775 
-2787 GAAWTDGDYT
+2787 
-2797 LTVKVEDKAG
+2797 
-2807 NTNYSAPLTVT
+2807 
-2818 IDTQTSIDRIELLN
+2818 
-2832 DTGIVGDNLTNE
+2832 
-2844 ARPQFHITVPTDVNS
+2844 
-2859 VQLSL
+2859 
-2864 DGGIN
+2864 
-2869 WVNATL
+2869 
-2875 TSDGVWEYIWPTDL
+2875 
-2889 VENTYTLTVKATDVA
+2889 
-2904 GNTATETLNFIIDT
+2904 
-2918 TLSTP
+2918 
-2923 TITLDSADDS
+2923 
-2933 GTANDNKTNVK
+2933 
-2944 TPGFIIGGIDSDV
+2944 
-2957 TQVVV
+2957 
-2962 QVMRDGHSEEVELTQ
+2962 
-2977 TNGQWRFVPGSA
+2977 
-2989 WTDGDYTLTVTVKDE
+2989 
-3004 AGNIRHSAPL
+3004 
-3014 TVTIDTQITIDHI
+3014 I

-3992 GTYTLRVEATDE
+3992 GTYTLRVEATD
-4004 AGNIANKDL
+4004 
-4013 VFNIDT
+4013 
-4019 NIQVPTIALDA
+4019 
-4030 GQDTGANTADNI
+4030 
-4042 TNISRP
+4042 
-4048 TFTIGN
+4048 
-4054 VDPDVIKVVVT
+4054 
-4065 IDGHDYNATKV
+4065 
-4076 GAGWQ
+4076 
-4081 FTPGN
+4081 
-4086 AIPDGS
+4086 
-4092 YNITVTVEDKA
+4092 
-4103 GNTATSK
+4103 
-4110 PLPVV
+4110 
-4115 IDTTAEI
+4115 
-4122 ESVTL
+4122 
-4127 VTDSGDSDVDNITK
+4127 
-4141 VDKPQ
+4141 
-4146 FSIVTADDITHV
+4146 
-4158 RVKID
+4158 
-4163 NAANW
+4163 
-4168 IELTKGG
+4168 
-4175 DGRWIF
+4175 
-4181 NVGSALPDGQH
+4181 
-4192 TLLVDVT
+4192 
-4199 DIAGNVAQET
+4199 
-4209 LQFTIDTTLREPTIV
+4209 
-4224 LDPTHDTGDDTN
+4224 
-4236 DNLTRI
+4236 
-4242 NKPVFIIGNV
+4242 
-4252 DNDVSHIVVH
+4252 
-4262 IDGRDYTIENTGGN
+4262 
-4276 LTFTPDQ
+4276 
-4283 PLSDGQHTISVTV
+4283 
-4296 TDIAGNTKTS
+4296 
-4306 AELRI
+4306 
-4311 EIDTQVQIDS
+4311 
-4321 VTLTTDSGVNDH
+4321 
-4333 DNVTNATRPSFEI
+4333 
-4346 ATPDDVTSVL
+4346 
-4356 VSFDGVNWTPI
+4356 
-4367 SKNAAGQWEFT
+4367 
-4378 AGSALPD
+4378 
-4385 GHYTLHVQATDRA
+4385 
-4398 GNTANSTLGFTVDT
+4398 
-4412 QIDGLSVVMLD
+4412 
-4423 DAGKD
+4423 
-4428 STDGITNITS
+4428 
-4438 PRFEISAREPLQSVT
+4438 
-4453 VILNGKSSTLTQGAG
+4453 
-4468 NKWLFTPDTP
+4468 
-4478 LVDGTYKIEIVA
+4478 
-4490 EDIAGNK
+4490 
-4497 ISKEVSFTI
+4497 
-4506 DTIVSDPS
+4506 
-4514 IDLLDADDTG
+4514 
-4524 ESAVDNITSV
+4524 
-4534 TTPRFVIG
+4534 
-4542 NVPADIDTVVIRING
+4542 
-4557 VSYSVTANGNNL
+4557 
-4569 WEFQVPVALN
+4569 
-4579 DGVYEAVVVFRDIAG
+4579 
-4594 NTSETKLPFTIDT
+4594 
-4607 TTSVSVR
+4607 
-4614 MEPASDTGNS
+4614 
-4624 NSDNLT
+4624 
-4630 NKQNPKFEGTAEPNA
+4630 
-4645 KLVITIVDDKSGREV
+4645 
-4660 LKQTITVGADGNW
+4660 
-4673 SVTPNILPDGMYTIN
+4673 
-4688 VVATDVAGN
+4688 
-4697 TAQTQERFTID
+4697 
-4708 TVTIDPTIRLSDPS
+4708 
-4722 IDDQHE
+4722 
-4728 ATSLRPEFKGFAE
+4728 
-4741 AFSTI
+4741 
-4746 MIQWDGKV
+4746 
-4754 VGSANANA
+4754 
-4762 NGEWSWTPPSVLAP
+4762 
-4776 GSYVVSIVAK
+4776 
-4786 DKAGNESSQ
+4786 
-4795 VDFPVVIPVI
+4795 
-4805 DVTPPTIKLSEE
+4805 
-4817 SDSGALGD
+4817 
-4825 FTTNNKT
+4825 
-4832 PTLIG
+4832 
-4837 STLPNTIVSIYVDGV
+4837 
-4852 KVGEAT
+4852 
-4858 ADTAGRYT
+4858 
-4866 FQLSEMKDGHYVVQ
+4866 
-4880 VGIVNPRDNSEL
+4880 
-4892 RSTAVDV
+4892 
-4899 TIDTEVAEL
+4899 
-4908 VWNISGM
+4908 
-4915 HEGGYINTV
+4915 
-4924 TPEIGGTSEP
+4924 
-4934 NSKITIFVNGVEKA
+4934 
-4948 IAYTTGAGHWGV
+4948 
-4960 VLPALGNDGNYELTF
+4960 
-4975 KVEDVAGNIR
+4975 
-4985 EFGPQNVILDTVISP
+4985 
-5000 LTVVLREADDSGK
+5000 
-5013 VGDWITNKSHVT
+5013 
-5025 IDGTAEAGST
+5025 
-5035 LTIRNPQGVVIA
+5035 
-5047 TLVVGNDGRW
+5047 
-5057 SAELDLREG
+5057 
-5066 SNAFVVV
+5066 
-5073 SEDKAGN
+5073 
-5080 SQQKEILIEH
+5080 
-5090 DTQIEISDI
+5090 
-5099 SLSRDTNSGD
+5099 
-5109 KYDLITNN
+5109 
-5117 KSPVLVA
+5117 
-5124 MTDPGATVQVYING
+5124 
-5138 VLQGTVEASSSGN
+5138 
-5151 ISYTMPANSADGE
+5151 
-5164 YQVQFVATDTAGNRV
+5164 
-5179 ESAITTVTIDSQIA
+5179 
-5193 VFDIDEDSLPAL
+5193 
-5205 SNNRALSVSGVGEAG
+5205 
-5220 SQVSI
+5220 
-5225 FVDGKLVNVVMVEAD
+5225 
-5240 GTWRA
+5240 
-5245 PILLQDDGT
+5245 
-5254 FNIHFSITDV
+5254 
-5264 AGNTEVSKDYSVD
+5264 
-5277 VDSSTDFPTL
+5277 
-5287 NLEDA
+5287 
-5292 SNSGSLDDLITNHN
+5292 
-5306 KPVLVGTA
+5306 
-5314 EAGATIHIYVDEKI
+5314 
-5328 VANVLVLED
+5328 
-5337 GTWSYQFD
+5337 
-5345 NALKDGEYS
+5345 
-5354 IRVVAEDPAGNTA
+5354 
-5367 ESPRLLVTID
+5367 
-5377 TSTFIDNPAMVAGS
+5377 
-5391 DNGIFSNDSI
+5391 
-5401 TSQTRPTFSIFGEMN
+5401 
-5416 QSVQIFIDGVLVD
+5416 
-5429 TITVTDR
+5429 
-5436 NQVYRPESPLGDGSH
+5436 
-5451 SIYYVITDK
+5451 
-5460 AGNTATSK
+5460 
-5468 TLNFTI
+5468 
-5474 DTFNTTPVA
+5474 
-5483 IDSIGGQTLAEM
+5483 
-5495 TGSDG
+5495 
-5500 KIYITDTTRNL
+5500 
-5511 LFSGSAEPNSK
+5511 
-5522 IEIIINGLNVG
+5522 
-5533 EVWVN
+5533 
-5538 EKGHWQMP
+5538 
-5546 VNPLYFTEG
+5546 
-5555 QLDITVK
+5555 
-5562 STDRAGNVNQE
+5562 
-5573 KYSIWVDTHI
+5573 
-5583 KVFTSELDDNKSS
+5583 
-5596 SKTEWW
+5596 
-5602 SNSDLITMRGTGEI
+5602 
-5616 GATVSLI
+5616 
-5623 VAGVTLATA
+5623 
-5632 VVAATGRWEL
+5632 
-5642 STDKLPEGTYDISL
+5642 
-5656 VIEDSAGN
+5656 
-5664 RWEDVREIFIDRT
+5664 
-5677 PPNAPVVTYSDIVND
+5677 
-5692 LIIMQ
+5692 
-5697 GTAEA
+5697 
-5702 KSQLIITDSE
+5702 
-5712 GNTYTLTV
+5712 
-5720 PDNGKWSMAIPYPSE
+5720 
-5735 GKFTIT
+5735 
-5741 SVDAIGNRS
+5741 
-5750 DDVPLDIMKE
+5750 
-5760 VPVISLSPDSDSGTV
+5760 
-5775 GDNITRDKQPTFII
+5775 
-5789 GNLESDVVVVQV
+5789 
-5801 DINGTVYNAEKN
+5801 
-5813 ADGVWFFTPGTP
+5813 
-5825 LADGSYTISVIASDA
+5825 
-5840 AGNQKNSLPITVT
+5840 
-5853 IDSTLTVPEIALAA
+5853 
-5867 GEDNG
+5867 
-5872 ASDSDNVT
+5872 
-5880 NHTQPK
+5880 
-5886 FTLQHIDADV
+5886 
-5896 TGVTVNVTHNG
+5896 
-5907 VTDIYQATQGADGWT
+5907 
-5922 FTPPAAWNDGNYTL
+5922 
-5936 SVTVVDR
+5936 
-5943 AGNSQQSASL
+5943 
-5953 AVTVDSTVTVTADS
+5953 
-5967 QHDDA
+5967 
-5972 SDDATATAVTPPE
+5972 
-5985 SETVNAESATHLRTE
+5985 
-6000 PSAAEESVV
+6000 
-6009 KVTAYS
+6009 
-6015 ITLLNA
+6015 
-6021 DSGDE
+6021 
-6026 IDRSISQTPS
+6026 
-6036 FEISVPENIVNVS
+6036 
-6049 IMFEGEEFTLPIT
+6049 
-6062 NQKAIF
+6062 
-6068 EVPLS
+6068 
-6073 LEDGEYTMDVKFI
+6073 
-6086 DKDNDFLIKEKTF
+6086 
-6099 SVDHSSADIVNAMN
+6099 
-6113 VRGKTEDDIN
+6113 
-6123 DSPSTS
+6123 
-6129 SVGHNNNGAID
+6129 
-6140 VFAVNEVTLPV
+6140 
-6151 DNQEEHA
+6151 

>member
-1 MGNKSIQKFFADQN
+1 M
-15 SVIDLSSLGNAKGA
+15 
-29 KVSLSGPDMNITT
+29 
-42 PRGSVIIVNGALY
+42 
-55 SSIKGNNLAV
+55 
-65 KFKDKTI
+65 
-72 TGAKILGSVDLKD
+72 
-85 IQLERIDSSL
+85 
-95 VDSAQVE
+95 
-102 KKGNGKRRNK
+102 
-112 KEEEELKK
+112 
-120 QLDDAENAKK
+120 
-130 EADKAK
+130 
-136 EEAEKAKEAAEKA
+136 
-149 LNEAFEVQN
+149 
-158 SSKQIEEMLQ
+158 
-168 NFLADNVAKDNLAQQ
+168 
-183 SDASQQNT
+183 
-191 QAKATQASKQNDAEK
+191 
-206 VLPQPINKNTST
+206 NKNTST

-535 AEIETTNDSGIV
+535 AEIETTDDSGIV

-595 SDSVEGINNLT
+595 SDSVEGVNNLT

-620 FSYVIDTIAPV
+620 FSYVIDTVAPV

-639 YVVLPNG
+639 FVVLPNG

-1034 SGISDDNLT
+1034 SGIADDNLT

-1106 AGNKANSAI
+1106 AGNKANSAV

-1186 LFIPGNTW
+1186 LFTPGNTW

-1212 NYSAP
+1212 SYSAP

-1383 GWTFTPPT
+1383 GWSFTPT
-1391 SWADGDYT
+1391 GAWADGDYT

-1434 DSGIPDDNLTNNVRP
+1434 DSGIPNDNLTNNVRP

-1482 VWDYIWPDD
+1482 AWDYIWPDD

-1502 ATDEAGNK
+1502 ATDKAGNK
-1510 ATQTLDF
+1510 TTQELDF

-1889 LVENTYTL
+1889 LIENTYTL

-2012 APLTVTIDTQIT
+2012 APLTVTIDTQI
-2024 IDHIE
+2024 
-2029 LVNDSGIPD
+2029 
-2038 DNLTNNV
+2038 
-2045 RPHFQVT
+2045 
-2052 VPTDVNVVRL
+2052 
-2062 SIDGGKTWFNA
+2062 A
-2073 TQSATPGVWDYTW
+2073 
-2086 LADVGEGKHTLTV
+2086 
-2099 EATDKAGNKTTQ
+2099 
-2111 QLDFII
+2111 
-2117 DTLLSEPTIVL
+2117 
-2128 DNTDDSGTK
+2128 
-2137 GDHLTNVNKPTFL
+2137 
-2150 LGNIDADARYVT
+2150 
-2162 VEVQHGGTK
+2162 
-2171 EVLTATKDATGNWS
+2171 
-2185 VTPTGTWADGDYT
+2185 
-2198 LTVRVEDEAGN
+2198 
-2209 EKHSASLTV
+2209 
-2218 TVDTQITIDV
+2218 
-2228 IELVNDNGIPGDN
+2228 
-2241 MTNDAHPQFRVT
+2241 
-2253 VPGDV
+2253 
-2258 NEVSLSIDGGVTW
+2258 
-2271 VKATQSA
+2271 
-2278 TPGVWNYTWPGTV
+2278 
-2291 PDGDYTLNVK
+2291 
-2301 ATDNAGNTVTE
+2301 
-2312 TLHFTI
+2312 
-2318 DTTLSTPVIVLDSA
+2318 
-2332 DDSGVHGDNMT
+2332 
-2343 NHTQPTFALQHID
+2343 
-2356 DDAVRVTV
+2356 
-2364 SVEHGGVT
+2364 
-2372 TTFDAT
+2372 
-2378 KDAGGWTFTP
+2378 
-2388 TGAWADGD
+2388 
-2396 YTLSVSVEDKAGNTS
+2396 
-2411 HSASLTVTVDTQIA
+2411 
-2425 INNIELVNDSGI
+2425 
-2437 PDDNLTN
+2437 
-2444 NVRPHFQVTVPTD
+2444 
-2457 VNVVRLSID
+2457 
-2466 GGKTWFNATQSA
+2466 
-2478 TPGVWDYIWPDDV
+2478 
-2491 ADGGYTLTVEA
+2491 
-2502 TDEAGNKA
+2502 
-2510 TQTLDFTIDTTL
+2510 
-2522 SVPTLSLDS
+2522 
-2531 ADDSG
+2531 
-2536 IAGDNITNV
+2536 
-2545 KTPGFTLNNID
+2545 
-2556 TDVSRVIV
+2556 
-2564 EVMHNGIK
+2564 
-2572 QEVPLVQTGGQWRFA
+2572 
-2587 PTSDWAD
+2587 
-2594 GDYILTVKVEDR
+2594 
-2606 AGNVKQSAPL
+2606 
-2616 TVTVDTHIAIDR
+2616 
-2628 IELVNDSGIPGD
+2628 
-2640 NLTNEARPHFQVTV
+2640 
-2654 PADVNGVRLSIDGGK
+2654 
-2669 TWFDATQSATSGVWD
+2669 
-2684 YTWLTNV
+2684 
-2691 ANGPHTLMVEAS
+2691 
-2703 DKAGNKTT
+2703 
-2711 QKLDFTIDTILSEP
+2711 
-2725 TITLDSADDSAAG
+2725 
-2738 DNITN
+2738 
-2743 VKMPGFTLGNI
+2743 
-2754 DADVTKVVVTVA
+2754 
-2766 HDGKNQQIE
+2766 
-2775 LIKNGGVWRFTP
+2775 
-2787 GAAWTDGDYT
+2787 
-2797 LTVKVEDKAG
+2797 
-2807 NTNYSAPLTVT
+2807 
-2818 IDTQTSIDRIELLN
+2818 
-2832 DTGIVGDNLTNE
+2832 
-2844 ARPQFHITVPTDVNS
+2844 
-2859 VQLSL
+2859 
-2864 DGGIN
+2864 
-2869 WVNATL
+2869 
-2875 TSDGVWEYIWPTDL
+2875 
-2889 VENTYTLTVKATDVA
+2889 
-2904 GNTATETLNFIIDT
+2904 
-2918 TLSTP
+2918 
-2923 TITLDSADDS
+2923 
-2933 GTANDNKTNVK
+2933 
-2944 TPGFIIGGIDSDV
+2944 
-2957 TQVVV
+2957 
-2962 QVMRDGHSEEVELTQ
+2962 
-2977 TNGQWRFVPGSA
+2977 
-2989 WTDGDYTLTVTVKDE
+2989 
-3004 AGNIRHSAPL
+3004 
-3014 TVTIDTQITIDHI
+3014 IDHI

-3157 RYVTVEVQHGGTKEV
+3157 RYVTVEVQHGGTKEVLTATKDATGNWSVTPTGTWADGDYTLTVRVEDEAGNEKHSASLTVTVDTQITIDAIELVNDNGIPGDNMTNDAHPQFRVTVPGDVNEVSLSIDGGVTWVKATQSATPGVWNYTWPGTVPDGDYTLNVKATDNAGNTVTETLHFTIDTTLSVPVIVLNSADDTGIQGDNMTNSTQPTFALQHIDDDAVRVTVSVEHGGVTTTFDATKGTGGWSFTPTGAWADGDYTLSVSVEDKAGNTSHSASLTVTVDTQIAINNIELVNDSGIPDDNLTNNVRPHFQVKVPTDVNEVRLSIDGGKTWFNATQSATPGVWDYTWLADVGEGKHTLTVEATDKAGNQTTQKLDFIIDTMLSEPTIVLDSTDDSGTKGDNLTNANKPTFILGNIDADARYVTVEVQYGGTKEV

-3324 IAMDS
+3324 ITMDS

-3347 FTIGNIDADAHS
+3347 FTIGNIDSDAQS

-3410 STPLVVTVDT
+3410 STPLIVTVDT

-3472 TQGIEGV
+3472 AQGIEGV

-3617 DTQIAIDRIELVNDS
+3617 DTQIAIDHIELVNDS

-3706 MTETLNFTIDITLL
+3706 MTETLNFTIDITLM

-3847 PVFDIH
+3847 PVFDIR

-4262 IDGRDYTIENTGGN
+4262 IDGRDYTIEKTGGN

-4306 AELRI
+4306 AELKI

-4534 TTPRFVIG
+4534 TKPRFVIG

-4557 VSYSVTANGNNL
+4557 VSYPVTANGNNL

-4832 PTLIG
+4832 PTLVG
-4837 STLPNTIVSIYVDGV
+4837 NTLPNAIVSIYVDGV

-4960 VLPALGNDGNYELTF
+4960 VLPALGNDGNYVLTF

-5035 LTIRNPQGVVIA
+5035 LTIRSPQGVVIA

-5080 SQQKEILIEH
+5080 SQQKDILIEH

-5401 TSQTRPTFSIFGEMN
+5401 TSQTRPTFSISGEMN

-5583 KVFTSELDDNKSS
+5583 QVFTSELDDNKSS
-5596 SKTEWW
+5596 SKTDWW
-5602 SNSDLITMRGTGEI
+5602 SNSSTITMRGMGEI

-5632 VVAATGRWEL
+5632 VVAANGQWEL
-5642 STDKLPEGTYDISL
+5642 STDQLPEGKYDITLS
-5656 VIEDSAGN
+5656 IEDNAGN
-5664 RWEDVREIFIDRT
+5664 RKEEVHEIFIDRT

-5702 KSQLIITDSE
+5702 KSQLIITDSN

-5750 DDVPLDIMKE
+5750 DDVSLDIMKE

-5872 ASDSDNVT
+5872 VSDSDNVT

-5907 VTDIYQATQGADGWT
+5907 VTDTYQATQGADGWT
-5922 FTPPAAWNDGNYTL
+5922 FTPPAAWNDGTYTL

-5985 SETVNAESATHLRTE
+5985 SETVNAESATHLRTV

-6009 KVTAYS
+6009 KETAYS

-6113 VRGKTEDDIN
+6113 ARGKTEDDIN

>member
-1 MGNKSIQKFFADQN
+1 
-15 SVIDLSSLGNAKGA
+15 
-29 KVSLSGPDMNITT
+29 
-42 PRGSVIIVNGALY
+42 
-55 SSIKGNNLAV
+55 
-65 KFKDKTI
+65 
-72 TGAKILGSVDLKD
+72 
-85 IQLERIDSSL
+85 
-95 VDSAQVE
+95 
-102 KKGNGKRRNK
+102 
-112 KEEEELKK
+112 
-120 QLDDAENAKK
+120 
-130 EADKAK
+130 
-136 EEAEKAKEAAEKA
+136 
-149 LNEAFEVQN
+149 FEVQN

-2128 DNTDDSGTK
+2128 DSTDDSGTK

-2425 INNIELVNDSGI
+2425 INN
-2437 PDDNLTN
+2437 
-2444 NVRPHFQVTVPTD
+2444 
-2457 VNVVRLSID
+2457 
-2466 GGKTWFNATQSA
+2466 
-2478 TPGVWDYIWPDDV
+2478 
-2491 ADGGYTLTVEA
+2491 
-2502 TDEAGNKA
+2502 
-2510 TQTLDFTIDTTL
+2510 
-2522 SVPTLSLDS
+2522 
-2531 ADDSG
+2531 
-2536 IAGDNITNV
+2536 
-2545 KTPGFTLNNID
+2545 
-2556 TDVSRVIV
+2556 
-2564 EVMHNGIK
+2564 
-2572 QEVPLVQTGGQWRFA
+2572 
-2587 PTSDWAD
+2587 
-2594 GDYILTVKVEDR
+2594 
-2606 AGNVKQSAPL
+2606 
-2616 TVTVDTHIAIDR
+2616 
-2628 IELVNDSGIPGD
+2628 
-2640 NLTNEARPHFQVTV
+2640 
-2654 PADVNGVRLSIDGGK
+2654 
-2669 TWFDATQSATSGVWD
+2669 
-2684 YTWLTNV
+2684 
-2691 ANGPHTLMVEAS
+2691 
-2703 DKAGNKTT
+2703 
-2711 QKLDFTIDTILSEP
+2711 
-2725 TITLDSADDSAAG
+2725 
-2738 DNITN
+2738 
-2743 VKMPGFTLGNI
+2743 
-2754 DADVTKVVVTVA
+2754 
-2766 HDGKNQQIE
+2766 
-2775 LIKNGGVWRFTP
+2775 
-2787 GAAWTDGDYT
+2787 
-2797 LTVKVEDKAG
+2797 
-2807 NTNYSAPLTVT
+2807 
-2818 IDTQTSIDRIELLN
+2818 
-2832 DTGIVGDNLTNE
+2832 
-2844 ARPQFHITVPTDVNS
+2844 
-2859 VQLSL
+2859 
-2864 DGGIN
+2864 
-2869 WVNATL
+2869 
-2875 TSDGVWEYIWPTDL
+2875 
-2889 VENTYTLTVKATDVA
+2889 
-2904 GNTATETLNFIIDT
+2904 
-2918 TLSTP
+2918 
-2923 TITLDSADDS
+2923 
-2933 GTANDNKTNVK
+2933 
-2944 TPGFIIGGIDSDV
+2944 
-2957 TQVVV
+2957 
-2962 QVMRDGHSEEVELTQ
+2962 
-2977 TNGQWRFVPGSA
+2977 
-2989 WTDGDYTLTVTVKDE
+2989 
-3004 AGNIRHSAPL
+3004 
-3014 TVTIDTQITIDHI
+3014 I

-4557 VSYSVTANGNNL
+4557 VSYPVTANGNNL

>member
-242 TLALAAE
+242 TLALATE

-620 FSYVIDTIAPV
+620 FSYVIDTVAPV

-639 YVVLPNG
+639 FVVLPNG

-1034 SGISDDNLT
+1034 SGVSDDNLT

-1064 WDAMSDTQIGVATQ
+1064 WDAASDTQIGVATQ

-1106 AGNKANSAI
+1106 AGNKANSAV

-1212 NYSAP
+1212 SYSAP

-1383 GWTFTPPT
+1383 GWSFTPT
-1391 SWADGDYT
+1391 GAWADGDYT

-1434 DSGIPDDNLTNNVRP
+1434 DSGIPNDNLTNNVRP

-1482 VWDYIWPDD
+1482 AWDYIWPDD

-1502 ATDEAGNK
+1502 ATDKAGNK
-1510 ATQTLDF
+1510 TTQELDF

-2128 DNTDDSGTK
+2128 DSTDDSGTK
-2137 GDHLTNVNKPTFL
+2137 GDNLTNVNKPTFL

-2318 DTTLSTPVIVLDSA
+2318 DTTLSVPVIVLNSA
-2332 DDSGVHGDNMT
+2332 DDTGVQGDNMT
-2343 NHTQPTFALQHID
+2343 NSTQPTFALQHID

-2378 KDAGGWTFTP
+2378 KGTGGWSFTP

-2444 NVRPHFQVTVPTD
+2444 NVRPHFQVKVPMD
-2457 VNVVRLSID
+2457 VN
-2466 GGKTWFNATQSA
+2466 
-2478 TPGVWDYIWPDDV
+2478 
-2491 ADGGYTLTVEA
+2491 E
-2502 TDEAGNKA
+2502 
-2510 TQTLDFTIDTTL
+2510 
-2522 SVPTLSLDS
+2522 
-2531 ADDSG
+2531 
-2536 IAGDNITNV
+2536 
-2545 KTPGFTLNNID
+2545 
-2556 TDVSRVIV
+2556 
-2564 EVMHNGIK
+2564 
-2572 QEVPLVQTGGQWRFA
+2572 
-2587 PTSDWAD
+2587 
-2594 GDYILTVKVEDR
+2594 
-2606 AGNVKQSAPL
+2606 
-2616 TVTVDTHIAIDR
+2616 
-2628 IELVNDSGIPGD
+2628 
-2640 NLTNEARPHFQVTV
+2640 
-2654 PADVNGVRLSIDGGK
+2654 
-2669 TWFDATQSATSGVWD
+2669 
-2684 YTWLTNV
+2684 
-2691 ANGPHTLMVEAS
+2691 
-2703 DKAGNKTT
+2703 
-2711 QKLDFTIDTILSEP
+2711 
-2725 TITLDSADDSAAG
+2725 
-2738 DNITN
+2738 
-2743 VKMPGFTLGNI
+2743 
-2754 DADVTKVVVTVA
+2754 
-2766 HDGKNQQIE
+2766 
-2775 LIKNGGVWRFTP
+2775 
-2787 GAAWTDGDYT
+2787 
-2797 LTVKVEDKAG
+2797 
-2807 NTNYSAPLTVT
+2807 
-2818 IDTQTSIDRIELLN
+2818 
-2832 DTGIVGDNLTNE
+2832 
-2844 ARPQFHITVPTDVNS
+2844 
-2859 VQLSL
+2859 
-2864 DGGIN
+2864 
-2869 WVNATL
+2869 
-2875 TSDGVWEYIWPTDL
+2875 
-2889 VENTYTLTVKATDVA
+2889 
-2904 GNTATETLNFIIDT
+2904 
-2918 TLSTP
+2918 
-2923 TITLDSADDS
+2923 
-2933 GTANDNKTNVK
+2933 
-2944 TPGFIIGGIDSDV
+2944 
-2957 TQVVV
+2957 
-2962 QVMRDGHSEEVELTQ
+2962 
-2977 TNGQWRFVPGSA
+2977 
-2989 WTDGDYTLTVTVKDE
+2989 
-3004 AGNIRHSAPL
+3004 
-3014 TVTIDTQITIDHI
+3014 
-3027 ELVNDSGIPDDNLT
+3027 
-3041 NNVRPHFQVT
+3041 
-3051 VPTDVNVVRL
+3051 VRL

-3099 ATDKAGNKTTQQL
+3099 ATDKAGNQTTQKL

-3120 SEPTIVLDN
+3120 SEPTIVLDS
-3129 TDDSGTKGDNLTNVN
+3129 TDDSGTKGDNLTNAN
-3144 KPTFLLGNIDADA
+3144 KPTFILGNIDADA
-3157 RYVTVEVQHGGTKEV
+3157 RYVTVEVQYGGTKEV

-3324 IAMDS
+3324 ITMDS

-3347 FTIGNIDADAHS
+3347 FTIGNIDSDAQS

-3410 STPLVVTVDT
+3410 STPLIVTVDT

-3472 TQGIEGV
+3472 AQGIEGV

-3617 DTQIAIDRIELVNDS
+3617 DTQIAIDHIELVNDS

-3706 MTETLNFTIDITLL
+3706 MTETLNFTIDITLM

-3847 PVFDIH
+3847 PVFDIR

-4534 TTPRFVIG
+4534 TKPRFVIG

-4557 VSYSVTANGNNL
+4557 VSYPVTANGNNL

-4832 PTLIG
+4832 PTLVG
-4837 STLPNTIVSIYVDGV
+4837 NTLPNAIVSIYVDGV

-4960 VLPALGNDGNYELTF
+4960 VLPALGNDGNYVLTF

-5292 SNSGSLDDLITNHN
+5292 SNSGSLDDLITSHN

-5377 TSTFIDNPAMVAGS
+5377 TSTFIDNPVMMAGS

-5401 TSQTRPTFSIFGEMN
+5401 TSQTRPAFSIYGEMN

-5474 DTFNTTPVA
+5474 DTLNTTPVA

-5538 EKGHWQMP
+5538 DKGHWQMP

-5583 KVFTSELDDNKSS
+5583 QVFTSELDDNKSS
-5596 SKTEWW
+5596 SKTDWW
-5602 SNSDLITMRGTGEI
+5602 SNSSTITMRGMGEI

-5632 VVAATGRWEL
+5632 VVAANGQWEL
-5642 STDKLPEGTYDISL
+5642 STDQLPEGKYDITLS
-5656 VIEDSAGN
+5656 IEDNAGN
-5664 RWEDVREIFIDRT
+5664 RKEEVHEIFIDRT

-5702 KSQLIITDSE
+5702 KSQLIITDSN

-5750 DDVPLDIMKE
+5750 DDVSLDIMKE

-5872 ASDSDNVT
+5872 VSDSDNVT

-5907 VTDIYQATQGADGWT
+5907 VTDTYQATQGADGWT
-5922 FTPPAAWNDGNYTL
+5922 FTPPAAWNDGTYTL

-5985 SETVNAESATHLRTE
+5985 SETVNAESATHLRTV
-6000 PSAAEESVV
+6000 PSEAEESVV
-6009 KVTAYS
+6009 KETAYS

-6113 VRGKTEDDIN
+6113 ARGKTEDDIN

>member
-242 TLALAAE
+242 TLALATE

-620 FSYVIDTIAPV
+620 FSYVIDTVAPV

-639 YVVLPNG
+639 FVVLPNG

-1034 SGISDDNLT
+1034 SGVSDDNLT

-1064 WDAMSDTQIGVATQ
+1064 WDAASDTQIGVATQ

-1106 AGNKANSAI
+1106 AGNKANSAV

-1212 NYSAP
+1212 SYSAP

-1383 GWTFTPPT
+1383 GWSFTPT
-1391 SWADGDYT
+1391 GAWADGDYT

-1434 DSGIPDDNLTNNVRP
+1434 DSGIPNDNLTNNVRP

-1482 VWDYIWPDD
+1482 AWDYIWPDD

-1502 ATDEAGNK
+1502 ATDKAGNK
-1510 ATQTLDF
+1510 TTQELDF

-1596 DYILTVKVEDR
+1596 DYILTVKVDDR

-2128 DNTDDSGTK
+2128 DSTDDSGTK
-2137 GDHLTNVNKPTFL
+2137 GDNLTNVNKPTFL

-2318 DTTLSTPVIVLDSA
+2318 DTTLSVPVIVLNSA
-2332 DDSGVHGDNMT
+2332 DDTGVQGDNMT
-2343 NHTQPTFALQHID
+2343 NSTQPTFALQHID

-2378 KDAGGWTFTP
+2378 KGTGGWSFTP

-2444 NVRPHFQVTVPTD
+2444 NVRPHFQVKVPMD
-2457 VNVVRLSID
+2457 VN
-2466 GGKTWFNATQSA
+2466 
-2478 TPGVWDYIWPDDV
+2478 
-2491 ADGGYTLTVEA
+2491 E
-2502 TDEAGNKA
+2502 
-2510 TQTLDFTIDTTL
+2510 
-2522 SVPTLSLDS
+2522 
-2531 ADDSG
+2531 
-2536 IAGDNITNV
+2536 
-2545 KTPGFTLNNID
+2545 
-2556 TDVSRVIV
+2556 
-2564 EVMHNGIK
+2564 
-2572 QEVPLVQTGGQWRFA
+2572 
-2587 PTSDWAD
+2587 
-2594 GDYILTVKVEDR
+2594 
-2606 AGNVKQSAPL
+2606 
-2616 TVTVDTHIAIDR
+2616 
-2628 IELVNDSGIPGD
+2628 
-2640 NLTNEARPHFQVTV
+2640 
-2654 PADVNGVRLSIDGGK
+2654 
-2669 TWFDATQSATSGVWD
+2669 
-2684 YTWLTNV
+2684 
-2691 ANGPHTLMVEAS
+2691 
-2703 DKAGNKTT
+2703 
-2711 QKLDFTIDTILSEP
+2711 
-2725 TITLDSADDSAAG
+2725 
-2738 DNITN
+2738 
-2743 VKMPGFTLGNI
+2743 
-2754 DADVTKVVVTVA
+2754 
-2766 HDGKNQQIE
+2766 
-2775 LIKNGGVWRFTP
+2775 
-2787 GAAWTDGDYT
+2787 
-2797 LTVKVEDKAG
+2797 
-2807 NTNYSAPLTVT
+2807 
-2818 IDTQTSIDRIELLN
+2818 
-2832 DTGIVGDNLTNE
+2832 
-2844 ARPQFHITVPTDVNS
+2844 
-2859 VQLSL
+2859 
-2864 DGGIN
+2864 
-2869 WVNATL
+2869 
-2875 TSDGVWEYIWPTDL
+2875 
-2889 VENTYTLTVKATDVA
+2889 
-2904 GNTATETLNFIIDT
+2904 
-2918 TLSTP
+2918 
-2923 TITLDSADDS
+2923 
-2933 GTANDNKTNVK
+2933 
-2944 TPGFIIGGIDSDV
+2944 
-2957 TQVVV
+2957 
-2962 QVMRDGHSEEVELTQ
+2962 
-2977 TNGQWRFVPGSA
+2977 
-2989 WTDGDYTLTVTVKDE
+2989 
-3004 AGNIRHSAPL
+3004 
-3014 TVTIDTQITIDHI
+3014 
-3027 ELVNDSGIPDDNLT
+3027 
-3041 NNVRPHFQVT
+3041 
-3051 VPTDVNVVRL
+3051 VRL

-3099 ATDKAGNKTTQQL
+3099 ATDKAGNQTTQKL

-3120 SEPTIVLDN
+3120 SEPTIVLDS
-3129 TDDSGTKGDNLTNVN
+3129 TDDSGTKGDNLTNAN
-3144 KPTFLLGNIDADA
+3144 KPTFILGNIDADA
-3157 RYVTVEVQHGGTKEV
+3157 RYVTVEVQYGGTKEV

-3324 IAMDS
+3324 ITMDS

-3347 FTIGNIDADAHS
+3347 FTIGNIDSDAQS

-3410 STPLVVTVDT
+3410 STPLIVTVDT

-3472 TQGIEGV
+3472 AQGIEGV

-3617 DTQIAIDRIELVNDS
+3617 DTQIAIDHIELVNDS

-3667 WVTAIKS
+3667 CVTAIKS

-3706 MTETLNFTIDITLL
+3706 MTETLNFTIDITLM

-3847 PVFDIH
+3847 PVFDIR

-4534 TTPRFVIG
+4534 TKPRFVIG

-4557 VSYSVTANGNNL
+4557 VSYPVTANGNNL

-4832 PTLIG
+4832 PTLVG
-4837 STLPNTIVSIYVDGV
+4837 NTLPNAIVSIYVDGV

-4960 VLPALGNDGNYELTF
+4960 VLPALGNDGNYVLTF

-5292 SNSGSLDDLITNHN
+5292 SNSGSLDDLITSHN

-5377 TSTFIDNPAMVAGS
+5377 TSTFIDNPVMMAGS

-5401 TSQTRPTFSIFGEMN
+5401 TSQTRPAFSIYGEMN

-5474 DTFNTTPVA
+5474 DTLNTTPVA

-5538 EKGHWQMP
+5538 DKGHWQMP

-5583 KVFTSELDDNKSS
+5583 QVFTSELDDNKSS
-5596 SKTEWW
+5596 SKTDWW
-5602 SNSDLITMRGTGEI
+5602 SNSSTITMRGMGEI

-5632 VVAATGRWEL
+5632 VVAANGQWEL
-5642 STDKLPEGTYDISL
+5642 STDQLPEGKYDITLS
-5656 VIEDSAGN
+5656 IEDNAGN
-5664 RWEDVREIFIDRT
+5664 RKEEVHEIFIDRT

-5702 KSQLIITDSE
+5702 KSQLIITDSN

-5750 DDVPLDIMKE
+5750 DDVSLDIMKE

-5872 ASDSDNVT
+5872 VSDSDNVT

-5907 VTDIYQATQGADGWT
+5907 VTDTYQATQGADGWT
-5922 FTPPAAWNDGNYTL
+5922 FTPPAAWNDGTYTL

-5985 SETVNAESATHLRTE
+5985 SETVNAESATHLRTV

-6009 KVTAYS
+6009 KETAYS

-6113 VRGKTEDDIN
+6113 ARGKTEDDIN

>member
-2128 DNTDDSGTK
+2128 DSTDDSGTK

-2425 INNIELVNDSGI
+2425 INN
-2437 PDDNLTN
+2437 
-2444 NVRPHFQVTVPTD
+2444 
-2457 VNVVRLSID
+2457 
-2466 GGKTWFNATQSA
+2466 
-2478 TPGVWDYIWPDDV
+2478 
-2491 ADGGYTLTVEA
+2491 
-2502 TDEAGNKA
+2502 
-2510 TQTLDFTIDTTL
+2510 
-2522 SVPTLSLDS
+2522 
-2531 ADDSG
+2531 
-2536 IAGDNITNV
+2536 
-2545 KTPGFTLNNID
+2545 
-2556 TDVSRVIV
+2556 
-2564 EVMHNGIK
+2564 
-2572 QEVPLVQTGGQWRFA
+2572 
-2587 PTSDWAD
+2587 
-2594 GDYILTVKVEDR
+2594 
-2606 AGNVKQSAPL
+2606 
-2616 TVTVDTHIAIDR
+2616 
-2628 IELVNDSGIPGD
+2628 
-2640 NLTNEARPHFQVTV
+2640 
-2654 PADVNGVRLSIDGGK
+2654 
-2669 TWFDATQSATSGVWD
+2669 
-2684 YTWLTNV
+2684 
-2691 ANGPHTLMVEAS
+2691 
-2703 DKAGNKTT
+2703 
-2711 QKLDFTIDTILSEP
+2711 
-2725 TITLDSADDSAAG
+2725 
-2738 DNITN
+2738 
-2743 VKMPGFTLGNI
+2743 
-2754 DADVTKVVVTVA
+2754 
-2766 HDGKNQQIE
+2766 
-2775 LIKNGGVWRFTP
+2775 
-2787 GAAWTDGDYT
+2787 
-2797 LTVKVEDKAG
+2797 
-2807 NTNYSAPLTVT
+2807 
-2818 IDTQTSIDRIELLN
+2818 
-2832 DTGIVGDNLTNE
+2832 
-2844 ARPQFHITVPTDVNS
+2844 
-2859 VQLSL
+2859 
-2864 DGGIN
+2864 
-2869 WVNATL
+2869 
-2875 TSDGVWEYIWPTDL
+2875 
-2889 VENTYTLTVKATDVA
+2889 
-2904 GNTATETLNFIIDT
+2904 
-2918 TLSTP
+2918 
-2923 TITLDSADDS
+2923 
-2933 GTANDNKTNVK
+2933 
-2944 TPGFIIGGIDSDV
+2944 
-2957 TQVVV
+2957 
-2962 QVMRDGHSEEVELTQ
+2962 
-2977 TNGQWRFVPGSA
+2977 
-2989 WTDGDYTLTVTVKDE
+2989 
-3004 AGNIRHSAPL
+3004 
-3014 TVTIDTQITIDHI
+3014 I

-4557 VSYSVTANGNNL
+4557 VSYPVTANGNNL

-5677 PPNAPVVTYSDIVND
+5677 PLNAPVVTYSDIVND

>member
-158 SSKQIEEMLQ
+158 SSKQMEEMLQ
-168 NFLADNVAKDNLAQQ
+168 EFLADNVAKDNLAQQ

-431 APEKPTIELDDSS
+431 PPEKPTIELDDSS

-535 AEIETTNDSGIV
+535 AEIETTDDSGIV

-620 FSYVIDTIAPV
+620 FSYVIDTIAPL

-932 DTGVDNTDHIINEK
+932 DTGGDNTDHIINEK

-956 YSTVKLYI
+956 YSTVKLYV

-1064 WDAMSDTQIGVATQ
+1064 WDAASDTQIGVATQ

-1106 AGNKANSAI
+1106 AGNKANSAV

-1212 NYSAP
+1212 SYSAP

-1383 GWTFTPPT
+1383 GWSFTPT
-1391 SWADGDYT
+1391 GAWADGDYT

-1434 DSGIPDDNLTNNVRP
+1434 DSGIPNDNLTNNVRP

-1502 ATDEAGNK
+1502 ATDKAGNK
-1510 ATQTLDF
+1510 TTQELDF

-1581 GGQWRFAPTSDWADG
+1581 GGQWRFAPTSDWSDG

-1637 IPGDNLTNEARP
+1637 IPDDNLTNEARP

-1788 GAAWTDGDYTL
+1788 GAAWSDGDYTL

-2012 APLTVTIDTQIT
+2012 APLTVTIDTQIA

-2111 QLDFII
+2111 KLDFII

-2128 DNTDDSGTK
+2128 DSTDDSGTK
-2137 GDHLTNVNKPTFL
+2137 GDNLTNVNKPTFL

-2198 LTVRVEDEAGN
+2198 LTVRVEDDAGN
-2209 EKHSASLTV
+2209 VKYSASLTV

-2228 IELVNDNGIPGDN
+2228 IELVNDSGTRGDN
-2241 MTNDAHPQFRVT
+2241 LTNDANPHFRIT

-2271 VKATQSA
+2271 VKATQSV

-2343 NHTQPTFALQHID
+2343 NRTQPTFALQQID

-2378 KDAGGWTFTP
+2378 KGTGGWTFTP

-2478 TPGVWDYIWPDDV
+2478 TPGVWDY
-2491 ADGGYTLTVEA
+2491 
-2502 TDEAGNKA
+2502 
-2510 TQTLDFTIDTTL
+2510 
-2522 SVPTLSLDS
+2522 
-2531 ADDSG
+2531 
-2536 IAGDNITNV
+2536 
-2545 KTPGFTLNNID
+2545 
-2556 TDVSRVIV
+2556 
-2564 EVMHNGIK
+2564 
-2572 QEVPLVQTGGQWRFA
+2572 
-2587 PTSDWAD
+2587 
-2594 GDYILTVKVEDR
+2594 
-2606 AGNVKQSAPL
+2606 
-2616 TVTVDTHIAIDR
+2616 
-2628 IELVNDSGIPGD
+2628 
-2640 NLTNEARPHFQVTV
+2640 
-2654 PADVNGVRLSIDGGK
+2654 
-2669 TWFDATQSATSGVWD
+2669 
-2684 YTWLTNV
+2684 
-2691 ANGPHTLMVEAS
+2691 
-2703 DKAGNKTT
+2703 
-2711 QKLDFTIDTILSEP
+2711 
-2725 TITLDSADDSAAG
+2725 
-2738 DNITN
+2738 
-2743 VKMPGFTLGNI
+2743 
-2754 DADVTKVVVTVA
+2754 
-2766 HDGKNQQIE
+2766 
-2775 LIKNGGVWRFTP
+2775 
-2787 GAAWTDGDYT
+2787 
-2797 LTVKVEDKAG
+2797 
-2807 NTNYSAPLTVT
+2807 
-2818 IDTQTSIDRIELLN
+2818 
-2832 DTGIVGDNLTNE
+2832 
-2844 ARPQFHITVPTDVNS
+2844 
-2859 VQLSL
+2859 
-2864 DGGIN
+2864 
-2869 WVNATL
+2869 
-2875 TSDGVWEYIWPTDL
+2875 
-2889 VENTYTLTVKATDVA
+2889 
-2904 GNTATETLNFIIDT
+2904 
-2918 TLSTP
+2918 
-2923 TITLDSADDS
+2923 
-2933 GTANDNKTNVK
+2933 
-2944 TPGFIIGGIDSDV
+2944 
-2957 TQVVV
+2957 
-2962 QVMRDGHSEEVELTQ
+2962 
-2977 TNGQWRFVPGSA
+2977 
-2989 WTDGDYTLTVTVKDE
+2989 
-3004 AGNIRHSAPL
+3004 
-3014 TVTIDTQITIDHI
+3014 
-3027 ELVNDSGIPDDNLT
+3027 
-3041 NNVRPHFQVT
+3041 
-3051 VPTDVNVVRL
+3051 
-3061 SIDGGKTWFNA
+3061 
-3072 TQSATP
+3072 
-3078 GVWDYTWLADVGEGK
+3078 TWLADVGEGK

-3099 ATDKAGNKTTQQL
+3099 ATDKAGNKTTQKL

-3120 SEPTIVLDN
+3120 SEPTIVLDS

-3397 TVEVTDN
+3397 TVEVQDN

-3472 TQGIEGV
+3472 AQGIEGV

-3486 DMGDGKHT
+3486 DMGDGKHI

-3617 DTQIAIDRIELVNDS
+3617 DTQIAIDHIELVNDS

-3913 APFEVRIDTTTTIN
+3913 APLEVRIDTTTTIN

-4065 IDGHDYNATKV
+4065 IDGHDYNAIKV

-4146 FSIVTADDITHV
+4146 FSIVTADDITQV

-4306 AELRI
+4306 AELKI

-4356 VSFDGVNWTPI
+4356 VSFDGVNWTPV
-4367 SKNAAGQWEFT
+4367 SKNAAGQWQFT
-4378 AGSALPD
+4378 AGSALSD

-4506 DTIVSDPS
+4506 DTVVSDPR

-4534 TTPRFVIG
+4534 TKPRFVIG

-4557 VSYSVTANGNNL
+4557 VSYPVTANGNNL

-4614 MEPASDTGNS
+4614 MEPASDTGSS

-4660 LKQTITVGADGNW
+4660 LKHTITVGADGNW

-4722 IDDQHE
+4722 IDDQYE
-4728 ATSLRPEFKGFAE
+4728 ATSLRPEFKGLAE

-4832 PTLIG
+4832 PTLVG
-4837 STLPNTIVSIYVDGV
+4837 NTLPNAIVSIYVDGV

-5080 SQQKEILIEH
+5080 SQQKDILIEH

-5245 PILLQDDGT
+5245 PILLQDDGK

-5292 SNSGSLDDLITNHN
+5292 SNSGSLDDLITSHN

-5377 TSTFIDNPAMVAGS
+5377 TSTFIDNPVMMAGS

-5401 TSQTRPTFSIFGEMN
+5401 TSQTRPAFSIFGEMN

-5538 EKGHWQMP
+5538 DKGHWQMP

-5583 KVFTSELDDNKSS
+5583 QVFTSELDDNKSS
-5596 SKTEWW
+5596 SKTDWW
-5602 SNSDLITMRGTGEI
+5602 SNSSTITMRGMGEI

-5632 VVAATGRWEL
+5632 VVAANGQWEL
-5642 STDKLPEGTYDISL
+5642 STDQLPEGKYDITLS
-5656 VIEDSAGN
+5656 IEDNAGN
-5664 RWEDVREIFIDRT
+5664 RKEEVHEIFIDRT

-5702 KSQLIITDSE
+5702 KSQLIITDSN

-5760 VPVISLSPDSDSGTV
+5760 TPVISLSPDSDSGTA
-5775 GDNITRDKQPTFII
+5775 GDNITRDNQPTFII

-5880 NHTQPK
+5880 NHNHTQPK

-5907 VTDIYQATQGADGWT
+5907 VTDTYQATQGADGWT

-5985 SETVNAESATHLRTE
+5985 SETVNAESATHLRTV

-6009 KVTAYS
+6009 KETAYS

-6049 IMFEGEEFTLPIT
+6049 VMFEGEEFTLPIT

-6086 DKDNDFLIKEKTF
+6086 DKDDDFLIKEKTF

-6113 VRGKTEDDIN
+6113 ARGKTEDDIN

>member
-431 APEKPTIELDDSS
+431 PPEKPTIELDDSS

-956 YSTVKLYI
+956 YSTVKLYV

-1064 WDAMSDTQIGVATQ
+1064 WDAASDTQIGVATQ

-1106 AGNKANSAI
+1106 AGNKANSAV

-1212 NYSAP
+1212 SYSAP

-1383 GWTFTPPT
+1383 GWSFTPT
-1391 SWADGDYT
+1391 GAWADGDYT

-1434 DSGIPDDNLTNNVRP
+1434 DSGIPNDNLTNNVRP

-1482 VWDYIWPDD
+1482 AWDYIWPDD

-1502 ATDEAGNK
+1502 ATDKAGNK
-1510 ATQTLDF
+1510 TTQELDF

-2128 DNTDDSGTK
+2128 DSTDDSGTK
-2137 GDHLTNVNKPTFL
+2137 GDNLTNVNKPTFL

-2218 TVDTQITIDV
+2218 TVDTQITIDA

-2318 DTTLSTPVIVLDSA
+2318 DTTLSVPVIVLNSA
-2332 DDSGVHGDNMT
+2332 DDTGVQGDNMT
-2343 NHTQPTFALQHID
+2343 NSTQPTFALQHID

-2378 KDAGGWTFTP
+2378 KGVGGWSFTP

-2444 NVRPHFQVTVPTD
+2444 NVRPHFQVKVPTD
-2457 VNVVRLSID
+2457 VN
-2466 GGKTWFNATQSA
+2466 
-2478 TPGVWDYIWPDDV
+2478 
-2491 ADGGYTLTVEA
+2491 E
-2502 TDEAGNKA
+2502 
-2510 TQTLDFTIDTTL
+2510 
-2522 SVPTLSLDS
+2522 
-2531 ADDSG
+2531 
-2536 IAGDNITNV
+2536 
-2545 KTPGFTLNNID
+2545 
-2556 TDVSRVIV
+2556 
-2564 EVMHNGIK
+2564 
-2572 QEVPLVQTGGQWRFA
+2572 
-2587 PTSDWAD
+2587 
-2594 GDYILTVKVEDR
+2594 
-2606 AGNVKQSAPL
+2606 
-2616 TVTVDTHIAIDR
+2616 
-2628 IELVNDSGIPGD
+2628 
-2640 NLTNEARPHFQVTV
+2640 
-2654 PADVNGVRLSIDGGK
+2654 
-2669 TWFDATQSATSGVWD
+2669 
-2684 YTWLTNV
+2684 
-2691 ANGPHTLMVEAS
+2691 
-2703 DKAGNKTT
+2703 
-2711 QKLDFTIDTILSEP
+2711 
-2725 TITLDSADDSAAG
+2725 
-2738 DNITN
+2738 
-2743 VKMPGFTLGNI
+2743 
-2754 DADVTKVVVTVA
+2754 
-2766 HDGKNQQIE
+2766 
-2775 LIKNGGVWRFTP
+2775 
-2787 GAAWTDGDYT
+2787 
-2797 LTVKVEDKAG
+2797 
-2807 NTNYSAPLTVT
+2807 
-2818 IDTQTSIDRIELLN
+2818 
-2832 DTGIVGDNLTNE
+2832 
-2844 ARPQFHITVPTDVNS
+2844 
-2859 VQLSL
+2859 
-2864 DGGIN
+2864 
-2869 WVNATL
+2869 
-2875 TSDGVWEYIWPTDL
+2875 
-2889 VENTYTLTVKATDVA
+2889 
-2904 GNTATETLNFIIDT
+2904 
-2918 TLSTP
+2918 
-2923 TITLDSADDS
+2923 
-2933 GTANDNKTNVK
+2933 
-2944 TPGFIIGGIDSDV
+2944 
-2957 TQVVV
+2957 
-2962 QVMRDGHSEEVELTQ
+2962 
-2977 TNGQWRFVPGSA
+2977 
-2989 WTDGDYTLTVTVKDE
+2989 
-3004 AGNIRHSAPL
+3004 
-3014 TVTIDTQITIDHI
+3014 
-3027 ELVNDSGIPDDNLT
+3027 
-3041 NNVRPHFQVT
+3041 
-3051 VPTDVNVVRL
+3051 VRL

-3099 ATDKAGNKTTQQL
+3099 ATDKAGNQTTQKL
-3112 DFIIDTLL
+3112 DFIIDTML
-3120 SEPTIVLDN
+3120 SEPTIVLDS
-3129 TDDSGTKGDNLTNVN
+3129 TDDSGTKGDNLTNAN
-3144 KPTFLLGNIDADA
+3144 KPTFILGNIDADA
-3157 RYVTVEVQHGGTKEV
+3157 RYVTVEVQYGGTKEV

-3191 ADGDYTLTVRVEDD
+3191 ADGDYMLTVRVEDD

-3397 TVEVTDN
+3397 TVEVQDN

-3472 TQGIEGV
+3472 AQGIEGV

-3486 DMGDGKHT
+3486 DMGDGKHI

-3532 GTPGDDMTNR
+3532 GTPSDDMTNR

-3617 DTQIAIDRIELVNDS
+3617 DTQIAIDHIELVNDS

-3686 DMPEGQHTLTVEVT
+3686 DMPEGQHTLIVEVT

-3706 MTETLNFTIDITLL
+3706 MTGTLDFTIDITLL

-3847 PVFDIH
+3847 PVFDIR

-3992 GTYTLRVEATDE
+3992 GTYTLRVEATDQ

-4306 AELRI
+4306 AELQI

-4534 TTPRFVIG
+4534 TKPRFVIG

-4557 VSYSVTANGNNL
+4557 VSYPVTANGNNL

-4660 LKQTITVGADGNW
+4660 LKHTITVGADGNW

-4697 TAQTQERFTID
+4697 TAQTQERFIID

-5533 EVWVN
+5533 EVWAN
-5538 EKGHWQMP
+5538 DKGHWQMP

-5555 QLDITVK
+5555 QLDINVK

-5583 KVFTSELDDNKSS
+5583 QVFTSELDDNKSS
-5596 SKTEWW
+5596 SKTDWW
-5602 SNSDLITMRGTGEI
+5602 SNSSTITMRGMGEI

-5632 VVAATGRWEL
+5632 VVAANGQWEL
-5642 STDKLPEGTYDISL
+5642 STDQLPEGKYDITLS
-5656 VIEDSAGN
+5656 IEDNAGN
-5664 RWEDVREIFIDRT
+5664 RKEEVHEIFIDRT

-5702 KSQLIITDSE
+5702 KSQLIITDSN

-5896 TGVTVNVTHNG
+5896 TGVTVNVTYNG
-5907 VTDIYQATQGADGWT
+5907 VTDTYQATQGADGWT
-5922 FTPPAAWNDGNYTL
+5922 FTPPAAWNDG
-5936 SVTVVDR
+5936 
-5943 AGNSQQSASL
+5943 
-5953 AVTVDSTVTVTADS
+5953 
-5967 QHDDA
+5967 
-5972 SDDATATAVTPPE
+5972 
-5985 SETVNAESATHLRTE
+5985 
-6000 PSAAEESVV
+6000 
-6009 KVTAYS
+6009 
-6015 ITLLNA
+6015 
-6021 DSGDE
+6021 
-6026 IDRSISQTPS
+6026 
-6036 FEISVPENIVNVS
+6036 
-6049 IMFEGEEFTLPIT
+6049 
-6062 NQKAIF
+6062 
-6068 EVPLS
+6068 
-6073 LEDGEYTMDVKFI
+6073 
-6086 DKDNDFLIKEKTF
+6086 
-6099 SVDHSSADIVNAMN
+6099 
-6113 VRGKTEDDIN
+6113 
-6123 DSPSTS
+6123 
-6129 SVGHNNNGAID
+6129 
-6140 VFAVNEVTLPV
+6140 
-6151 DNQEEHA
+6151 

>member
-535 AEIETTNDSGIV
+535 AEIETTDDSGIV

-595 SDSVEGINNLT
+595 SDSVEGVNNLT

-620 FSYVIDTIAPV
+620 FSYVIDTVAPV

-639 YVVLPNG
+639 FVILPNG

-1034 SGISDDNLT
+1034 SGIADDNLT

-1106 AGNKANSAI
+1106 AGNKANSAV

-1186 LFIPGNTW
+1186 LFTPGNTW

-1212 NYSAP
+1212 SYSAP

-1383 GWTFTPPT
+1383 GWSFTPT
-1391 SWADGDYT
+1391 GAWADGDYT

-1434 DSGIPDDNLTNNVRP
+1434 DSGIPNDNLTNNVRP

-1482 VWDYIWPDD
+1482 AWDYIWPDD

-1502 ATDEAGNK
+1502 ATDKAGNK
-1510 ATQTLDF
+1510 TTQELDF

-1889 LVENTYTL
+1889 LIENTYTL

-2012 APLTVTIDTQIT
+2012 APLTVTIDTQI
-2024 IDHIE
+2024 
-2029 LVNDSGIPD
+2029 
-2038 DNLTNNV
+2038 
-2045 RPHFQVT
+2045 
-2052 VPTDVNVVRL
+2052 
-2062 SIDGGKTWFNA
+2062 A
-2073 TQSATPGVWDYTW
+2073 
-2086 LADVGEGKHTLTV
+2086 
-2099 EATDKAGNKTTQ
+2099 
-2111 QLDFII
+2111 
-2117 DTLLSEPTIVL
+2117 
-2128 DNTDDSGTK
+2128 
-2137 GDHLTNVNKPTFL
+2137 
-2150 LGNIDADARYVT
+2150 
-2162 VEVQHGGTK
+2162 
-2171 EVLTATKDATGNWS
+2171 
-2185 VTPTGTWADGDYT
+2185 
-2198 LTVRVEDEAGN
+2198 
-2209 EKHSASLTV
+2209 
-2218 TVDTQITIDV
+2218 
-2228 IELVNDNGIPGDN
+2228 
-2241 MTNDAHPQFRVT
+2241 
-2253 VPGDV
+2253 
-2258 NEVSLSIDGGVTW
+2258 
-2271 VKATQSA
+2271 
-2278 TPGVWNYTWPGTV
+2278 
-2291 PDGDYTLNVK
+2291 
-2301 ATDNAGNTVTE
+2301 
-2312 TLHFTI
+2312 
-2318 DTTLSTPVIVLDSA
+2318 
-2332 DDSGVHGDNMT
+2332 
-2343 NHTQPTFALQHID
+2343 
-2356 DDAVRVTV
+2356 
-2364 SVEHGGVT
+2364 
-2372 TTFDAT
+2372 
-2378 KDAGGWTFTP
+2378 
-2388 TGAWADGD
+2388 
-2396 YTLSVSVEDKAGNTS
+2396 
-2411 HSASLTVTVDTQIA
+2411 
-2425 INNIELVNDSGI
+2425 
-2437 PDDNLTN
+2437 
-2444 NVRPHFQVTVPTD
+2444 
-2457 VNVVRLSID
+2457 
-2466 GGKTWFNATQSA
+2466 
-2478 TPGVWDYIWPDDV
+2478 
-2491 ADGGYTLTVEA
+2491 
-2502 TDEAGNKA
+2502 
-2510 TQTLDFTIDTTL
+2510 
-2522 SVPTLSLDS
+2522 
-2531 ADDSG
+2531 
-2536 IAGDNITNV
+2536 
-2545 KTPGFTLNNID
+2545 
-2556 TDVSRVIV
+2556 
-2564 EVMHNGIK
+2564 
-2572 QEVPLVQTGGQWRFA
+2572 
-2587 PTSDWAD
+2587 
-2594 GDYILTVKVEDR
+2594 
-2606 AGNVKQSAPL
+2606 
-2616 TVTVDTHIAIDR
+2616 
-2628 IELVNDSGIPGD
+2628 
-2640 NLTNEARPHFQVTV
+2640 
-2654 PADVNGVRLSIDGGK
+2654 
-2669 TWFDATQSATSGVWD
+2669 
-2684 YTWLTNV
+2684 
-2691 ANGPHTLMVEAS
+2691 
-2703 DKAGNKTT
+2703 
-2711 QKLDFTIDTILSEP
+2711 
-2725 TITLDSADDSAAG
+2725 
-2738 DNITN
+2738 
-2743 VKMPGFTLGNI
+2743 
-2754 DADVTKVVVTVA
+2754 
-2766 HDGKNQQIE
+2766 
-2775 LIKNGGVWRFTP
+2775 
-2787 GAAWTDGDYT
+2787 
-2797 LTVKVEDKAG
+2797 
-2807 NTNYSAPLTVT
+2807 
-2818 IDTQTSIDRIELLN
+2818 
-2832 DTGIVGDNLTNE
+2832 
-2844 ARPQFHITVPTDVNS
+2844 
-2859 VQLSL
+2859 
-2864 DGGIN
+2864 
-2869 WVNATL
+2869 
-2875 TSDGVWEYIWPTDL
+2875 
-2889 VENTYTLTVKATDVA
+2889 
-2904 GNTATETLNFIIDT
+2904 
-2918 TLSTP
+2918 
-2923 TITLDSADDS
+2923 
-2933 GTANDNKTNVK
+2933 
-2944 TPGFIIGGIDSDV
+2944 
-2957 TQVVV
+2957 
-2962 QVMRDGHSEEVELTQ
+2962 
-2977 TNGQWRFVPGSA
+2977 
-2989 WTDGDYTLTVTVKDE
+2989 
-3004 AGNIRHSAPL
+3004 
-3014 TVTIDTQITIDHI
+3014 IDHI

-3157 RYVTVEVQHGGTKEV
+3157 RYVTVEVQHGGTKEVLTATKDATGNWSVTPTGTWADGDYTLTVRVEDEAGNEKHSASLTVTVDTQITIDAIELVNDNGIPGDNMTNDAHPQFRVTVPGDVNEVSLSIDGGVTWVKATQSATPGVWNYTWPGTVPDGDYTLNVKATDNAGNTVTETLHFTIDTTLSVPVIVLNSADDTGIQGDNMTNSTQPTFALQHIDDDAVRVTVSVEHGGVTTTFDATKGTGGWSFTPTGAWADGDYTLSVSVEDKAGNTSHSASLTVTVDTQIAINNIELVNDSGIPDDNLTNNVRPHFQVKVPTDVNEVRLSIDGGKTWFNATQSATPGVWDYTWLADVGEGKHTLTVEATDKAGNQTTQKLDFIIDTMLSEPTIVLDSTDDSGTKGDNLTNANKPTFILGNIDADARYVTVEVQYGGTKEV

-3324 IAMDS
+3324 ITMDS

-3347 FTIGNIDADAHS
+3347 FTIGNIDSDAQS

-3410 STPLVVTVDT
+3410 STPLIVTVDT

-3472 TQGIEGV
+3472 AQGIEGV

-3617 DTQIAIDRIELVNDS
+3617 DTQIAIDHIELVNDS

-3706 MTETLNFTIDITLL
+3706 MTETLNFTIDITLM

-3847 PVFDIH
+3847 PVFDIR

-4306 AELRI
+4306 AELKI

-4534 TTPRFVIG
+4534 TKPRFVIG

-4557 VSYSVTANGNNL
+4557 VSYPVTANGNNL

-4832 PTLIG
+4832 PTLVG
-4837 STLPNTIVSIYVDGV
+4837 NTLPNAIVSIYVDGV

-4960 VLPALGNDGNYELTF
+4960 VLPALGNDGNYVLTF

-5035 LTIRNPQGVVIA
+5035 LTIRSPQGVVIA

-5080 SQQKEILIEH
+5080 SQQKDILIEH

-5401 TSQTRPTFSIFGEMN
+5401 TSQTRPTFSISGEMN

-5583 KVFTSELDDNKSS
+5583 QVFTSELDDNKSS
-5596 SKTEWW
+5596 SKTDWW
-5602 SNSDLITMRGTGEI
+5602 SNSSTITMRGMGEI

-5632 VVAATGRWEL
+5632 VVAANGQWEL
-5642 STDKLPEGTYDISL
+5642 STDQLPEGKYDITLS
-5656 VIEDSAGN
+5656 IEDNAGN
-5664 RWEDVREIFIDRT
+5664 RKEEVHEIFIDRT

-5702 KSQLIITDSE
+5702 KSQLIITDSN

-5750 DDVPLDIMKE
+5750 DDVSLDIMKE

-5872 ASDSDNVT
+5872 VSDSDNVT

-5907 VTDIYQATQGADGWT
+5907 VTDTYQATQGADGWT
-5922 FTPPAAWNDGNYTL
+5922 FTPPAAWNDGTYTL

-5985 SETVNAESATHLRTE
+5985 SETVNAESATHLRTV

-6009 KVTAYS
+6009 KETAYS

-6113 VRGKTEDDIN
+6113 ARGKTEDDIN

>member
-296 FTFTAPETL
+296 FTFTAPEIL

-431 APEKPTIELDDSS
+431 PPEKPTIELDDSS
-444 DSGIKNDNI
+444 DSGIKNDNV

-535 AEIETTNDSGIV
+535 AEIETTDDSGIV

-595 SDSVEGINNLT
+595 SDSVEGVNNLT

-620 FSYVIDTIAPV
+620 FSYVIDTVAPV

-639 YVVLPNG
+639 FVVLPNG

-1034 SGISDDNLT
+1034 SGIADDNLT

-1106 AGNKANSAI
+1106 AGNKANSAV

-1186 LFIPGNTW
+1186 LFTPGNTW

-1212 NYSAP
+1212 SYSAP

-1327 IVLDSA
+1327 IVLNSA
-1333 DDTGIQGDNM
+1333 DDTGVQGDNM
-1343 TNSTQPTF
+1343 TNRTQPTF

-1434 DSGIPDDNLTNNVRP
+1434 DSGIPNDNLTNNVRP

-1471 WFNATQSATPG
+1471 WFNATQSATTG

-1694 GPHTLMVEASDKAGN
+1694 GPHTLMVEATDKAGN
-1709 KTTQKLDFTIDTIL
+1709 KTTQKLDFIIDTLL

-2012 APLTVTIDTQIT
+2012 APLTVTIDTQI
-2024 IDHIE
+2024 
-2029 LVNDSGIPD
+2029 
-2038 DNLTNNV
+2038 
-2045 RPHFQVT
+2045 
-2052 VPTDVNVVRL
+2052 
-2062 SIDGGKTWFNA
+2062 A
-2073 TQSATPGVWDYTW
+2073 
-2086 LADVGEGKHTLTV
+2086 
-2099 EATDKAGNKTTQ
+2099 
-2111 QLDFII
+2111 
-2117 DTLLSEPTIVL
+2117 
-2128 DNTDDSGTK
+2128 
-2137 GDHLTNVNKPTFL
+2137 
-2150 LGNIDADARYVT
+2150 
-2162 VEVQHGGTK
+2162 
-2171 EVLTATKDATGNWS
+2171 
-2185 VTPTGTWADGDYT
+2185 
-2198 LTVRVEDEAGN
+2198 
-2209 EKHSASLTV
+2209 
-2218 TVDTQITIDV
+2218 
-2228 IELVNDNGIPGDN
+2228 
-2241 MTNDAHPQFRVT
+2241 
-2253 VPGDV
+2253 
-2258 NEVSLSIDGGVTW
+2258 
-2271 VKATQSA
+2271 
-2278 TPGVWNYTWPGTV
+2278 
-2291 PDGDYTLNVK
+2291 
-2301 ATDNAGNTVTE
+2301 
-2312 TLHFTI
+2312 
-2318 DTTLSTPVIVLDSA
+2318 
-2332 DDSGVHGDNMT
+2332 
-2343 NHTQPTFALQHID
+2343 
-2356 DDAVRVTV
+2356 
-2364 SVEHGGVT
+2364 
-2372 TTFDAT
+2372 
-2378 KDAGGWTFTP
+2378 
-2388 TGAWADGD
+2388 
-2396 YTLSVSVEDKAGNTS
+2396 
-2411 HSASLTVTVDTQIA
+2411 
-2425 INNIELVNDSGI
+2425 
-2437 PDDNLTN
+2437 
-2444 NVRPHFQVTVPTD
+2444 
-2457 VNVVRLSID
+2457 
-2466 GGKTWFNATQSA
+2466 
-2478 TPGVWDYIWPDDV
+2478 
-2491 ADGGYTLTVEA
+2491 
-2502 TDEAGNKA
+2502 
-2510 TQTLDFTIDTTL
+2510 
-2522 SVPTLSLDS
+2522 
-2531 ADDSG
+2531 
-2536 IAGDNITNV
+2536 
-2545 KTPGFTLNNID
+2545 
-2556 TDVSRVIV
+2556 
-2564 EVMHNGIK
+2564 
-2572 QEVPLVQTGGQWRFA
+2572 
-2587 PTSDWAD
+2587 
-2594 GDYILTVKVEDR
+2594 
-2606 AGNVKQSAPL
+2606 
-2616 TVTVDTHIAIDR
+2616 
-2628 IELVNDSGIPGD
+2628 
-2640 NLTNEARPHFQVTV
+2640 
-2654 PADVNGVRLSIDGGK
+2654 
-2669 TWFDATQSATSGVWD
+2669 
-2684 YTWLTNV
+2684 
-2691 ANGPHTLMVEAS
+2691 
-2703 DKAGNKTT
+2703 
-2711 QKLDFTIDTILSEP
+2711 
-2725 TITLDSADDSAAG
+2725 
-2738 DNITN
+2738 
-2743 VKMPGFTLGNI
+2743 
-2754 DADVTKVVVTVA
+2754 
-2766 HDGKNQQIE
+2766 
-2775 LIKNGGVWRFTP
+2775 
-2787 GAAWTDGDYT
+2787 
-2797 LTVKVEDKAG
+2797 
-2807 NTNYSAPLTVT
+2807 
-2818 IDTQTSIDRIELLN
+2818 
-2832 DTGIVGDNLTNE
+2832 
-2844 ARPQFHITVPTDVNS
+2844 
-2859 VQLSL
+2859 
-2864 DGGIN
+2864 
-2869 WVNATL
+2869 
-2875 TSDGVWEYIWPTDL
+2875 
-2889 VENTYTLTVKATDVA
+2889 
-2904 GNTATETLNFIIDT
+2904 
-2918 TLSTP
+2918 
-2923 TITLDSADDS
+2923 
-2933 GTANDNKTNVK
+2933 
-2944 TPGFIIGGIDSDV
+2944 
-2957 TQVVV
+2957 
-2962 QVMRDGHSEEVELTQ
+2962 
-2977 TNGQWRFVPGSA
+2977 
-2989 WTDGDYTLTVTVKDE
+2989 
-3004 AGNIRHSAPL
+3004 
-3014 TVTIDTQITIDHI
+3014 IDHI

-3172 LTATKGATGIW
+3172 LTATKDATGNWSVTPTGTWADGDYTLTVRVEDDAGNEKHSASLTVTVDTQITIDVIELVNDNGIPGDNMTNDAHPQFRVTVPGDVNEVSLSIDGGVTWVKATQSATPGVWNYTWPGTVPDGDYTLNVKATDNAGNTVTETLHFTIDTTLSVPVIVLNSADDTGVQGDNMTNSTQPTFALQHIDDDAVRVTVSVEHGGVTTTFDATKGVGGWSFTPTGAWADGDYTLSVSVEDKAGNTSHSASLTVTVDTQIAINNIELVNDSGIPDDNLTNNVRPHFQVKVPTDVNEVRLSIDGGKTWFNATQSATPGVWDYTWLADVGEGKHTLTVEATDKAGNQTTQKLDFIIDTMLSEPTIVLDSTDDSGTKGDNLTNANKPTFILGNIDADARYVTVEVQYGGTKEVLTATKGATGIW

-3191 ADGDYTLTVRVEDD
+3191 ADGDYMLTVRVEDD

-3324 IAMDS
+3324 ITMDS

-3347 FTIGNIDADAHS
+3347 FTIGNIDSDAQS

-3397 TVEVTDN
+3397 TVEVMDN

-3410 STPLVVTVDT
+3410 STPLIVTVDT

-3472 TQGIEGV
+3472 AQGIEGV

-3617 DTQIAIDRIELVNDS
+3617 DTQIAIDHIELVNDS

-3706 MTETLNFTIDITLL
+3706 MTETLNFTIDITLM

-3847 PVFDIH
+3847 PVFDIR

-4306 AELRI
+4306 AELKI

-4534 TTPRFVIG
+4534 TKPRFVIG

-4557 VSYSVTANGNNL
+4557 VSYPVTANGNNL

-5000 LTVVLREADDSGK
+5000 LTVVLLEADDSGK

-5583 KVFTSELDDNKSS
+5583 QVFTSELDDNKSS
-5596 SKTEWW
+5596 SKTDWW
-5602 SNSDLITMRGTGEI
+5602 SNSSTITMRGMGEI

-5632 VVAATGRWEL
+5632 VVAANGQWEL
-5642 STDKLPEGTYDISL
+5642 STDQLPEGKYDITLS
-5656 VIEDSAGN
+5656 IEDNAGN
-5664 RWEDVREIFIDRT
+5664 RKEEVHEIFIDRT

-5702 KSQLIITDSE
+5702 KSQLIITDSN

-5872 ASDSDNVT
+5872 ASGSDNVT

-5896 TGVTVNVTHNG
+5896 TGVTVNVTHNS
-5907 VTDIYQATQGADGWT
+5907 VTDTYQATQGADGWT

-5985 SETVNAESATHLRTE
+5985 SETVNAESATYLRTV

-6009 KVTAYS
+6009 KETAYS

-6113 VRGKTEDDIN
+6113 ARGKTEDDIN

>member
-55 SSIKGNNLAV
+55 SSIKDNNLAV

-444 DSGIKNDNI
+444 DSGIKNDSI

-535 AEIETTNDSGIV
+535 AEIETTDDSGIV

-595 SDSVEGINNLT
+595 SDSVEGVNNLT

-620 FSYVIDTIAPV
+620 FSYVIDTVAPV

-639 YVVLPNG
+639 FVVLPNG

-1064 WDAMSDTQIGVATQ
+1064 WDAASDTQIGVATQ

-1106 AGNKANSAI
+1106 AGNKANSAV

-1186 LFIPGNTW
+1186 LFTPGNTW

-1212 NYSAP
+1212 SYSAP

-1327 IVLDSA
+1327 IVLNSA
-1333 DDTGIQGDNM
+1333 DDTGVQGDNM

-1383 GWTFTPPT
+1383 GWSFTPT
-1391 SWADGDYT
+1391 GAWADGDYT

-1434 DSGIPDDNLTNNVRP
+1434 DSGIPNDNLTNNVRP

-1471 WFNATQSATPG
+1471 WFNATQNATPG

-1510 ATQTLDF
+1510 TTQTLDF

-1637 IPGDNLTNEARP
+1637 IPDDNLTNEARP

-2012 APLTVTIDTQIT
+2012 APLTVTIDTQIA

-2038 DNLTNNV
+2038 DNLTNEA

-2117 DTLLSEPTIVL
+2117 DTMLSEPTIVL

-2137 GDHLTNVNKPTFL
+2137 GDNLTNVNKPTFL

-2218 TVDTQITIDV
+2218 TVDTQITIDA

-2332 DDSGVHGDNMT
+2332 DDTGIQGDNMT
-2343 NHTQPTFALQHID
+2343 NRTQPTFNLQHID

-2378 KDAGGWTFTP
+2378 KGVGGWTFTP
-2388 TGAWADGD
+2388 PTSWGAGD

-2444 NVRPHFQVTVPTD
+2444 NVRPHFQVKVPTD
-2457 VNVVRLSID
+2457 VN
-2466 GGKTWFNATQSA
+2466 
-2478 TPGVWDYIWPDDV
+2478 
-2491 ADGGYTLTVEA
+2491 E
-2502 TDEAGNKA
+2502 
-2510 TQTLDFTIDTTL
+2510 
-2522 SVPTLSLDS
+2522 
-2531 ADDSG
+2531 
-2536 IAGDNITNV
+2536 
-2545 KTPGFTLNNID
+2545 
-2556 TDVSRVIV
+2556 
-2564 EVMHNGIK
+2564 
-2572 QEVPLVQTGGQWRFA
+2572 
-2587 PTSDWAD
+2587 
-2594 GDYILTVKVEDR
+2594 
-2606 AGNVKQSAPL
+2606 
-2616 TVTVDTHIAIDR
+2616 
-2628 IELVNDSGIPGD
+2628 
-2640 NLTNEARPHFQVTV
+2640 
-2654 PADVNGVRLSIDGGK
+2654 
-2669 TWFDATQSATSGVWD
+2669 
-2684 YTWLTNV
+2684 
-2691 ANGPHTLMVEAS
+2691 
-2703 DKAGNKTT
+2703 
-2711 QKLDFTIDTILSEP
+2711 
-2725 TITLDSADDSAAG
+2725 
-2738 DNITN
+2738 
-2743 VKMPGFTLGNI
+2743 
-2754 DADVTKVVVTVA
+2754 
-2766 HDGKNQQIE
+2766 
-2775 LIKNGGVWRFTP
+2775 
-2787 GAAWTDGDYT
+2787 
-2797 LTVKVEDKAG
+2797 
-2807 NTNYSAPLTVT
+2807 
-2818 IDTQTSIDRIELLN
+2818 
-2832 DTGIVGDNLTNE
+2832 
-2844 ARPQFHITVPTDVNS
+2844 
-2859 VQLSL
+2859 
-2864 DGGIN
+2864 
-2869 WVNATL
+2869 
-2875 TSDGVWEYIWPTDL
+2875 
-2889 VENTYTLTVKATDVA
+2889 
-2904 GNTATETLNFIIDT
+2904 
-2918 TLSTP
+2918 
-2923 TITLDSADDS
+2923 
-2933 GTANDNKTNVK
+2933 
-2944 TPGFIIGGIDSDV
+2944 
-2957 TQVVV
+2957 
-2962 QVMRDGHSEEVELTQ
+2962 
-2977 TNGQWRFVPGSA
+2977 
-2989 WTDGDYTLTVTVKDE
+2989 
-3004 AGNIRHSAPL
+3004 
-3014 TVTIDTQITIDHI
+3014 
-3027 ELVNDSGIPDDNLT
+3027 
-3041 NNVRPHFQVT
+3041 
-3051 VPTDVNVVRL
+3051 VRL

-3099 ATDKAGNKTTQQL
+3099 ATDKAGNQTTQKL

-3120 SEPTIVLDN
+3120 SEPTIVLDS
-3129 TDDSGTKGDNLTNVN
+3129 TDDSGTKGDNLTNAN
-3144 KPTFLLGNIDADA
+3144 KPTFILGNIDADA

-3272 ATQGTAGIWDYT
+3272 ATQGTAGTWDYT

-3410 STPLVVTVDT
+3410 STPLIVTVDT

-3472 TQGIEGV
+3472 AQGIEGV

-3509 TLEFFIDTRL
+3509 TLEFFIDTQL

-3617 DTQIAIDRIELVNDS
+3617 DTQIAIDHIELVNDS

-3686 DMPEGQHTLTVEVT
+3686 DMPEGQHTLIVEVT

-3706 MTETLNFTIDITLL
+3706 MTGTLDFTIDITLL

-3847 PVFDIH
+3847 PVFDIR

-4306 AELRI
+4306 AELKI

-4534 TTPRFVIG
+4534 TKPRFVIG

-4557 VSYSVTANGNNL
+4557 VSYPVTANGNNL

-4858 ADTAGRYT
+4858 ADAAGRYT

-4892 RSTAVDV
+4892 RSTAVDL

-5292 SNSGSLDDLITNHN
+5292 SNSGSLDDLITSHN

-5377 TSTFIDNPAMVAGS
+5377 TSTFIDNPVMMAGS

-5401 TSQTRPTFSIFGEMN
+5401 TSQTRPAFSIYGEMN

-5533 EVWVN
+5533 EVWAN
-5538 EKGHWQMP
+5538 DKGHWQMP

-5555 QLDITVK
+5555 QLDINVK

-5583 KVFTSELDDNKSS
+5583 QVFTSELDDNKSS
-5596 SKTEWW
+5596 SKTDWW
-5602 SNSDLITMRGTGEI
+5602 SNSSTITMRGMGEI

-5632 VVAATGRWEL
+5632 VVAANGQWEL
-5642 STDKLPEGTYDISL
+5642 STDQLPEGKYDITLS
-5656 VIEDSAGN
+5656 IEDNAGN
-5664 RWEDVREIFIDRT
+5664 RKEEVHEIFIDRT

-5702 KSQLIITDSE
+5702 KSQLIITDSN

-5825 LADGSYTISVIASDA
+5825 LADGSYTISVVASDA

-5922 FTPPAAWNDGNYTL
+5922 FTPPAAWNDGTYTL

-5967 QHDDA
+5967 QHNDA

-5985 SETVNAESATHLRTE
+5985 SETVNAESATHLRTV
-6000 PSAAEESVV
+6000 PSVAEESVV
-6009 KVTAYS
+6009 KETAYS

-6049 IMFEGEEFTLPIT
+6049 VMFEGEEFTLPIT

-6086 DKDNDFLIKEKTF
+6086 DKDDDFLIKEKTF

-6113 VRGKTEDDIN
+6113 ARGKTEDDIN

>member
-1 MGNKSIQKFFADQN
+1 
-15 SVIDLSSLGNAKGA
+15 
-29 KVSLSGPDMNITT
+29 PDMNITT

-431 APEKPTIELDDSS
+431 PPEKPTIELDDSS

-639 YVVLPNG
+639 FVVLPNG

-1034 SGISDDNLT
+1034 SGIADDNLT

-1078 QPDGSWAYTFTSDL
+1078 QSDGSWAYTFTSDL

-1106 AGNKANSAI
+1106 AGNKANSAV

-1186 LFIPGNTW
+1186 LFTPGNTW

-1212 NYSAP
+1212 SYSAP

-1327 IVLDSA
+1327 IVLNSA
-1333 DDTGIQGDNM
+1333 DDTGVQGDNM
-1343 TNSTQPTF
+1343 TNRTQPTF

-1482 VWDYIWPDD
+1482 AWDYIWPDD

-1502 ATDEAGNK
+1502 ATDKAGNK
-1510 ATQTLDF
+1510 TTQELDF

-1709 KTTQKLDFTIDTIL
+1709 KTTQKLDFIIDTLL

-2012 APLTVTIDTQIT
+2012 APLTVTIDTQI
-2024 IDHIE
+2024 
-2029 LVNDSGIPD
+2029 
-2038 DNLTNNV
+2038 
-2045 RPHFQVT
+2045 
-2052 VPTDVNVVRL
+2052 
-2062 SIDGGKTWFNA
+2062 A
-2073 TQSATPGVWDYTW
+2073 
-2086 LADVGEGKHTLTV
+2086 
-2099 EATDKAGNKTTQ
+2099 
-2111 QLDFII
+2111 
-2117 DTLLSEPTIVL
+2117 
-2128 DNTDDSGTK
+2128 
-2137 GDHLTNVNKPTFL
+2137 
-2150 LGNIDADARYVT
+2150 
-2162 VEVQHGGTK
+2162 
-2171 EVLTATKDATGNWS
+2171 
-2185 VTPTGTWADGDYT
+2185 
-2198 LTVRVEDEAGN
+2198 
-2209 EKHSASLTV
+2209 
-2218 TVDTQITIDV
+2218 
-2228 IELVNDNGIPGDN
+2228 
-2241 MTNDAHPQFRVT
+2241 
-2253 VPGDV
+2253 
-2258 NEVSLSIDGGVTW
+2258 
-2271 VKATQSA
+2271 
-2278 TPGVWNYTWPGTV
+2278 
-2291 PDGDYTLNVK
+2291 
-2301 ATDNAGNTVTE
+2301 
-2312 TLHFTI
+2312 
-2318 DTTLSTPVIVLDSA
+2318 
-2332 DDSGVHGDNMT
+2332 
-2343 NHTQPTFALQHID
+2343 
-2356 DDAVRVTV
+2356 
-2364 SVEHGGVT
+2364 
-2372 TTFDAT
+2372 
-2378 KDAGGWTFTP
+2378 
-2388 TGAWADGD
+2388 
-2396 YTLSVSVEDKAGNTS
+2396 
-2411 HSASLTVTVDTQIA
+2411 
-2425 INNIELVNDSGI
+2425 
-2437 PDDNLTN
+2437 
-2444 NVRPHFQVTVPTD
+2444 
-2457 VNVVRLSID
+2457 
-2466 GGKTWFNATQSA
+2466 
-2478 TPGVWDYIWPDDV
+2478 
-2491 ADGGYTLTVEA
+2491 
-2502 TDEAGNKA
+2502 
-2510 TQTLDFTIDTTL
+2510 
-2522 SVPTLSLDS
+2522 
-2531 ADDSG
+2531 
-2536 IAGDNITNV
+2536 
-2545 KTPGFTLNNID
+2545 
-2556 TDVSRVIV
+2556 
-2564 EVMHNGIK
+2564 
-2572 QEVPLVQTGGQWRFA
+2572 
-2587 PTSDWAD
+2587 
-2594 GDYILTVKVEDR
+2594 
-2606 AGNVKQSAPL
+2606 
-2616 TVTVDTHIAIDR
+2616 
-2628 IELVNDSGIPGD
+2628 
-2640 NLTNEARPHFQVTV
+2640 
-2654 PADVNGVRLSIDGGK
+2654 
-2669 TWFDATQSATSGVWD
+2669 
-2684 YTWLTNV
+2684 
-2691 ANGPHTLMVEAS
+2691 
-2703 DKAGNKTT
+2703 
-2711 QKLDFTIDTILSEP
+2711 
-2725 TITLDSADDSAAG
+2725 
-2738 DNITN
+2738 
-2743 VKMPGFTLGNI
+2743 
-2754 DADVTKVVVTVA
+2754 
-2766 HDGKNQQIE
+2766 
-2775 LIKNGGVWRFTP
+2775 
-2787 GAAWTDGDYT
+2787 
-2797 LTVKVEDKAG
+2797 
-2807 NTNYSAPLTVT
+2807 
-2818 IDTQTSIDRIELLN
+2818 
-2832 DTGIVGDNLTNE
+2832 
-2844 ARPQFHITVPTDVNS
+2844 
-2859 VQLSL
+2859 
-2864 DGGIN
+2864 
-2869 WVNATL
+2869 
-2875 TSDGVWEYIWPTDL
+2875 
-2889 VENTYTLTVKATDVA
+2889 
-2904 GNTATETLNFIIDT
+2904 
-2918 TLSTP
+2918 
-2923 TITLDSADDS
+2923 
-2933 GTANDNKTNVK
+2933 
-2944 TPGFIIGGIDSDV
+2944 
-2957 TQVVV
+2957 
-2962 QVMRDGHSEEVELTQ
+2962 
-2977 TNGQWRFVPGSA
+2977 
-2989 WTDGDYTLTVTVKDE
+2989 
-3004 AGNIRHSAPL
+3004 
-3014 TVTIDTQITIDHI
+3014 IDHI

-3172 LTATKGATGIW
+3172 LTATKDATGNWSVTPTGTWADGDYTLTVRVEDEAGNEKHSASLTVTVDTQITIDAIELVNDNGIPGDNMTNDAHPQFRVTVPGDVNEVSLSIDGGVTWVKATQSATPGVWNYTWPGTVPDGDYTLNVKATDNAGNTVTETLHFTIDTTLSVPVIVLNSADDTGVQGDNMTNSTQPTFALQHIDDDAVRVTVSVEHGGVTTTFDATKGVGGWSFTPTGAWADGDYTLSVSVEDKAGNTSHSASLTVTVDTQIAINNIELVNDSGIPDDNLTNNVRPHFQVKVPTDVNEVRLSIDGGKTWFNATQSATPGVWDYTWLADVGEGKHTLTVEATDKAGNQTTQKLDFIIDTMLSEPTIVLDSTDDSGTKGDNLTNANKPTFILGNIDADARYVTVEVQYGGTKEVLTATKGATGIW

-3191 ADGDYTLTVRVEDD
+3191 ADGDYMLTVRVEDD

-3324 IAMDS
+3324 ITMDS

-3347 FTIGNIDADAHS
+3347 FTIGNIDSDAQS

-3410 STPLVVTVDT
+3410 STPLIVTVDT

-3472 TQGIEGV
+3472 AQGIEGV

-3617 DTQIAIDRIELVNDS
+3617 DTQIAIDHIELVNDS

-3706 MTETLNFTIDITLL
+3706 MTETLNFTIDITLM

-3992 GTYTLRVEATDE
+3992 GTYTLRVEVTDE

-4534 TTPRFVIG
+4534 TKPRFVIG

-4557 VSYSVTANGNNL
+4557 VSYPVTANGNNL

-4832 PTLIG
+4832 PTLVG
-4837 STLPNTIVSIYVDGV
+4837 NTLPNAIVSIYVDGV

-4960 VLPALGNDGNYELTF
+4960 VLPALGNDGNYVLTF

-5035 LTIRNPQGVVIA
+5035 LTIRSPQGVVIA

-5080 SQQKEILIEH
+5080 SQQKDILIEH

-5401 TSQTRPTFSIFGEMN
+5401 TSQTRPTFSISGEMN

-5583 KVFTSELDDNKSS
+5583 QVFTSELDDNKSS
-5596 SKTEWW
+5596 SKTDWW
-5602 SNSDLITMRGTGEI
+5602 SNSSTITMRGMGEI

-5632 VVAATGRWEL
+5632 VVAANGQWEL
-5642 STDKLPEGTYDISL
+5642 STDQLPEGKYDITLS
-5656 VIEDSAGN
+5656 IEDNAGN
-5664 RWEDVREIFIDRT
+5664 RKEEVHEIFIDRT

-5702 KSQLIITDSE
+5702 KSQLIITDSN

-5750 DDVPLDIMKE
+5750 DDVSLDIMKE

-5872 ASDSDNVT
+5872 VSDSDNVT

-5907 VTDIYQATQGADGWT
+5907 VTDTYQATQGADGWT
-5922 FTPPAAWNDGNYTL
+5922 FTPPAAWNDGTYTL

-5985 SETVNAESATHLRTE
+5985 SETVNAESATHLRTV

-6009 KVTAYS
+6009 KETAYS

-6113 VRGKTEDDIN
+6113 ARGKTEDDIN

>member
-242 TLALAAE
+242 TLALATE

-620 FSYVIDTIAPV
+620 FSYVIDTVAPV

-639 YVVLPNG
+639 FVVLPNG

-1034 SGISDDNLT
+1034 SGVSDDNLT

-1064 WDAMSDTQIGVATQ
+1064 WDAASDTQIGVATQ

-1106 AGNKANSAI
+1106 AGNKANSAV

-1212 NYSAP
+1212 SYSAP

-1383 GWTFTPPT
+1383 GWSFTPT
-1391 SWADGDYT
+1391 GAWADGDYT

-1434 DSGIPDDNLTNNVRP
+1434 DSGIPNDNLTNNVRP

-1482 VWDYIWPDD
+1482 AWDYIWPDD

-1502 ATDEAGNK
+1502 ATDKAGNK
-1510 ATQTLDF
+1510 TTQELDF

-1870 WVNATL
+1870 WVNAAL

-2128 DNTDDSGTK
+2128 DSTDDSGTK
-2137 GDHLTNVNKPTFL
+2137 GDNLTNVNKPTFL

-2318 DTTLSTPVIVLDSA
+2318 DTTLSVPVIVLNSA
-2332 DDSGVHGDNMT
+2332 DDTGVQGDNMT
-2343 NHTQPTFALQHID
+2343 NSTQPTFALQHID

-2378 KDAGGWTFTP
+2378 KGTGGWSFTP

-2444 NVRPHFQVTVPTD
+2444 NVRPHFQVKVPMD
-2457 VNVVRLSID
+2457 VN
-2466 GGKTWFNATQSA
+2466 
-2478 TPGVWDYIWPDDV
+2478 
-2491 ADGGYTLTVEA
+2491 E
-2502 TDEAGNKA
+2502 
-2510 TQTLDFTIDTTL
+2510 
-2522 SVPTLSLDS
+2522 
-2531 ADDSG
+2531 
-2536 IAGDNITNV
+2536 
-2545 KTPGFTLNNID
+2545 
-2556 TDVSRVIV
+2556 
-2564 EVMHNGIK
+2564 
-2572 QEVPLVQTGGQWRFA
+2572 
-2587 PTSDWAD
+2587 
-2594 GDYILTVKVEDR
+2594 
-2606 AGNVKQSAPL
+2606 
-2616 TVTVDTHIAIDR
+2616 
-2628 IELVNDSGIPGD
+2628 
-2640 NLTNEARPHFQVTV
+2640 
-2654 PADVNGVRLSIDGGK
+2654 
-2669 TWFDATQSATSGVWD
+2669 
-2684 YTWLTNV
+2684 
-2691 ANGPHTLMVEAS
+2691 
-2703 DKAGNKTT
+2703 
-2711 QKLDFTIDTILSEP
+2711 
-2725 TITLDSADDSAAG
+2725 
-2738 DNITN
+2738 
-2743 VKMPGFTLGNI
+2743 
-2754 DADVTKVVVTVA
+2754 
-2766 HDGKNQQIE
+2766 
-2775 LIKNGGVWRFTP
+2775 
-2787 GAAWTDGDYT
+2787 
-2797 LTVKVEDKAG
+2797 
-2807 NTNYSAPLTVT
+2807 
-2818 IDTQTSIDRIELLN
+2818 
-2832 DTGIVGDNLTNE
+2832 
-2844 ARPQFHITVPTDVNS
+2844 
-2859 VQLSL
+2859 
-2864 DGGIN
+2864 
-2869 WVNATL
+2869 
-2875 TSDGVWEYIWPTDL
+2875 
-2889 VENTYTLTVKATDVA
+2889 
-2904 GNTATETLNFIIDT
+2904 
-2918 TLSTP
+2918 
-2923 TITLDSADDS
+2923 
-2933 GTANDNKTNVK
+2933 
-2944 TPGFIIGGIDSDV
+2944 
-2957 TQVVV
+2957 
-2962 QVMRDGHSEEVELTQ
+2962 
-2977 TNGQWRFVPGSA
+2977 
-2989 WTDGDYTLTVTVKDE
+2989 
-3004 AGNIRHSAPL
+3004 
-3014 TVTIDTQITIDHI
+3014 
-3027 ELVNDSGIPDDNLT
+3027 
-3041 NNVRPHFQVT
+3041 
-3051 VPTDVNVVRL
+3051 VRL

-3099 ATDKAGNKTTQQL
+3099 ATDKAGNQTTQKL

-3120 SEPTIVLDN
+3120 SEPTIVLDS
-3129 TDDSGTKGDNLTNVN
+3129 TDDSGTKGDNLTNAN
-3144 KPTFLLGNIDADA
+3144 KPTFILGNIDADA
-3157 RYVTVEVQHGGTKEV
+3157 RYVTVEVQYGGTKEV

-3324 IAMDS
+3324 ITMDS

-3347 FTIGNIDADAHS
+3347 FTIGNIDSDAQS

-3410 STPLVVTVDT
+3410 STPLIVTVDT

-3472 TQGIEGV
+3472 AQGIEGV

-3617 DTQIAIDRIELVNDS
+3617 DTQIAIDHIELVNDS

-3706 MTETLNFTIDITLL
+3706 MTETLNFTIDITLM

-3847 PVFDIH
+3847 PVFDIR

-4534 TTPRFVIG
+4534 TKPRFVIG

-4557 VSYSVTANGNNL
+4557 VSYPVTANGNNL

-4832 PTLIG
+4832 PTLVG
-4837 STLPNTIVSIYVDGV
+4837 NTLPNAIVSIYVDGV

-4960 VLPALGNDGNYELTF
+4960 VLPALGNDGNYVLTF

-5292 SNSGSLDDLITNHN
+5292 SNSGSLDDLITSHN

-5377 TSTFIDNPAMVAGS
+5377 TSTFIDNPVMMAGS

-5401 TSQTRPTFSIFGEMN
+5401 TSQTRPAFSIYGEMN

-5474 DTFNTTPVA
+5474 DTLNTTPVA

-5538 EKGHWQMP
+5538 DKGHWQMP

-5583 KVFTSELDDNKSS
+5583 QVFTSELDDNKSS
-5596 SKTEWW
+5596 SKTDWW
-5602 SNSDLITMRGTGEI
+5602 SNSSTITMRGMGEI

-5632 VVAATGRWEL
+5632 VVAANGQWEL
-5642 STDKLPEGTYDISL
+5642 STDQLPEGKYDITLS
-5656 VIEDSAGN
+5656 IEDNAGN
-5664 RWEDVREIFIDRT
+5664 RKEEVHEIFIDRT

-5702 KSQLIITDSE
+5702 KSQLIITDSN

-5750 DDVPLDIMKE
+5750 DDVSLDIMKE

-5872 ASDSDNVT
+5872 VSDSDNVT

-5907 VTDIYQATQGADGWT
+5907 VTDTYQATQGADGWT
-5922 FTPPAAWNDGNYTL
+5922 FTPPAAWNDGTYTL

-5985 SETVNAESATHLRTE
+5985 SETVNAESATHLRTV

-6009 KVTAYS
+6009 KETAYS

-6113 VRGKTEDDIN
+6113 ARGKTEDDIN

>member
-2128 DNTDDSGTK
+2128 DSTDDSGTK

-2162 VEVQHGGTK
+2162 VEVQHDGTK

-2478 TPGVWDYIWPDDV
+2478 TPGVWDY
-2491 ADGGYTLTVEA
+2491 
-2502 TDEAGNKA
+2502 
-2510 TQTLDFTIDTTL
+2510 
-2522 SVPTLSLDS
+2522 
-2531 ADDSG
+2531 
-2536 IAGDNITNV
+2536 
-2545 KTPGFTLNNID
+2545 
-2556 TDVSRVIV
+2556 
-2564 EVMHNGIK
+2564 
-2572 QEVPLVQTGGQWRFA
+2572 
-2587 PTSDWAD
+2587 
-2594 GDYILTVKVEDR
+2594 
-2606 AGNVKQSAPL
+2606 
-2616 TVTVDTHIAIDR
+2616 
-2628 IELVNDSGIPGD
+2628 
-2640 NLTNEARPHFQVTV
+2640 
-2654 PADVNGVRLSIDGGK
+2654 
-2669 TWFDATQSATSGVWD
+2669 
-2684 YTWLTNV
+2684 
-2691 ANGPHTLMVEAS
+2691 
-2703 DKAGNKTT
+2703 
-2711 QKLDFTIDTILSEP
+2711 
-2725 TITLDSADDSAAG
+2725 
-2738 DNITN
+2738 
-2743 VKMPGFTLGNI
+2743 
-2754 DADVTKVVVTVA
+2754 
-2766 HDGKNQQIE
+2766 
-2775 LIKNGGVWRFTP
+2775 
-2787 GAAWTDGDYT
+2787 
-2797 LTVKVEDKAG
+2797 
-2807 NTNYSAPLTVT
+2807 
-2818 IDTQTSIDRIELLN
+2818 
-2832 DTGIVGDNLTNE
+2832 
-2844 ARPQFHITVPTDVNS
+2844 
-2859 VQLSL
+2859 
-2864 DGGIN
+2864 
-2869 WVNATL
+2869 
-2875 TSDGVWEYIWPTDL
+2875 
-2889 VENTYTLTVKATDVA
+2889 
-2904 GNTATETLNFIIDT
+2904 
-2918 TLSTP
+2918 
-2923 TITLDSADDS
+2923 
-2933 GTANDNKTNVK
+2933 
-2944 TPGFIIGGIDSDV
+2944 
-2957 TQVVV
+2957 
-2962 QVMRDGHSEEVELTQ
+2962 
-2977 TNGQWRFVPGSA
+2977 
-2989 WTDGDYTLTVTVKDE
+2989 
-3004 AGNIRHSAPL
+3004 
-3014 TVTIDTQITIDHI
+3014 
-3027 ELVNDSGIPDDNLT
+3027 
-3041 NNVRPHFQVT
+3041 
-3051 VPTDVNVVRL
+3051 
-3061 SIDGGKTWFNA
+3061 
-3072 TQSATP
+3072 
-3078 GVWDYTWLADVGEGK
+3078 TWLADVGEGK

-3129 TDDSGTKGDNLTNVN
+3129 TDDSGTKGDNLTNVD

-3501 RAGNTATQ
+3501 RAGNTVTQ

-4557 VSYSVTANGNNL
+4557 VSYPVTANGNNL

>member
-431 APEKPTIELDDSS
+431 PPEKPTIELDDSS

-639 YVVLPNG
+639 FVVLPNG

-1034 SGISDDNLT
+1034 SGIADDNLT

-1106 AGNKANSAI
+1106 AGNKANSAV

-1186 LFIPGNTW
+1186 LFTPGNTW

-1212 NYSAP
+1212 SYSAP

-1327 IVLDSA
+1327 IVLNSA
-1333 DDTGIQGDNM
+1333 DDTGVQGDNM
-1343 TNSTQPTF
+1343 TNRTQPTF

-1482 VWDYIWPDD
+1482 AWDYIWPDD

-1502 ATDEAGNK
+1502 ATDKAGNK
-1510 ATQTLDF
+1510 TTQELDF

-1709 KTTQKLDFTIDTIL
+1709 KTTQKLDFIIDTLL

-2128 DNTDDSGTK
+2128 DSTDDSGTK
-2137 GDHLTNVNKPTFL
+2137 GDNLTNVNKPTFL

-2318 DTTLSTPVIVLDSA
+2318 DTTLSVPVIVLNSA
-2332 DDSGVHGDNMT
+2332 DDTGVQGDNMT
-2343 NHTQPTFALQHID
+2343 NSTQPTFALQHID

-2378 KDAGGWTFTP
+2378 KGVGGWSFTP

-2425 INNIELVNDSGI
+2425 INNIGLVNDSGI

-2444 NVRPHFQVTVPTD
+2444 NVRPHFQVKVPTD
-2457 VNVVRLSID
+2457 VN
-2466 GGKTWFNATQSA
+2466 
-2478 TPGVWDYIWPDDV
+2478 
-2491 ADGGYTLTVEA
+2491 E
-2502 TDEAGNKA
+2502 
-2510 TQTLDFTIDTTL
+2510 
-2522 SVPTLSLDS
+2522 
-2531 ADDSG
+2531 
-2536 IAGDNITNV
+2536 
-2545 KTPGFTLNNID
+2545 
-2556 TDVSRVIV
+2556 
-2564 EVMHNGIK
+2564 
-2572 QEVPLVQTGGQWRFA
+2572 
-2587 PTSDWAD
+2587 
-2594 GDYILTVKVEDR
+2594 
-2606 AGNVKQSAPL
+2606 
-2616 TVTVDTHIAIDR
+2616 
-2628 IELVNDSGIPGD
+2628 
-2640 NLTNEARPHFQVTV
+2640 
-2654 PADVNGVRLSIDGGK
+2654 
-2669 TWFDATQSATSGVWD
+2669 
-2684 YTWLTNV
+2684 
-2691 ANGPHTLMVEAS
+2691 
-2703 DKAGNKTT
+2703 
-2711 QKLDFTIDTILSEP
+2711 
-2725 TITLDSADDSAAG
+2725 
-2738 DNITN
+2738 
-2743 VKMPGFTLGNI
+2743 
-2754 DADVTKVVVTVA
+2754 
-2766 HDGKNQQIE
+2766 
-2775 LIKNGGVWRFTP
+2775 
-2787 GAAWTDGDYT
+2787 
-2797 LTVKVEDKAG
+2797 
-2807 NTNYSAPLTVT
+2807 
-2818 IDTQTSIDRIELLN
+2818 
-2832 DTGIVGDNLTNE
+2832 
-2844 ARPQFHITVPTDVNS
+2844 
-2859 VQLSL
+2859 
-2864 DGGIN
+2864 
-2869 WVNATL
+2869 
-2875 TSDGVWEYIWPTDL
+2875 
-2889 VENTYTLTVKATDVA
+2889 
-2904 GNTATETLNFIIDT
+2904 
-2918 TLSTP
+2918 
-2923 TITLDSADDS
+2923 
-2933 GTANDNKTNVK
+2933 
-2944 TPGFIIGGIDSDV
+2944 
-2957 TQVVV
+2957 
-2962 QVMRDGHSEEVELTQ
+2962 
-2977 TNGQWRFVPGSA
+2977 
-2989 WTDGDYTLTVTVKDE
+2989 
-3004 AGNIRHSAPL
+3004 
-3014 TVTIDTQITIDHI
+3014 
-3027 ELVNDSGIPDDNLT
+3027 
-3041 NNVRPHFQVT
+3041 
-3051 VPTDVNVVRL
+3051 VRL

-3099 ATDKAGNKTTQQL
+3099 ATDKAGNQTTQKL
-3112 DFIIDTLL
+3112 DFIIDTML
-3120 SEPTIVLDN
+3120 SEPTIVLDS
-3129 TDDSGTKGDNLTNVN
+3129 TDDSGTKGDNLTNAN
-3144 KPTFLLGNIDADA
+3144 KPTFILGNIDADA
-3157 RYVTVEVQHGGTKEV
+3157 RYVTVEVQYGGTKEV

-3324 IAMDS
+3324 ITMDS

-3347 FTIGNIDADAHS
+3347 FTIGNIDSDAQS

-3410 STPLVVTVDT
+3410 STPLIVTVDT

-3472 TQGIEGV
+3472 AQGIEGV

-3617 DTQIAIDRIELVNDS
+3617 DTQIAIDHIELVNDS

-3706 MTETLNFTIDITLL
+3706 MTETLNFTIDITLM

-3847 PVFDIH
+3847 PVFDIR

-4306 AELRI
+4306 AELKI

-4534 TTPRFVIG
+4534 TKPRFVIG

-4557 VSYSVTANGNNL
+4557 VSYPVTANGNNL

-4832 PTLIG
+4832 PTLVG
-4837 STLPNTIVSIYVDGV
+4837 NTLPNAIVSIYVDGV

-4960 VLPALGNDGNYELTF
+4960 VLPALGNDGNYVLTF

-5035 LTIRNPQGVVIA
+5035 LTIRSPQGVVIA

-5080 SQQKEILIEH
+5080 SQQKDILIEH

-5345 NALKDGEYS
+5345 NVLKDGEYS

-5401 TSQTRPTFSIFGEMN
+5401 TSQTRPTFSISGEMN

-5583 KVFTSELDDNKSS
+5583 QVFTSELDDNKSS
-5596 SKTEWW
+5596 SKTDWW
-5602 SNSDLITMRGTGEI
+5602 SNSSTITMRGMGEI

-5632 VVAATGRWEL
+5632 VVAANGQWEL
-5642 STDKLPEGTYDISL
+5642 STDQLPEGKYDITLS
-5656 VIEDSAGN
+5656 IEDNAGN
-5664 RWEDVREIFIDRT
+5664 RKEEVHEIFIDRT

-5702 KSQLIITDSE
+5702 KSQLIITDSN

-5750 DDVPLDIMKE
+5750 DDVSLDIMKE

-5872 ASDSDNVT
+5872 VSDSDNVT

-5907 VTDIYQATQGADGWT
+5907 VTDTYQATQGADGWT
-5922 FTPPAAWNDGNYTL
+5922 FTPPAAWNDGTYTL

-5985 SETVNAESATHLRTE
+5985 SETVNAESATHLRTV

-6009 KVTAYS
+6009 KETAYS

-6113 VRGKTEDDIN
+6113 ARGKTEDDIN

>member
-2128 DNTDDSGTK
+2128 DSTDDSGTK

-2425 INNIELVNDSGI
+2425 INN
-2437 PDDNLTN
+2437 
-2444 NVRPHFQVTVPTD
+2444 
-2457 VNVVRLSID
+2457 
-2466 GGKTWFNATQSA
+2466 
-2478 TPGVWDYIWPDDV
+2478 
-2491 ADGGYTLTVEA
+2491 
-2502 TDEAGNKA
+2502 
-2510 TQTLDFTIDTTL
+2510 
-2522 SVPTLSLDS
+2522 
-2531 ADDSG
+2531 
-2536 IAGDNITNV
+2536 
-2545 KTPGFTLNNID
+2545 
-2556 TDVSRVIV
+2556 
-2564 EVMHNGIK
+2564 
-2572 QEVPLVQTGGQWRFA
+2572 
-2587 PTSDWAD
+2587 
-2594 GDYILTVKVEDR
+2594 
-2606 AGNVKQSAPL
+2606 
-2616 TVTVDTHIAIDR
+2616 
-2628 IELVNDSGIPGD
+2628 
-2640 NLTNEARPHFQVTV
+2640 
-2654 PADVNGVRLSIDGGK
+2654 
-2669 TWFDATQSATSGVWD
+2669 
-2684 YTWLTNV
+2684 
-2691 ANGPHTLMVEAS
+2691 
-2703 DKAGNKTT
+2703 
-2711 QKLDFTIDTILSEP
+2711 
-2725 TITLDSADDSAAG
+2725 
-2738 DNITN
+2738 
-2743 VKMPGFTLGNI
+2743 
-2754 DADVTKVVVTVA
+2754 
-2766 HDGKNQQIE
+2766 
-2775 LIKNGGVWRFTP
+2775 
-2787 GAAWTDGDYT
+2787 
-2797 LTVKVEDKAG
+2797 
-2807 NTNYSAPLTVT
+2807 
-2818 IDTQTSIDRIELLN
+2818 
-2832 DTGIVGDNLTNE
+2832 
-2844 ARPQFHITVPTDVNS
+2844 
-2859 VQLSL
+2859 
-2864 DGGIN
+2864 
-2869 WVNATL
+2869 
-2875 TSDGVWEYIWPTDL
+2875 
-2889 VENTYTLTVKATDVA
+2889 
-2904 GNTATETLNFIIDT
+2904 
-2918 TLSTP
+2918 
-2923 TITLDSADDS
+2923 
-2933 GTANDNKTNVK
+2933 
-2944 TPGFIIGGIDSDV
+2944 
-2957 TQVVV
+2957 
-2962 QVMRDGHSEEVELTQ
+2962 
-2977 TNGQWRFVPGSA
+2977 
-2989 WTDGDYTLTVTVKDE
+2989 
-3004 AGNIRHSAPL
+3004 
-3014 TVTIDTQITIDHI
+3014 I

-4103 GNTATSK
+4103 GNTA
-4110 PLPVV
+4110 
-4115 IDTTAEI
+4115 
-4122 ESVTL
+4122 
-4127 VTDSGDSDVDNITK
+4127 
-4141 VDKPQ
+4141 
-4146 FSIVTADDITHV
+4146 
-4158 RVKID
+4158 
-4163 NAANW
+4163 
-4168 IELTKGG
+4168 
-4175 DGRWIF
+4175 
-4181 NVGSALPDGQH
+4181 
-4192 TLLVDVT
+4192 
-4199 DIAGNVAQET
+4199 
-4209 LQFTIDTTLREPTIV
+4209 
-4224 LDPTHDTGDDTN
+4224 
-4236 DNLTRI
+4236 
-4242 NKPVFIIGNV
+4242 
-4252 DNDVSHIVVH
+4252 
-4262 IDGRDYTIENTGGN
+4262 
-4276 LTFTPDQ
+4276 
-4283 PLSDGQHTISVTV
+4283 
-4296 TDIAGNTKTS
+4296 
-4306 AELRI
+4306 
-4311 EIDTQVQIDS
+4311 
-4321 VTLTTDSGVNDH
+4321 
-4333 DNVTNATRPSFEI
+4333 
-4346 ATPDDVTSVL
+4346 
-4356 VSFDGVNWTPI
+4356 
-4367 SKNAAGQWEFT
+4367 
-4378 AGSALPD
+4378 
-4385 GHYTLHVQATDRA
+4385 
-4398 GNTANSTLGFTVDT
+4398 
-4412 QIDGLSVVMLD
+4412 
-4423 DAGKD
+4423 
-4428 STDGITNITS
+4428 
-4438 PRFEISAREPLQSVT
+4438 
-4453 VILNGKSSTLTQGAG
+4453 
-4468 NKWLFTPDTP
+4468 
-4478 LVDGTYKIEIVA
+4478 
-4490 EDIAGNK
+4490 
-4497 ISKEVSFTI
+4497 
-4506 DTIVSDPS
+4506 
-4514 IDLLDADDTG
+4514 
-4524 ESAVDNITSV
+4524 
-4534 TTPRFVIG
+4534 
-4542 NVPADIDTVVIRING
+4542 
-4557 VSYSVTANGNNL
+4557 
-4569 WEFQVPVALN
+4569 
-4579 DGVYEAVVVFRDIAG
+4579 
-4594 NTSETKLPFTIDT
+4594 
-4607 TTSVSVR
+4607 
-4614 MEPASDTGNS
+4614 
-4624 NSDNLT
+4624 
-4630 NKQNPKFEGTAEPNA
+4630 
-4645 KLVITIVDDKSGREV
+4645 
-4660 LKQTITVGADGNW
+4660 
-4673 SVTPNILPDGMYTIN
+4673 
-4688 VVATDVAGN
+4688 
-4697 TAQTQERFTID
+4697 
-4708 TVTIDPTIRLSDPS
+4708 
-4722 IDDQHE
+4722 
-4728 ATSLRPEFKGFAE
+4728 
-4741 AFSTI
+4741 
-4746 MIQWDGKV
+4746 
-4754 VGSANANA
+4754 
-4762 NGEWSWTPPSVLAP
+4762 
-4776 GSYVVSIVAK
+4776 
-4786 DKAGNESSQ
+4786 
-4795 VDFPVVIPVI
+4795 
-4805 DVTPPTIKLSEE
+4805 
-4817 SDSGALGD
+4817 
-4825 FTTNNKT
+4825 
-4832 PTLIG
+4832 
-4837 STLPNTIVSIYVDGV
+4837 
-4852 KVGEAT
+4852 
-4858 ADTAGRYT
+4858 
-4866 FQLSEMKDGHYVVQ
+4866 
-4880 VGIVNPRDNSEL
+4880 
-4892 RSTAVDV
+4892 
-4899 TIDTEVAEL
+4899 
-4908 VWNISGM
+4908 
-4915 HEGGYINTV
+4915 
-4924 TPEIGGTSEP
+4924 
-4934 NSKITIFVNGVEKA
+4934 
-4948 IAYTTGAGHWGV
+4948 
-4960 VLPALGNDGNYELTF
+4960 
-4975 KVEDVAGNIR
+4975 
-4985 EFGPQNVILDTVISP
+4985 
-5000 LTVVLREADDSGK
+5000 
-5013 VGDWITNKSHVT
+5013 
-5025 IDGTAEAGST
+5025 
-5035 LTIRNPQGVVIA
+5035 
-5047 TLVVGNDGRW
+5047 
-5057 SAELDLREG
+5057 
-5066 SNAFVVV
+5066 
-5073 SEDKAGN
+5073 
-5080 SQQKEILIEH
+5080 
-5090 DTQIEISDI
+5090 
-5099 SLSRDTNSGD
+5099 
-5109 KYDLITNN
+5109 
-5117 KSPVLVA
+5117 
-5124 MTDPGATVQVYING
+5124 
-5138 VLQGTVEASSSGN
+5138 
-5151 ISYTMPANSADGE
+5151 
-5164 YQVQFVATDTAGNRV
+5164 
-5179 ESAITTVTIDSQIA
+5179 
-5193 VFDIDEDSLPAL
+5193 
-5205 SNNRALSVSGVGEAG
+5205 
-5220 SQVSI
+5220 
-5225 FVDGKLVNVVMVEAD
+5225 
-5240 GTWRA
+5240 
-5245 PILLQDDGT
+5245 
-5254 FNIHFSITDV
+5254 
-5264 AGNTEVSKDYSVD
+5264 
-5277 VDSSTDFPTL
+5277 
-5287 NLEDA
+5287 
-5292 SNSGSLDDLITNHN
+5292 
-5306 KPVLVGTA
+5306 
-5314 EAGATIHIYVDEKI
+5314 
-5328 VANVLVLED
+5328 
-5337 GTWSYQFD
+5337 
-5345 NALKDGEYS
+5345 
-5354 IRVVAEDPAGNTA
+5354 
-5367 ESPRLLVTID
+5367 
-5377 TSTFIDNPAMVAGS
+5377 
-5391 DNGIFSNDSI
+5391 
-5401 TSQTRPTFSIFGEMN
+5401 
-5416 QSVQIFIDGVLVD
+5416 
-5429 TITVTDR
+5429 
-5436 NQVYRPESPLGDGSH
+5436 
-5451 SIYYVITDK
+5451 
-5460 AGNTATSK
+5460 
-5468 TLNFTI
+5468 
-5474 DTFNTTPVA
+5474 
-5483 IDSIGGQTLAEM
+5483 
-5495 TGSDG
+5495 
-5500 KIYITDTTRNL
+5500 
-5511 LFSGSAEPNSK
+5511 
-5522 IEIIINGLNVG
+5522 
-5533 EVWVN
+5533 
-5538 EKGHWQMP
+5538 
-5546 VNPLYFTEG
+5546 
-5555 QLDITVK
+5555 
-5562 STDRAGNVNQE
+5562 
-5573 KYSIWVDTHI
+5573 
-5583 KVFTSELDDNKSS
+5583 
-5596 SKTEWW
+5596 
-5602 SNSDLITMRGTGEI
+5602 
-5616 GATVSLI
+5616 
-5623 VAGVTLATA
+5623 
-5632 VVAATGRWEL
+5632 
-5642 STDKLPEGTYDISL
+5642 
-5656 VIEDSAGN
+5656 
-5664 RWEDVREIFIDRT
+5664 
-5677 PPNAPVVTYSDIVND
+5677 
-5692 LIIMQ
+5692 
-5697 GTAEA
+5697 
-5702 KSQLIITDSE
+5702 
-5712 GNTYTLTV
+5712 
-5720 PDNGKWSMAIPYPSE
+5720 
-5735 GKFTIT
+5735 
-5741 SVDAIGNRS
+5741 
-5750 DDVPLDIMKE
+5750 
-5760 VPVISLSPDSDSGTV
+5760 
-5775 GDNITRDKQPTFII
+5775 
-5789 GNLESDVVVVQV
+5789 
-5801 DINGTVYNAEKN
+5801 
-5813 ADGVWFFTPGTP
+5813 
-5825 LADGSYTISVIASDA
+5825 
-5840 AGNQKNSLPITVT
+5840 
-5853 IDSTLTVPEIALAA
+5853 
-5867 GEDNG
+5867 
-5872 ASDSDNVT
+5872 
-5880 NHTQPK
+5880 
-5886 FTLQHIDADV
+5886 
-5896 TGVTVNVTHNG
+5896 
-5907 VTDIYQATQGADGWT
+5907 
-5922 FTPPAAWNDGNYTL
+5922 
-5936 SVTVVDR
+5936 
-5943 AGNSQQSASL
+5943 
-5953 AVTVDSTVTVTADS
+5953 
-5967 QHDDA
+5967 
-5972 SDDATATAVTPPE
+5972 
-5985 SETVNAESATHLRTE
+5985 
-6000 PSAAEESVV
+6000 
-6009 KVTAYS
+6009 
-6015 ITLLNA
+6015 
-6021 DSGDE
+6021 
-6026 IDRSISQTPS
+6026 
-6036 FEISVPENIVNVS
+6036 
-6049 IMFEGEEFTLPIT
+6049 
-6062 NQKAIF
+6062 
-6068 EVPLS
+6068 
-6073 LEDGEYTMDVKFI
+6073 
-6086 DKDNDFLIKEKTF
+6086 
-6099 SVDHSSADIVNAMN
+6099 
-6113 VRGKTEDDIN
+6113 
-6123 DSPSTS
+6123 
-6129 SVGHNNNGAID
+6129 
-6140 VFAVNEVTLPV
+6140 
-6151 DNQEEHA
+6151 

>member
-431 APEKPTIELDDSS
+431 PPEKPTIELDDSS

-639 YVVLPNG
+639 FVVLPNG

-1034 SGISDDNLT
+1034 SGIADDNLT

-1106 AGNKANSAI
+1106 AGNKANSAV

-1186 LFIPGNTW
+1186 LFTPGNTW

-1212 NYSAP
+1212 SYSAP

-1327 IVLDSA
+1327 IVLNSA
-1333 DDTGIQGDNM
+1333 DDTGVQGDNM

-1383 GWTFTPPT
+1383 GWSFTPT
-1391 SWADGDYT
+1391 GAWADGDYT

-1434 DSGIPDDNLTNNVRP
+1434 DSGIPNDNLTNNVRP

-1482 VWDYIWPDD
+1482 AWDYIWPDD

-1502 ATDEAGNK
+1502 ATDKAGNK
-1510 ATQTLDF
+1510 TTQELDF

-2128 DNTDDSGTK
+2128 DSTDDSGTK

-2332 DDSGVHGDNMT
+2332 DDTGIQGDNMT
-2343 NHTQPTFALQHID
+2343 NRTQPTFNLQHID

-2378 KDAGGWTFTP
+2378 KGVGGWTFTP
-2388 TGAWADGD
+2388 PTSWGAGD

-2444 NVRPHFQVTVPTD
+2444 NVRPHFQVKVPTD
-2457 VNVVRLSID
+2457 VN
-2466 GGKTWFNATQSA
+2466 
-2478 TPGVWDYIWPDDV
+2478 
-2491 ADGGYTLTVEA
+2491 E
-2502 TDEAGNKA
+2502 
-2510 TQTLDFTIDTTL
+2510 
-2522 SVPTLSLDS
+2522 
-2531 ADDSG
+2531 
-2536 IAGDNITNV
+2536 
-2545 KTPGFTLNNID
+2545 
-2556 TDVSRVIV
+2556 
-2564 EVMHNGIK
+2564 
-2572 QEVPLVQTGGQWRFA
+2572 
-2587 PTSDWAD
+2587 
-2594 GDYILTVKVEDR
+2594 
-2606 AGNVKQSAPL
+2606 
-2616 TVTVDTHIAIDR
+2616 
-2628 IELVNDSGIPGD
+2628 
-2640 NLTNEARPHFQVTV
+2640 
-2654 PADVNGVRLSIDGGK
+2654 
-2669 TWFDATQSATSGVWD
+2669 
-2684 YTWLTNV
+2684 
-2691 ANGPHTLMVEAS
+2691 
-2703 DKAGNKTT
+2703 
-2711 QKLDFTIDTILSEP
+2711 
-2725 TITLDSADDSAAG
+2725 
-2738 DNITN
+2738 
-2743 VKMPGFTLGNI
+2743 
-2754 DADVTKVVVTVA
+2754 
-2766 HDGKNQQIE
+2766 
-2775 LIKNGGVWRFTP
+2775 
-2787 GAAWTDGDYT
+2787 
-2797 LTVKVEDKAG
+2797 
-2807 NTNYSAPLTVT
+2807 
-2818 IDTQTSIDRIELLN
+2818 
-2832 DTGIVGDNLTNE
+2832 
-2844 ARPQFHITVPTDVNS
+2844 
-2859 VQLSL
+2859 
-2864 DGGIN
+2864 
-2869 WVNATL
+2869 
-2875 TSDGVWEYIWPTDL
+2875 
-2889 VENTYTLTVKATDVA
+2889 
-2904 GNTATETLNFIIDT
+2904 
-2918 TLSTP
+2918 
-2923 TITLDSADDS
+2923 
-2933 GTANDNKTNVK
+2933 
-2944 TPGFIIGGIDSDV
+2944 
-2957 TQVVV
+2957 
-2962 QVMRDGHSEEVELTQ
+2962 
-2977 TNGQWRFVPGSA
+2977 
-2989 WTDGDYTLTVTVKDE
+2989 
-3004 AGNIRHSAPL
+3004 
-3014 TVTIDTQITIDHI
+3014 
-3027 ELVNDSGIPDDNLT
+3027 
-3041 NNVRPHFQVT
+3041 
-3051 VPTDVNVVRL
+3051 VRL

-3099 ATDKAGNKTTQQL
+3099 ATDKAGNQTTQKL

-3120 SEPTIVLDN
+3120 SEPTIVLDS
-3129 TDDSGTKGDNLTNVN
+3129 TDDSGTKGDNLTNAN
-3144 KPTFLLGNIDADA
+3144 KPTFILGNIDADA

-3272 ATQGTAGIWDYT
+3272 ATQGTAGTWDYT

-3324 IAMDS
+3324 ITMDS

-3397 TVEVTDN
+3397 TVEVQDN

-3410 STPLVVTVDT
+3410 STPLIVTVDT

-3472 TQGIEGV
+3472 AQGIEGV

-3617 DTQIAIDRIELVNDS
+3617 DTQIAIDHIELVNDS

-3706 MTETLNFTIDITLL
+3706 MTETLNFTIDITLM

-3847 PVFDIH
+3847 PVFDIR

-4004 AGNIANKDL
+4004 
-4013 VFNIDT
+4013 
-4019 NIQVPTIALDA
+4019 
-4030 GQDTGANTADNI
+4030 
-4042 TNISRP
+4042 
-4048 TFTIGN
+4048 
-4054 VDPDVIKVVVT
+4054 
-4065 IDGHDYNATKV
+4065 
-4076 GAGWQ
+4076 
-4081 FTPGN
+4081 
-4086 AIPDGS
+4086 
-4092 YNITVTVEDKA
+4092 
-4103 GNTATSK
+4103 
-4110 PLPVV
+4110 
-4115 IDTTAEI
+4115 
-4122 ESVTL
+4122 
-4127 VTDSGDSDVDNITK
+4127 
-4141 VDKPQ
+4141 
-4146 FSIVTADDITHV
+4146 
-4158 RVKID
+4158 
-4163 NAANW
+4163 
-4168 IELTKGG
+4168 
-4175 DGRWIF
+4175 
-4181 NVGSALPDGQH
+4181 
-4192 TLLVDVT
+4192 
-4199 DIAGNVAQET
+4199 
-4209 LQFTIDTTLREPTIV
+4209 
-4224 LDPTHDTGDDTN
+4224 
-4236 DNLTRI
+4236 
-4242 NKPVFIIGNV
+4242 
-4252 DNDVSHIVVH
+4252 
-4262 IDGRDYTIENTGGN
+4262 
-4276 LTFTPDQ
+4276 
-4283 PLSDGQHTISVTV
+4283 
-4296 TDIAGNTKTS
+4296 
-4306 AELRI
+4306 
-4311 EIDTQVQIDS
+4311 
-4321 VTLTTDSGVNDH
+4321 
-4333 DNVTNATRPSFEI
+4333 
-4346 ATPDDVTSVL
+4346 
-4356 VSFDGVNWTPI
+4356 
-4367 SKNAAGQWEFT
+4367 
-4378 AGSALPD
+4378 
-4385 GHYTLHVQATDRA
+4385 
-4398 GNTANSTLGFTVDT
+4398 
-4412 QIDGLSVVMLD
+4412 
-4423 DAGKD
+4423 
-4428 STDGITNITS
+4428 
-4438 PRFEISAREPLQSVT
+4438 
-4453 VILNGKSSTLTQGAG
+4453 
-4468 NKWLFTPDTP
+4468 
-4478 LVDGTYKIEIVA
+4478 
-4490 EDIAGNK
+4490 
-4497 ISKEVSFTI
+4497 
-4506 DTIVSDPS
+4506 
-4514 IDLLDADDTG
+4514 
-4524 ESAVDNITSV
+4524 
-4534 TTPRFVIG
+4534 
-4542 NVPADIDTVVIRING
+4542 
-4557 VSYSVTANGNNL
+4557 
-4569 WEFQVPVALN
+4569 
-4579 DGVYEAVVVFRDIAG
+4579 
-4594 NTSETKLPFTIDT
+4594 
-4607 TTSVSVR
+4607 
-4614 MEPASDTGNS
+4614 
-4624 NSDNLT
+4624 
-4630 NKQNPKFEGTAEPNA
+4630 
-4645 KLVITIVDDKSGREV
+4645 
-4660 LKQTITVGADGNW
+4660 
-4673 SVTPNILPDGMYTIN
+4673 
-4688 VVATDVAGN
+4688 
-4697 TAQTQERFTID
+4697 
-4708 TVTIDPTIRLSDPS
+4708 
-4722 IDDQHE
+4722 
-4728 ATSLRPEFKGFAE
+4728 
-4741 AFSTI
+4741 
-4746 MIQWDGKV
+4746 
-4754 VGSANANA
+4754 
-4762 NGEWSWTPPSVLAP
+4762 
-4776 GSYVVSIVAK
+4776 
-4786 DKAGNESSQ
+4786 
-4795 VDFPVVIPVI
+4795 
-4805 DVTPPTIKLSEE
+4805 
-4817 SDSGALGD
+4817 
-4825 FTTNNKT
+4825 
-4832 PTLIG
+4832 
-4837 STLPNTIVSIYVDGV
+4837 
-4852 KVGEAT
+4852 
-4858 ADTAGRYT
+4858 
-4866 FQLSEMKDGHYVVQ
+4866 
-4880 VGIVNPRDNSEL
+4880 
-4892 RSTAVDV
+4892 
-4899 TIDTEVAEL
+4899 
-4908 VWNISGM
+4908 
-4915 HEGGYINTV
+4915 
-4924 TPEIGGTSEP
+4924 
-4934 NSKITIFVNGVEKA
+4934 
-4948 IAYTTGAGHWGV
+4948 
-4960 VLPALGNDGNYELTF
+4960 
-4975 KVEDVAGNIR
+4975 
-4985 EFGPQNVILDTVISP
+4985 
-5000 LTVVLREADDSGK
+5000 
-5013 VGDWITNKSHVT
+5013 
-5025 IDGTAEAGST
+5025 
-5035 LTIRNPQGVVIA
+5035 
-5047 TLVVGNDGRW
+5047 
-5057 SAELDLREG
+5057 
-5066 SNAFVVV
+5066 
-5073 SEDKAGN
+5073 
-5080 SQQKEILIEH
+5080 
-5090 DTQIEISDI
+5090 
-5099 SLSRDTNSGD
+5099 
-5109 KYDLITNN
+5109 
-5117 KSPVLVA
+5117 
-5124 MTDPGATVQVYING
+5124 
-5138 VLQGTVEASSSGN
+5138 
-5151 ISYTMPANSADGE
+5151 
-5164 YQVQFVATDTAGNRV
+5164 
-5179 ESAITTVTIDSQIA
+5179 
-5193 VFDIDEDSLPAL
+5193 
-5205 SNNRALSVSGVGEAG
+5205 
-5220 SQVSI
+5220 
-5225 FVDGKLVNVVMVEAD
+5225 
-5240 GTWRA
+5240 
-5245 PILLQDDGT
+5245 
-5254 FNIHFSITDV
+5254 
-5264 AGNTEVSKDYSVD
+5264 
-5277 VDSSTDFPTL
+5277 
-5287 NLEDA
+5287 
-5292 SNSGSLDDLITNHN
+5292 
-5306 KPVLVGTA
+5306 
-5314 EAGATIHIYVDEKI
+5314 
-5328 VANVLVLED
+5328 
-5337 GTWSYQFD
+5337 
-5345 NALKDGEYS
+5345 
-5354 IRVVAEDPAGNTA
+5354 
-5367 ESPRLLVTID
+5367 
-5377 TSTFIDNPAMVAGS
+5377 
-5391 DNGIFSNDSI
+5391 
-5401 TSQTRPTFSIFGEMN
+5401 
-5416 QSVQIFIDGVLVD
+5416 
-5429 TITVTDR
+5429 
-5436 NQVYRPESPLGDGSH
+5436 
-5451 SIYYVITDK
+5451 
-5460 AGNTATSK
+5460 
-5468 TLNFTI
+5468 
-5474 DTFNTTPVA
+5474 
-5483 IDSIGGQTLAEM
+5483 
-5495 TGSDG
+5495 
-5500 KIYITDTTRNL
+5500 
-5511 LFSGSAEPNSK
+5511 
-5522 IEIIINGLNVG
+5522 
-5533 EVWVN
+5533 
-5538 EKGHWQMP
+5538 
-5546 VNPLYFTEG
+5546 
-5555 QLDITVK
+5555 
-5562 STDRAGNVNQE
+5562 
-5573 KYSIWVDTHI
+5573 
-5583 KVFTSELDDNKSS
+5583 
-5596 SKTEWW
+5596 
-5602 SNSDLITMRGTGEI
+5602 
-5616 GATVSLI
+5616 
-5623 VAGVTLATA
+5623 
-5632 VVAATGRWEL
+5632 
-5642 STDKLPEGTYDISL
+5642 
-5656 VIEDSAGN
+5656 
-5664 RWEDVREIFIDRT
+5664 
-5677 PPNAPVVTYSDIVND
+5677 
-5692 LIIMQ
+5692 
-5697 GTAEA
+5697 
-5702 KSQLIITDSE
+5702 
-5712 GNTYTLTV
+5712 
-5720 PDNGKWSMAIPYPSE
+5720 
-5735 GKFTIT
+5735 
-5741 SVDAIGNRS
+5741 
-5750 DDVPLDIMKE
+5750 
-5760 VPVISLSPDSDSGTV
+5760 
-5775 GDNITRDKQPTFII
+5775 
-5789 GNLESDVVVVQV
+5789 
-5801 DINGTVYNAEKN
+5801 
-5813 ADGVWFFTPGTP
+5813 
-5825 LADGSYTISVIASDA
+5825 
-5840 AGNQKNSLPITVT
+5840 
-5853 IDSTLTVPEIALAA
+5853 
-5867 GEDNG
+5867 
-5872 ASDSDNVT
+5872 
-5880 NHTQPK
+5880 
-5886 FTLQHIDADV
+5886 
-5896 TGVTVNVTHNG
+5896 
-5907 VTDIYQATQGADGWT
+5907 
-5922 FTPPAAWNDGNYTL
+5922 
-5936 SVTVVDR
+5936 
-5943 AGNSQQSASL
+5943 
-5953 AVTVDSTVTVTADS
+5953 
-5967 QHDDA
+5967 
-5972 SDDATATAVTPPE
+5972 
-5985 SETVNAESATHLRTE
+5985 
-6000 PSAAEESVV
+6000 
-6009 KVTAYS
+6009 
-6015 ITLLNA
+6015 
-6021 DSGDE
+6021 
-6026 IDRSISQTPS
+6026 
-6036 FEISVPENIVNVS
+6036 
-6049 IMFEGEEFTLPIT
+6049 
-6062 NQKAIF
+6062 
-6068 EVPLS
+6068 
-6073 LEDGEYTMDVKFI
+6073 
-6086 DKDNDFLIKEKTF
+6086 
-6099 SVDHSSADIVNAMN
+6099 
-6113 VRGKTEDDIN
+6113 
-6123 DSPSTS
+6123 
-6129 SVGHNNNGAID
+6129 
-6140 VFAVNEVTLPV
+6140 
-6151 DNQEEHA
+6151 

>member
-431 APEKPTIELDDSS
+431 SPEKPTIELDDSS

-1034 SGISDDNLT
+1034 SGIADDNLT

-1064 WDAMSDTQIGVATQ
+1064 WDAASDTQIGVATQ

-1106 AGNKANSAI
+1106 AGNKANSAV

-1318 VDTTLSVPV
+1318 VDTTLSTPV

-1343 TNSTQPTF
+1343 TNRTQPTF
-1351 ALQHI
+1351 NLQHI

-1370 GVTTTFDATKGTG
+1370 GVTTTFDATKDAG

-1391 SWADGDYT
+1391 SWGAGEYT

-1449 HFQVTVPTDVNV
+1449 HFQVTVPTDVNE

-1482 VWDYIWPDD
+1482 AWDYIWPDD

-1502 ATDEAGNK
+1502 ATDKAGNK
-1510 ATQTLDF
+1510 TTQELDF

-1637 IPGDNLTNEARP
+1637 IPDDNLTNEVRP

-2128 DNTDDSGTK
+2128 DSTDDSGTK
-2137 GDHLTNVNKPTFL
+2137 GDNLTNVNKPTFL

-2332 DDSGVHGDNMT
+2332 DDTGIQGDNMT
-2343 NHTQPTFALQHID
+2343 NRTQPTFNLQHID

-2388 TGAWADGD
+2388 PTSWGAGE

-2457 VNVVRLSID
+2457 VNEVRLSID
-2466 GGKTWFNATQSA
+2466 GGKTWFNATQS
-2478 TPGVWDYIWPDDV
+2478 V
-2491 ADGGYTLTVEA
+2491 
-2502 TDEAGNKA
+2502 
-2510 TQTLDFTIDTTL
+2510 
-2522 SVPTLSLDS
+2522 
-2531 ADDSG
+2531 
-2536 IAGDNITNV
+2536 
-2545 KTPGFTLNNID
+2545 
-2556 TDVSRVIV
+2556 
-2564 EVMHNGIK
+2564 
-2572 QEVPLVQTGGQWRFA
+2572 
-2587 PTSDWAD
+2587 
-2594 GDYILTVKVEDR
+2594 
-2606 AGNVKQSAPL
+2606 
-2616 TVTVDTHIAIDR
+2616 
-2628 IELVNDSGIPGD
+2628 
-2640 NLTNEARPHFQVTV
+2640 
-2654 PADVNGVRLSIDGGK
+2654 
-2669 TWFDATQSATSGVWD
+2669 
-2684 YTWLTNV
+2684 
-2691 ANGPHTLMVEAS
+2691 
-2703 DKAGNKTT
+2703 
-2711 QKLDFTIDTILSEP
+2711 
-2725 TITLDSADDSAAG
+2725 
-2738 DNITN
+2738 
-2743 VKMPGFTLGNI
+2743 
-2754 DADVTKVVVTVA
+2754 
-2766 HDGKNQQIE
+2766 
-2775 LIKNGGVWRFTP
+2775 
-2787 GAAWTDGDYT
+2787 
-2797 LTVKVEDKAG
+2797 
-2807 NTNYSAPLTVT
+2807 
-2818 IDTQTSIDRIELLN
+2818 
-2832 DTGIVGDNLTNE
+2832 
-2844 ARPQFHITVPTDVNS
+2844 
-2859 VQLSL
+2859 
-2864 DGGIN
+2864 
-2869 WVNATL
+2869 
-2875 TSDGVWEYIWPTDL
+2875 
-2889 VENTYTLTVKATDVA
+2889 
-2904 GNTATETLNFIIDT
+2904 
-2918 TLSTP
+2918 
-2923 TITLDSADDS
+2923 
-2933 GTANDNKTNVK
+2933 
-2944 TPGFIIGGIDSDV
+2944 
-2957 TQVVV
+2957 
-2962 QVMRDGHSEEVELTQ
+2962 
-2977 TNGQWRFVPGSA
+2977 
-2989 WTDGDYTLTVTVKDE
+2989 
-3004 AGNIRHSAPL
+3004 
-3014 TVTIDTQITIDHI
+3014 
-3027 ELVNDSGIPDDNLT
+3027 
-3041 NNVRPHFQVT
+3041 
-3051 VPTDVNVVRL
+3051 
-3061 SIDGGKTWFNA
+3061 
-3072 TQSATP
+3072 TP

-3099 ATDKAGNKTTQQL
+3099 ATDKAGNQTTQKL
-3112 DFIIDTLL
+3112 DFIIDTML
-3120 SEPTIVLDN
+3120 SEPTIVLDS
-3129 TDDSGTKGDNLTNVN
+3129 TDDSGTKGDNLTNAN
-3144 KPTFLLGNIDADA
+3144 KPTFILGNIDADA

-3272 ATQGTAGIWDYT
+3272 ATQGTAGTWDYT

-3347 FTIGNIDADAHS
+3347 FTIGNIDSDAQS

-3410 STPLVVTVDT
+3410 STPLIVTVDT

-3472 TQGIEGV
+3472 AQGIEGV

-4506 DTIVSDPS
+4506 DTIFSDPS

-4557 VSYSVTANGNNL
+4557 VSYPVTANGNNL

-5264 AGNTEVSKDYSVD
+5264 AGNTEVSKNYSVD

-5429 TITVTDR
+5429 TIMVTDR

-5474 DTFNTTPVA
+5474 DTLNTTPVA

-5538 EKGHWQMP
+5538 DKGHWQMP

-5583 KVFTSELDDNKSS
+5583 QVFTSELDDNKSS
-5596 SKTEWW
+5596 SKTDWW
-5602 SNSDLITMRGTGEI
+5602 SNSSTITMRGMGEI

-5632 VVAATGRWEL
+5632 VVAANGQWEL
-5642 STDKLPEGTYDISL
+5642 STDQLPEGKYDITLS
-5656 VIEDSAGN
+5656 IEDNAGN
-5664 RWEDVREIFIDRT
+5664 RKEEVHEIFIDRT

-5702 KSQLIITDSE
+5702 KSQLIITDSN

-5825 LADGSYTISVIASDA
+5825 LTDGSYTISVIASDA

-5985 SETVNAESATHLRTE
+5985 SETVNAESATHLRTV

-6009 KVTAYS
+6009 KETAYS

-6049 IMFEGEEFTLPIT
+6049 VMFEGEEFTLPIT

-6113 VRGKTEDDIN
+6113 ARGKTEDDIN

>member
-42 PRGSVIIVNGALY
+42 PHGSVIIVNGALY

-120 QLDDAENAKK
+120 QLDEAENAKK

-444 DSGIKNDNI
+444 DSGIKNDSI

-535 AEIETTNDSGIV
+535 AEIETTDDSGIV

-595 SDSVEGINNLT
+595 SDSVEGVNNLT

-620 FSYVIDTIAPV
+620 FSYIIDTVAPV

-639 YVVLPNG
+639 FVVLPNG

-1064 WDAMSDTQIGVATQ
+1064 WDAASDTQIGVATQ

-1106 AGNKANSAI
+1106 AGNKANSAV

-1186 LFIPGNTW
+1186 LFTPGNTW

-1327 IVLDSA
+1327 IVLNSA
-1333 DDTGIQGDNM
+1333 DDTGVQGDNM

-1370 GVTTTFDATKGTG
+1370 GVTTTFDATKGVG

-1391 SWADGDYT
+1391 SWGAGDYT

-1434 DSGIPDDNLTNNVRP
+1434 DSGIPNDNLTNNVRP

-1471 WFNATQSATPG
+1471 WFNATQNATPG

-1510 ATQTLDF
+1510 TTQTLDF

-1557 TDVSRVIV
+1557 TDVSRVTV

-1677 SATSGVWDY
+1677 SATPGVWDY

-1709 KTTQKLDFTIDTIL
+1709 KTTQKLDFIIDTML

-2012 APLTVTIDTQIT
+2012 APLTVTIDTQIA

-2038 DNLTNNV
+2038 DNLTNEA

-2099 EATDKAGNKTTQ
+2099 EATDKAGNQTTQ

-2137 GDHLTNVNKPTFL
+2137 GDNLTNVNKPTFL

-2218 TVDTQITIDV
+2218 TVDTQITID
-2228 IELVNDNGIPGDN
+2228 
-2241 MTNDAHPQFRVT
+2241 A
-2253 VPGDV
+2253 
-2258 NEVSLSIDGGVTW
+2258 
-2271 VKATQSA
+2271 
-2278 TPGVWNYTWPGTV
+2278 
-2291 PDGDYTLNVK
+2291 
-2301 ATDNAGNTVTE
+2301 
-2312 TLHFTI
+2312 
-2318 DTTLSTPVIVLDSA
+2318 
-2332 DDSGVHGDNMT
+2332 
-2343 NHTQPTFALQHID
+2343 
-2356 DDAVRVTV
+2356 
-2364 SVEHGGVT
+2364 
-2372 TTFDAT
+2372 
-2378 KDAGGWTFTP
+2378 
-2388 TGAWADGD
+2388 
-2396 YTLSVSVEDKAGNTS
+2396 
-2411 HSASLTVTVDTQIA
+2411 
-2425 INNIELVNDSGI
+2425 
-2437 PDDNLTN
+2437 
-2444 NVRPHFQVTVPTD
+2444 
-2457 VNVVRLSID
+2457 
-2466 GGKTWFNATQSA
+2466 
-2478 TPGVWDYIWPDDV
+2478 
-2491 ADGGYTLTVEA
+2491 
-2502 TDEAGNKA
+2502 
-2510 TQTLDFTIDTTL
+2510 
-2522 SVPTLSLDS
+2522 
-2531 ADDSG
+2531 
-2536 IAGDNITNV
+2536 
-2545 KTPGFTLNNID
+2545 
-2556 TDVSRVIV
+2556 
-2564 EVMHNGIK
+2564 
-2572 QEVPLVQTGGQWRFA
+2572 
-2587 PTSDWAD
+2587 
-2594 GDYILTVKVEDR
+2594 
-2606 AGNVKQSAPL
+2606 
-2616 TVTVDTHIAIDR
+2616 
-2628 IELVNDSGIPGD
+2628 
-2640 NLTNEARPHFQVTV
+2640 
-2654 PADVNGVRLSIDGGK
+2654 
-2669 TWFDATQSATSGVWD
+2669 
-2684 YTWLTNV
+2684 
-2691 ANGPHTLMVEAS
+2691 
-2703 DKAGNKTT
+2703 
-2711 QKLDFTIDTILSEP
+2711 
-2725 TITLDSADDSAAG
+2725 
-2738 DNITN
+2738 
-2743 VKMPGFTLGNI
+2743 
-2754 DADVTKVVVTVA
+2754 
-2766 HDGKNQQIE
+2766 
-2775 LIKNGGVWRFTP
+2775 
-2787 GAAWTDGDYT
+2787 
-2797 LTVKVEDKAG
+2797 
-2807 NTNYSAPLTVT
+2807 
-2818 IDTQTSIDRIELLN
+2818 
-2832 DTGIVGDNLTNE
+2832 
-2844 ARPQFHITVPTDVNS
+2844 
-2859 VQLSL
+2859 
-2864 DGGIN
+2864 
-2869 WVNATL
+2869 
-2875 TSDGVWEYIWPTDL
+2875 
-2889 VENTYTLTVKATDVA
+2889 
-2904 GNTATETLNFIIDT
+2904 
-2918 TLSTP
+2918 
-2923 TITLDSADDS
+2923 
-2933 GTANDNKTNVK
+2933 
-2944 TPGFIIGGIDSDV
+2944 
-2957 TQVVV
+2957 
-2962 QVMRDGHSEEVELTQ
+2962 
-2977 TNGQWRFVPGSA
+2977 
-2989 WTDGDYTLTVTVKDE
+2989 
-3004 AGNIRHSAPL
+3004 
-3014 TVTIDTQITIDHI
+3014 
-3027 ELVNDSGIPDDNLT
+3027 
-3041 NNVRPHFQVT
+3041 
-3051 VPTDVNVVRL
+3051 
-3061 SIDGGKTWFNA
+3061 
-3072 TQSATP
+3072 
-3078 GVWDYTWLADVGEGK
+3078 
-3093 HTLTVE
+3093 
-3099 ATDKAGNKTTQQL
+3099 
-3112 DFIIDTLL
+3112 
-3120 SEPTIVLDN
+3120 
-3129 TDDSGTKGDNLTNVN
+3129 
-3144 KPTFLLGNIDADA
+3144 
-3157 RYVTVEVQHGGTKEV
+3157 
-3172 LTATKGATGIW
+3172 
-3183 SVTPTGTW
+3183 
-3191 ADGDYTLTVRVEDD
+3191 
-3205 AGNVKYSAPL
+3205 
-3215 TVTVD
+3215 
-3220 TQITIDVIELV
+3220 IELV

-3324 IAMDS
+3324 ITMDS

-3347 FTIGNIDADAHS
+3347 FTIGNIDSDAQS

-3397 TVEVTDN
+3397 TVEVQDN

-3410 STPLVVTVDT
+3410 STPLIVTVDT

-3472 TQGIEGV
+3472 AQGIEGV

-3617 DTQIAIDRIELVNDS
+3617 DTQIAIDHIELVNDS
-3632 GVPGDNVTKHVRP
+3632 GVPGDNITKHVRP

-3686 DMPEGQHTLTVEVT
+3686 DMPEGQHTLIVEVT

-3706 MTETLNFTIDITLL
+3706 MTGTLDFTIDITLL

-3745 PVFVLGSID
+3745 PIFVLGSID

-3847 PVFDIH
+3847 PVFDIR

-3913 APFEVRIDTTTTIN
+3913 APLEVRIDTTTTIN

-3951 IDVPGDVVQVR
+3951 IDVPGDVIQVR

-4181 NVGSALPDGQH
+4181 NVGSALPDGKH

-4306 AELRI
+4306 AELQI

-4534 TTPRFVIG
+4534 TKPRFVIG

-4557 VSYSVTANGNNL
+4557 VSYPVTANGNNL

-4614 MEPASDTGNS
+4614 MEPASDTGSS

-4660 LKQTITVGADGNW
+4660 LKHTITVGADGNW

-4722 IDDQHE
+4722 IDDQYE
-4728 ATSLRPEFKGFAE
+4728 ATSLRPEFKGLAE

-4832 PTLIG
+4832 PTLVG
-4837 STLPNTIVSIYVDGV
+4837 NTLPNAIVSIYVDGV

-5047 TLVVGNDGRW
+5047 ILVVGNDGRW

-5080 SQQKEILIEH
+5080 SQQKDILIEH

-5292 SNSGSLDDLITNHN
+5292 SNSGSLDDLITSHN

-5401 TSQTRPTFSIFGEMN
+5401 TSQTRPTFSISGEMN

-5538 EKGHWQMP
+5538 DKGHWQMP

-5583 KVFTSELDDNKSS
+5583 QVFTSELDDNKSS
-5596 SKTEWW
+5596 SKTDWW
-5602 SNSDLITMRGTGEI
+5602 SNSSTITMRGMGEI

-5632 VVAATGRWEL
+5632 VVAANGQWEL
-5642 STDKLPEGTYDISL
+5642 STDQLPEGKYDITLS
-5656 VIEDSAGN
+5656 IEDNAGN
-5664 RWEDVREIFIDRT
+5664 RKEEVHEIFIDRT

-5702 KSQLIITDSE
+5702 KSQLIITDSN

-5760 VPVISLSPDSDSGTV
+5760 TPVISLSPDSDSGTV
-5775 GDNITRDKQPTFII
+5775 GDNITRDNQPTFII

-5880 NHTQPK
+5880 NHNHTQPK

-5907 VTDIYQATQGADGWT
+5907 VTDIYQATQDADGWT
-5922 FTPPAAWNDGNYTL
+5922 FTPPAAWNDGTYTL

-5943 AGNSQQSASL
+5943 AGNSLQSASL
-5953 AVTVDSTVTVTADS
+5953 EVTVDSTVTVTADS

-5972 SDDATATAVTPPE
+5972 IDDATATAVTPPE
-5985 SETVNAESATHLRTE
+5985 SETVNAESATHLRTV

-6009 KVTAYS
+6009 KETAYS

-6049 IMFEGEEFTLPIT
+6049 VMFEGEEFTLPIT

-6086 DKDNDFLIKEKTF
+6086 DKDDDFLIKEKTF

-6113 VRGKTEDDIN
+6113 ARGKTEDDIN

>member
-42 PRGSVIIVNGALY
+42 PHGSVIIVNGALY

-120 QLDDAENAKK
+120 QLDEAENAKK

-318 ADGSGSA
+318 ADGSGST

-444 DSGIKNDNI
+444 DSGIKNDSI

-620 FSYVIDTIAPV
+620 FSYVIDTVAPV

-639 YVVLPNG
+639 FVVLPNG

-1064 WDAMSDTQIGVATQ
+1064 WDAASDTQIGVATQ

-1106 AGNKANSAI
+1106 AGNKANSAV

-1186 LFIPGNTW
+1186 LFTPGNTW

-1327 IVLDSA
+1327 IVLNSA
-1333 DDTGIQGDNM
+1333 DDTGVQGDNM

-1383 GWTFTPPT
+1383 GWSFTPT
-1391 SWADGDYT
+1391 GAWADGDYT

-1434 DSGIPDDNLTNNVRP
+1434 DSGIPNDNLTNNVRP

-1471 WFNATQSATPG
+1471 WFNATQNATPG

-1510 ATQTLDF
+1510 TTQTLDF

-1557 TDVSRVIV
+1557 ADVSRVTV

-1637 IPGDNLTNEARP
+1637 IPDDNLTNEARP

-1677 SATSGVWDY
+1677 SATPGVWDY

-1709 KTTQKLDFTIDTIL
+1709 KTTQKLDFIIDTML

-1876 TSDGVWEYIWPTD
+1876 TPDGVWEYIWPTD

-2012 APLTVTIDTQIT
+2012 APLTVTIDTQI
-2024 IDHIE
+2024 
-2029 LVNDSGIPD
+2029 
-2038 DNLTNNV
+2038 
-2045 RPHFQVT
+2045 
-2052 VPTDVNVVRL
+2052 
-2062 SIDGGKTWFNA
+2062 A
-2073 TQSATPGVWDYTW
+2073 
-2086 LADVGEGKHTLTV
+2086 
-2099 EATDKAGNKTTQ
+2099 
-2111 QLDFII
+2111 
-2117 DTLLSEPTIVL
+2117 
-2128 DNTDDSGTK
+2128 
-2137 GDHLTNVNKPTFL
+2137 
-2150 LGNIDADARYVT
+2150 
-2162 VEVQHGGTK
+2162 
-2171 EVLTATKDATGNWS
+2171 
-2185 VTPTGTWADGDYT
+2185 
-2198 LTVRVEDEAGN
+2198 
-2209 EKHSASLTV
+2209 
-2218 TVDTQITIDV
+2218 
-2228 IELVNDNGIPGDN
+2228 
-2241 MTNDAHPQFRVT
+2241 
-2253 VPGDV
+2253 
-2258 NEVSLSIDGGVTW
+2258 
-2271 VKATQSA
+2271 
-2278 TPGVWNYTWPGTV
+2278 
-2291 PDGDYTLNVK
+2291 
-2301 ATDNAGNTVTE
+2301 
-2312 TLHFTI
+2312 
-2318 DTTLSTPVIVLDSA
+2318 
-2332 DDSGVHGDNMT
+2332 
-2343 NHTQPTFALQHID
+2343 
-2356 DDAVRVTV
+2356 
-2364 SVEHGGVT
+2364 
-2372 TTFDAT
+2372 
-2378 KDAGGWTFTP
+2378 
-2388 TGAWADGD
+2388 
-2396 YTLSVSVEDKAGNTS
+2396 
-2411 HSASLTVTVDTQIA
+2411 
-2425 INNIELVNDSGI
+2425 
-2437 PDDNLTN
+2437 
-2444 NVRPHFQVTVPTD
+2444 
-2457 VNVVRLSID
+2457 
-2466 GGKTWFNATQSA
+2466 
-2478 TPGVWDYIWPDDV
+2478 
-2491 ADGGYTLTVEA
+2491 
-2502 TDEAGNKA
+2502 
-2510 TQTLDFTIDTTL
+2510 
-2522 SVPTLSLDS
+2522 
-2531 ADDSG
+2531 
-2536 IAGDNITNV
+2536 
-2545 KTPGFTLNNID
+2545 
-2556 TDVSRVIV
+2556 
-2564 EVMHNGIK
+2564 
-2572 QEVPLVQTGGQWRFA
+2572 
-2587 PTSDWAD
+2587 
-2594 GDYILTVKVEDR
+2594 
-2606 AGNVKQSAPL
+2606 
-2616 TVTVDTHIAIDR
+2616 
-2628 IELVNDSGIPGD
+2628 
-2640 NLTNEARPHFQVTV
+2640 
-2654 PADVNGVRLSIDGGK
+2654 
-2669 TWFDATQSATSGVWD
+2669 
-2684 YTWLTNV
+2684 
-2691 ANGPHTLMVEAS
+2691 
-2703 DKAGNKTT
+2703 
-2711 QKLDFTIDTILSEP
+2711 
-2725 TITLDSADDSAAG
+2725 
-2738 DNITN
+2738 
-2743 VKMPGFTLGNI
+2743 
-2754 DADVTKVVVTVA
+2754 
-2766 HDGKNQQIE
+2766 
-2775 LIKNGGVWRFTP
+2775 
-2787 GAAWTDGDYT
+2787 
-2797 LTVKVEDKAG
+2797 
-2807 NTNYSAPLTVT
+2807 
-2818 IDTQTSIDRIELLN
+2818 
-2832 DTGIVGDNLTNE
+2832 
-2844 ARPQFHITVPTDVNS
+2844 
-2859 VQLSL
+2859 
-2864 DGGIN
+2864 
-2869 WVNATL
+2869 
-2875 TSDGVWEYIWPTDL
+2875 
-2889 VENTYTLTVKATDVA
+2889 
-2904 GNTATETLNFIIDT
+2904 
-2918 TLSTP
+2918 
-2923 TITLDSADDS
+2923 
-2933 GTANDNKTNVK
+2933 
-2944 TPGFIIGGIDSDV
+2944 
-2957 TQVVV
+2957 
-2962 QVMRDGHSEEVELTQ
+2962 
-2977 TNGQWRFVPGSA
+2977 
-2989 WTDGDYTLTVTVKDE
+2989 
-3004 AGNIRHSAPL
+3004 
-3014 TVTIDTQITIDHI
+3014 IDHI

-3144 KPTFLLGNIDADA
+3144 KPTFLLGNIDADARYVTVEVQHGGTKEVLTATKDATGNWSVTPTGTWADGDYTLTVRVEDEAGNEKHSASLTVTVDTQITIDAIELVNDNGIPGDNMTNDAHPQFRVTVPGDVNEVSLSIDGGVTWVKATQSATPGVWNYTWPGTVPDGDYTLNVKATDNAGNTVTETLHFTIDTTLSTPVIVLDSADDTGIQGDNMTNRTQPTFNLQHIDDDAVRVTVSVEHGGVTTTFDATKGVGGWSFTPTGAWADGDYTLSVSVEDKAGNTSHSASLTVTVDTQIAINNIELVNDSGIPNDNLTNNVRPHFQVKVPTDVNEVRLSIDGGKTWFNATQSATPGVWDYTWLADVGEGKHTLTVEATDKAGNQTTQKLDFIIDTLLSEPTIVLDSTDDSGTKGDNLTNANKPTFILGNIDADA

-3410 STPLVVTVDT
+3410 STPLIVTVDT

-3472 TQGIEGV
+3472 AQGIEGV

-3486 DMGDGKHT
+3486 DMGDGKHI

-3617 DTQIAIDRIELVNDS
+3617 DTQIAIDHIELVNDS

-3686 DMPEGQHTLTVEVT
+3686 DMPEGQHTLIVEVT

-3706 MTETLNFTIDITLL
+3706 MTGTLDFTIDITLL

-3847 PVFDIH
+3847 PVFDIR

-3992 GTYTLRVEATDE
+3992 GTYTLRVEATDG

-4306 AELRI
+4306 AELQI

-4534 TTPRFVIG
+4534 TKPRFVIG

-4557 VSYSVTANGNNL
+4557 VSYPVTANGNNL

-4892 RSTAVDV
+4892 RSTAVDL

-4960 VLPALGNDGNYELTF
+4960 VLPALGNDGNYVLTF

-5080 SQQKEILIEH
+5080 SQQKDILIEH

-5292 SNSGSLDDLITNHN
+5292 SNSGSLDDLITSHN

-5377 TSTFIDNPAMVAGS
+5377 TSTFIDNPVMMAGS

-5401 TSQTRPTFSIFGEMN
+5401 TSQTRPAFSIYGEMN

-5474 DTFNTTPVA
+5474 DTLNTTPVA

-5538 EKGHWQMP
+5538 DKGHWQMP

-5583 KVFTSELDDNKSS
+5583 QVFTSELDDNKSS
-5596 SKTEWW
+5596 SKTDWW
-5602 SNSDLITMRGTGEI
+5602 SNSSTITMRGMGEI

-5632 VVAATGRWEL
+5632 VVAANGQWEL
-5642 STDKLPEGTYDISL
+5642 STDQLPEGKYDITLS
-5656 VIEDSAGN
+5656 IEDNAGN
-5664 RWEDVREIFIDRT
+5664 RKEEVHEIFIDRT

-5702 KSQLIITDSE
+5702 KSQLIITDSN

-5922 FTPPAAWNDGNYTL
+5922 FTPPAAWNDGTYTL

-5967 QHDDA
+5967 QRNDA

-5985 SETVNAESATHLRTE
+5985 SETVNAESATHLRTV
-6000 PSAAEESVV
+6000 PSVAEESVV
-6009 KVTAYS
+6009 KETAYS

-6049 IMFEGEEFTLPIT
+6049 VMFEGEEFTLPIT

-6086 DKDNDFLIKEKTF
+6086 DKDDDFLIKEKTF

-6113 VRGKTEDDIN
+6113 ARGKTEDDIN

>member
-242 TLALAAE
+242 TLALATE

-620 FSYVIDTIAPV
+620 FSYVIDTVAPV

-639 YVVLPNG
+639 FVVLPNG

-1034 SGISDDNLT
+1034 SGVSDDNLT

-1064 WDAMSDTQIGVATQ
+1064 WDAASDTQIGVATQ

-1106 AGNKANSAI
+1106 AGNKANSAV

-1212 NYSAP
+1212 SYSAP

-1383 GWTFTPPT
+1383 GWSFTPT
-1391 SWADGDYT
+1391 GAWADGDYT

-1434 DSGIPDDNLTNNVRP
+1434 DSGIPNDNLTNNVRP

-1482 VWDYIWPDD
+1482 AWDYIWPDD

-1502 ATDEAGNK
+1502 ATDKAGNK
-1510 ATQTLDF
+1510 TTQELDF

-1557 TDVSRVIV
+1557 TDISRVIV

-2128 DNTDDSGTK
+2128 DSTDDSGTK
-2137 GDHLTNVNKPTFL
+2137 GDNLTNVNKPTFL

-2318 DTTLSTPVIVLDSA
+2318 DTTLSVPVIVLNSA
-2332 DDSGVHGDNMT
+2332 DDTGVQGDNMT
-2343 NHTQPTFALQHID
+2343 NSTQPTFALQHID

-2378 KDAGGWTFTP
+2378 KGTGGWSFTP

-2444 NVRPHFQVTVPTD
+2444 NVRPHFQVKVPMD
-2457 VNVVRLSID
+2457 VN
-2466 GGKTWFNATQSA
+2466 
-2478 TPGVWDYIWPDDV
+2478 
-2491 ADGGYTLTVEA
+2491 E
-2502 TDEAGNKA
+2502 
-2510 TQTLDFTIDTTL
+2510 
-2522 SVPTLSLDS
+2522 
-2531 ADDSG
+2531 
-2536 IAGDNITNV
+2536 
-2545 KTPGFTLNNID
+2545 
-2556 TDVSRVIV
+2556 
-2564 EVMHNGIK
+2564 
-2572 QEVPLVQTGGQWRFA
+2572 
-2587 PTSDWAD
+2587 
-2594 GDYILTVKVEDR
+2594 
-2606 AGNVKQSAPL
+2606 
-2616 TVTVDTHIAIDR
+2616 
-2628 IELVNDSGIPGD
+2628 
-2640 NLTNEARPHFQVTV
+2640 
-2654 PADVNGVRLSIDGGK
+2654 
-2669 TWFDATQSATSGVWD
+2669 
-2684 YTWLTNV
+2684 
-2691 ANGPHTLMVEAS
+2691 
-2703 DKAGNKTT
+2703 
-2711 QKLDFTIDTILSEP
+2711 
-2725 TITLDSADDSAAG
+2725 
-2738 DNITN
+2738 
-2743 VKMPGFTLGNI
+2743 
-2754 DADVTKVVVTVA
+2754 
-2766 HDGKNQQIE
+2766 
-2775 LIKNGGVWRFTP
+2775 
-2787 GAAWTDGDYT
+2787 
-2797 LTVKVEDKAG
+2797 
-2807 NTNYSAPLTVT
+2807 
-2818 IDTQTSIDRIELLN
+2818 
-2832 DTGIVGDNLTNE
+2832 
-2844 ARPQFHITVPTDVNS
+2844 
-2859 VQLSL
+2859 
-2864 DGGIN
+2864 
-2869 WVNATL
+2869 
-2875 TSDGVWEYIWPTDL
+2875 
-2889 VENTYTLTVKATDVA
+2889 
-2904 GNTATETLNFIIDT
+2904 
-2918 TLSTP
+2918 
-2923 TITLDSADDS
+2923 
-2933 GTANDNKTNVK
+2933 
-2944 TPGFIIGGIDSDV
+2944 
-2957 TQVVV
+2957 
-2962 QVMRDGHSEEVELTQ
+2962 
-2977 TNGQWRFVPGSA
+2977 
-2989 WTDGDYTLTVTVKDE
+2989 
-3004 AGNIRHSAPL
+3004 
-3014 TVTIDTQITIDHI
+3014 
-3027 ELVNDSGIPDDNLT
+3027 
-3041 NNVRPHFQVT
+3041 
-3051 VPTDVNVVRL
+3051 VRL

-3099 ATDKAGNKTTQQL
+3099 ATDKAGNQTTQKL

-3120 SEPTIVLDN
+3120 SEPTIVLDS
-3129 TDDSGTKGDNLTNVN
+3129 TDDSGTKGDNLTNAN
-3144 KPTFLLGNIDADA
+3144 KPTFILGNIDADA
-3157 RYVTVEVQHGGTKEV
+3157 RYVTVEVQYGGTKEV

-3324 IAMDS
+3324 ITMDS

-3347 FTIGNIDADAHS
+3347 FTIGNIDSDAQS

-3410 STPLVVTVDT
+3410 STPLIVTVDT

-3472 TQGIEGV
+3472 AQGIEGV

-3617 DTQIAIDRIELVNDS
+3617 DTQIAIDHIELVNDS

-3706 MTETLNFTIDITLL
+3706 MTETLNFTIDITLM

-3847 PVFDIH
+3847 PVFDIR

-4534 TTPRFVIG
+4534 TKPRFVIG

-4557 VSYSVTANGNNL
+4557 VSYPVTANGNNL

-4708 TVTIDPTIRLSDPS
+4708 TVTSDPTIRLSDPS

-4832 PTLIG
+4832 PTLVG
-4837 STLPNTIVSIYVDGV
+4837 NTLPNAIVSIYVDGV

-4960 VLPALGNDGNYELTF
+4960 VLPALGNDGNYVLTF

-5292 SNSGSLDDLITNHN
+5292 SNSGSLDDLITSHN

-5377 TSTFIDNPAMVAGS
+5377 TSTFIDNPVMMAGS

-5401 TSQTRPTFSIFGEMN
+5401 TSQTRPAFSIYGEMN

-5474 DTFNTTPVA
+5474 DTLNTTPVA

-5538 EKGHWQMP
+5538 DKGHWQMP

-5583 KVFTSELDDNKSS
+5583 QVFTSELDDNKSS
-5596 SKTEWW
+5596 SKTDWW
-5602 SNSDLITMRGTGEI
+5602 SNSSTITMRGMGEI

-5632 VVAATGRWEL
+5632 VVAANGQWEL
-5642 STDKLPEGTYDISL
+5642 STDQLPEGKYDITLS
-5656 VIEDSAGN
+5656 IEDNAGN
-5664 RWEDVREIFIDRT
+5664 RKEEVHEIFIDRT

-5702 KSQLIITDSE
+5702 KSQLIITDSN

-5750 DDVPLDIMKE
+5750 DDVSLDIMKE

-5872 ASDSDNVT
+5872 VSDSDNVT

-5907 VTDIYQATQGADGWT
+5907 VTDTYQATQGADGWT
-5922 FTPPAAWNDGNYTL
+5922 FTPPAAWNDGTYTL

-5985 SETVNAESATHLRTE
+5985 SETVNAESATHLRTV

-6009 KVTAYS
+6009 KETAYS

-6113 VRGKTEDDIN
+6113 ARGKTEDDIN